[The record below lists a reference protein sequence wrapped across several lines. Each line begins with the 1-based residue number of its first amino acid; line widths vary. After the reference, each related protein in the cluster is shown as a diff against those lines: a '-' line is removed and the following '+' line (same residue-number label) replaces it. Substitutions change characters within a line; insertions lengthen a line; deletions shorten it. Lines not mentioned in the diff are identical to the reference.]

1 MKGRKIFA
9 YLLVL
14 VLLTTFLSESGLE
27 NVLAADKTVKSGSV
41 AEEEKAIGTETNGT
55 EEKQSSE
62 KATNSAKKSGEEVTP
77 DEESANDGEDKTRK
91 DKTREE
97 AVADEPTTSSEN
109 NATNEEAVTVS
120 EEAVNVEN
128 TENAENKNTSW
139 EKLCGKTDWS
149 TIDTENKT
157 ISIKEP
163 EALTLLSDC
172 PAENYKDYTI
182 SQDLSYTGKIMTIPA
197 TITLD
202 DTTYN
207 FNGLGTKECPFSG
220 KFQIKAVKI
229 PSALF
234 GGLSSTAVF
243 FNDKEK
249 EKESLS
255 ITVDSDSWKA
265 NSSVLAESYV
275 FQDAENNTDAFQ
287 INVSADANNNADK
300 IVTGSLVGEISGTN
314 GTNGTLQPE
323 LTYADGTTVA
333 IKKTKSIDAS
343 ADNAGLL
350 CNTLLSGTLDTSKV
364 SVPSPYTV
372 STDNGAAGGIVG
384 EMQAGTTLVLGNAA
398 ISADVTGT
406 TAAGGII
413 GNSNGATIKV
423 TDSFSIGEKDNPK
436 TIQAEDNAGGWIG
449 KAENTAFTFSDDKE
463 ITTKQ
468 VKVNAS
474 GENGNAGG
482 IVGFF
487 SCESEFTFD
496 DKIKMNGTATVEG
509 ITTGGLVGVLVN
521 NSADKKI
528 SIQGTS
534 GQAFLVTSVIEGQNM
549 GGLIGQYSQKNAP
562 ASLEISNV
570 NATSSITAKENATYG
585 GLIGLVQNRENQ
597 EAVSSAY
604 GYVKMDEAV
613 SNVSVTKNPD
623 KVINYGGIIGATGAD
638 GYFLDFGNVTVNAGT
653 YGLDAANANC
663 GGLVGNLESGV
674 LRLHGVTDLS
684 SAKIKNEGTTKGQL
698 VGARNNALIYA
709 LGDGSDANENTAD
722 DNTGWTLKRSAVVKV
737 SDIGSYGEVYR
748 QGDNLTLEGENGL
761 LTVDNKNH
769 TVTVSKV
776 SSAISSAK
784 DFAAIAVR
792 AQLTETGAVKFEKAD
807 GTDFDFYNAALKLSL
822 ADDIN
827 LTGTGITGFM
837 RDNGTNA
844 SNEAFADGNGFKG
857 KLDGAEKKITLSIGE
872 AYGQRGDSK
881 VNTNDEGSGQ
891 IYRHKNNGLF
901 AVTAGATI
909 NQLKTAG
916 TITVDSAE
924 TGKNY
929 CGAVV
934 AQNMSSSLT
943 VTDCF
948 TSVAIAYAGNYA
960 EKSVFYVGGLVG
972 EITADCATEGTL
984 IMTKNTV
991 SGSIELKNPANTAIS
1006 DVCMGGMIGS
1016 IYRNEDTKSGK
1027 TNCLIVSPKSFTLD
1041 LSDTTIDGLSMTG
1054 NAGTSMGG
1062 FLGYDWNNVAVTLKN
1077 VVVKNSSSLNSSGT
1091 ANFGGLVYKATGY
1104 WNVEKKEANKSG
1116 IDIQSAAFNG
1126 NSENKDNVDGLLVY
1140 SGRHSQESALYLEI
1154 KQDAY
1159 QIGQGVTVTEKNNTK
1174 FDELVGTS
1182 LSGNTNGQGVVSLA
1196 TTDASK
1202 DNPKFNQN
1210 DTCTTYRNVTKNGN
1224 QNWKANGNTR
1234 YYYNLDLI
1242 REYNPSYT
1250 ENPGKIADEKQ
1261 LLTWSVSRY
1270 AADNIKEYFGAY
1282 NGKGEESVHLT
1293 KDGRYDLTGYSYY
1306 PVSVGSEETLT
1317 FDGNGATIQFDN
1329 EGFDKKEEIK
1339 ENPATVMKSGE
1350 SSQHALMH
1358 FGLFRNYIASNPKEI
1373 KTYTLTVKNMTLTG
1387 SVGRTA
1393 TGLTSGALICET
1405 VEGAVTNNTT
1415 INTHSLS
1422 ISDITM
1428 SNLYV
1433 TGHKDGSYA
1442 PLLINKI
1449 GSYTSVSLN
1458 NVKANYTKST
1468 ENMPA
1473 LAASSL
1479 IGDAGGKKAQNI
1491 SLSFSSIALQDGAK
1505 ENESAM
1511 FSRAML
1517 LNSFRYPSG
1526 ASCAAVYNFD
1536 LADDWTDKE
1545 WTHHNTT
1552 YGNEISE
1559 SVEYEDEEH
1568 WYYDTRKAKTD
1579 IYVNKENSETS
1590 GTAEK
1595 APKFETYKPYVFEN
1609 STKNKSE
1616 EYHEIKVNVY
1626 VVDILNGCG
1635 TYGHPFQIDS
1645 ADELVAIAD
1654 YIKTGSAGTG
1664 WIIRSC
1670 EAFLNGEEEQP
1681 HYNNDSENCSEYTYS
1696 GSQWISGENKI
1707 EKEAMHEYMRN
1718 AYYQIVK
1725 DITLDSTFCGLGYDS
1740 TTAFRGVIVGKAK
1753 DNGTYPTITLKNSSL
1768 IAEYASHGL
1777 INNSYGSVVMN
1788 LTVKLSKDDS
1798 IELNETN
1805 KSEAT
1810 VNNYYGS
1817 VMGQILGGDN
1827 FIDNVKVEF
1836 DDDVMNLTGT
1846 YKHLIP
1852 VGGYVGIAQGGSL
1865 IFRNMESAGG
1875 LTGKKIKV
1883 NNREYDPATDEGKYF
1898 YINPYVGRVLDGCAF
1913 YEKSGSTTRVLE
1925 NTDKNYQIAT
1935 INPDDSNKI
1944 TTKVDYTPSGNNY
1957 PTKAENALF
1966 MTTTVQD
1973 AQNLLILSAIT
1984 NSGAAGGGIYSESG
1998 TYHSTPWYA
2007 SYAYYSLAG
2016 SYFGNT
2022 SFGKARNASYQDV
2035 GKQQETTSEDFIIAN
2050 RDDHKLVSYQ
2060 NASITKDSNTP
2071 YLIGKYTNDTND
2083 SRMTYFYA
2091 ANLTRVSLE
2100 FSGDAEKF
2108 DMSGYQS
2115 GYRGIGGR
2123 YKSASVQTEPDKYN
2137 ADRNT
2142 PFTRN
2147 FDGGDKQLQLAMNV
2161 KEYKDDNYHAIG
2173 VGGVFNVLQQDTQS
2187 ADEKKNIKN
2196 KIENITIS
2204 GSVQLSYYEFS
2215 QNTTKSEDKNVWTVG
2230 VGGLVGRSANRGIG
2244 NRGDGYYADVQKVQV
2259 SDLTVSAPYNA
2270 GGVIGLGGVNLY
2282 AVTKGLRHSDAVEN
2296 YFAAHF
2302 TKCGLKNV
2310 TITSTKNAGGLLGW
2324 GASNVKD
2331 ETSQILNPDNVAD
2344 SCNAEAVKVNGTE
2357 TGNGSDSAGV
2367 FFGKCD
2373 GSLTVTSS
2381 SVKNSSVKAN
2391 YAGMVSGQIRANSS
2405 RKFSAT
2411 DTNITG
2417 DNSDNS
2423 ILEATTCAGGLVG
2436 YSGVKST
2443 MERCTISNTSITA
2456 KTEGGLV
2463 GEVTQQSDIYGCK
2476 VSGVNFNNLSNS
2488 TSTLAGALVGK
2499 LSAGLTGGNLLWD
2512 TNTYKDGITTKG
2524 TWIGSLE
2531 KKENNKIQLAGV
2543 SRKDR
2548 QKSTSLSDVGSD
2560 EYDGYISY
2568 ADYSVENSVDG
2579 LPDVSV
2585 QNNYLEAN
2593 FDENQSLTL
2602 VKKEFI
2608 YLGEG
2613 NWSIDANPDSCVSVD
2628 SKTNLLTANKVGT
2641 ATIKNG
2647 DNNSYTIEVVDSL
2660 TRTDTLLENGGYT
2673 TDKKV
2678 KDESGKILNN
2688 WSIVNG
2694 ALLGDG
2700 SWASTGVASTLKI
2713 PMNSGHTYTITYG
2726 TKEKDGYPWGR
2737 MRLRVGTA
2745 EGGMEQGAANG
2756 WMSKLDKDYNEKRT
2770 AYTPFKENQV
2780 EIPGQEGKFIFFN
2793 YDNANDP
2800 TSKPSGPGYKFN
2812 SEEDKELFRSITVTD
2827 TYKALERSDSSL
2839 KLKLISM
2846 PKSNFTNGETIN
2858 TDKMQFVIYDSKTNI
2873 MRSVN
2878 SADVKLSTD
2887 KVTAETGKITATY
2900 DKLTYE
2906 IPVTVTSYGAADP
2919 VKVVYSPVG
2928 KYQDD
2933 QLFSGDFGTLYGDAV
2948 YNYDSSGAVKNNV
2961 DRICQEKEA
2970 NKVEENSGRV
2980 LYTTTGVK
2988 NFDSSHKMSTYQ
3000 IQQKKIEQT
3009 KMAGFSNDFRVL
3021 LVSGS
3026 SAQSDIEQ
3034 YLNLLTNGGYSKAV
3048 SQAGVTANSETYQWD
3063 GSTFKD
3069 TKTSSLTVSNSGKT
3083 SLSYALGRSYDNGN
3097 DQFTLL
3103 TVTFTSGTHTQVVYV
3118 PIIVRRIVE
3127 VNFKATLNEESIF
3140 RDKAYDDLKE
3150 HVLVEYGSNMTGYLT
3165 WTYNK
3170 SGKETTEYDWQSY
3183 MESGANL
3190 TRGFEKTIIFDCS
3203 DGYLPAGAR
3212 ITLIDTQNQDHTYYY
3227 TVTKDDKTD
3236 KKVEIALSAFCDASG
3251 KAYANT
3257 AVSKLYDATA
3267 KEDVAGRFVEAEPA
3281 EQATVAVSTS
3291 DGTKYYRLKKEED
3304 KEKQTFTIELNN
3316 KKAVEENFYMVVNVL
3331 EESAEKSNI
3340 SSINGAVNS
3349 NVTTSA
3355 PCSITKVRRGDES
3368 GDSGNNTESTFSILS
3383 SYTQNLVDQSE
3394 DYVLLLND
3402 TNKTVNISLLDTI
3415 TFDKSQAYGAEDKL
3429 YQDFM
3434 ITPYNNE
3441 QALTFLQDAG
3451 TKGTVSFQV
3460 YTEDGTVKHY
3470 YTYRNGALRQTTE
3483 GPLNCASYEWTSQ
3496 EGRMNLV
3503 LGTRNSKDAAIDL
3516 SKVRTDIMNAK
3527 GDPKIYVQLT
3537 MSLTL
3542 SDSSYN
3548 ELVPASSLDN
3558 GQPKN
3563 SLRLDYVSR
3572 LAKSADNLSE
3582 STWRGSCNGSSRYYK
3597 AESGCLNLNFEGDDI
3612 RQLGIN
3618 LNDLSNSKPQVIDA
3632 TASIDFNKWSG
3643 WKEAMEEAEKITFT
3657 FHLEQKD
3664 NEKKYKKVSIKDYL
3678 AYMKVGIWNQKDYEY
3693 KENLI
3698 QKDEQNNSW
3707 SFTQTKANGEFAN
3720 LKDGIFSLPVEYAV
3734 KISADQ
3740 KDFQYANYRL
3750 FVEVSMYDKSNKSLS
3765 IPNNPDNPNETVP
3778 SLSDYMTYT
3787 VARVLQ
3793 SF

>member
-27 NVLAADKTVKSGSV
+27 SVLAADKTVKSGSV

-62 KATNSAKKSGEEVTP
+62 KATNSAKKSGEEVTS
-77 DEESANDGEDKTRK
+77 DEESANAGEDKTRK
-91 DKTREE
+91 DKTKEE

-109 NATNEEAVTVS
+109 NAANEEAVTAS
-120 EEAVNVEN
+120 EEAVNAEN

-139 EKLCGKTDWS
+139 EKLCGKTDWAKINI
-149 TIDTENKT
+149 TNKT
-157 ISIKEP
+157 IIVKNP
-163 EALTLLSDC
+163 MALTLLSNC

-182 SQDLSYTGKIMTIPA
+182 SQDSSYTGDIMTIPA
-197 TITLD
+197 AITLD
-202 DTTYN
+202 GTTYN

-220 KFQIKAVKI
+220 KFQIKDVKI

-243 FNDKEK
+243 SEDKD
-249 EKESLS
+249 KESLS
-255 ITVDSDSWKA
+255 ITVDRDNWKA

-275 FQDAENNTDAFQ
+275 FQGTEDTPDAFQ
-287 INVSADANNNADK
+287 IKVSTDAKNDADK
-300 IVTGSLVGEISGTN
+300 IVTGSLIGEISGTN
-314 GTNGTLQPE
+314 STNSTLQPE
-323 LTYADGTTVA
+323 LTYAAGTTVA
-333 IKKTKSIDAS
+333 IKKTKSSDAS
-343 ADNAGLL
+343 VDNAGLL
-350 CNTLLSGTLDTSKV
+350 CNTLLSGTLDASKV
-364 SVPSPYTV
+364 SVPSSYTV
-372 STDNGAAGGIVG
+372 TTDNGAAGGIVG
-384 EMQAGTTLVLGNAA
+384 EMQADTTLILGNAA
-398 ISADVTGT
+398 ISADVVGT
-406 TAAGGII
+406 AAAGGII
-413 GNSNGATIKV
+413 GNSNGATVNVK
-423 TDSFSIGEKDNPK
+423 DSFSIGEKDALK
-436 TIQAEDNAGGWIG
+436 TIQAKDNAGGWIG
-449 KAENTAFTFSDDKE
+449 KAENTAFAFAADKG
-463 ITTKQ
+463 ITTEP
-468 VKVNAS
+468 VKVTAS

-482 IVGFF
+482 IFGFF
-487 SCESEFTFD
+487 SCESDFLFD

-534 GQAFLVTSVIEGQNM
+534 EQKFSVTSVIEGQNM
-549 GGLIGQYSQKNAP
+549 GGLIGQYSQKDAR

-585 GLIGLVQNRENQ
+585 GLIGLVQNQENP
-597 EAVSSAY
+597 EDASSVYGSY
-604 GYVKMDEAV
+604 GYVKMDGAV
-613 SNVSVTKNPD
+613 SNVSVTKNSD

-638 GYFLDFGNVTVNAGT
+638 GYFLDLGNVTVSAGND
-653 YGLDAANANC
+653 GLDAANANC

-674 LRLHGVTDLS
+674 LRLHGVTDLG

-709 LGDGSDANENTAD
+709 LGDGNNADENTAD
-722 DNTGWTLKRSAVVKV
+722 KNTGWTLKRSAVVKV

-748 QGDNLTLEGENGL
+748 QGANLTLEGEGGL
-761 LTVDNKNH
+761 LTVDNINH
-769 TVTVSKV
+769 TVTVSEVKNE
-776 SSAISSAK
+776 ISSAK

-792 AQLTETGAVKFEKAD
+792 AQLMETGAVKFEKAA
-807 GTDFDFYNAALKLSL
+807 GTDFDFYNAALSL
-822 ADDIN
+822 AADIN

-844 SNEAFADGNGFKG
+844 SNEAFEAGNGFQG
-857 KLDGAEKKITLSIGE
+857 TLAGAEKTIKLSIGE
-872 AYGQRGDSK
+872 VYGRRGDSK
-881 VNTNDEGSGQ
+881 VNTNAEGSGQ

-909 NQLKTAG
+909 DKLKTAG

-929 CGAVV
+929 CGAVA

-943 VTDCF
+943 VKNCS
-948 TSVAIAYAGNYA
+948 TSVEIKYAGNYA
-960 EKSVFYVGGLVG
+960 EESVFYVGGLVG
-972 EITADCATEGTL
+972 EITADCASEGTV
-984 IMTKNTV
+984 IMTGNTV

-1006 DVCMGGMIGS
+1006 DACMGGMIGS

-1027 TNCLIVSPKSFTLD
+1027 TNCLIVSPERFKLD
-1041 LSDTTIDGLSMTG
+1041 VSDTTIDALSMTG
-1054 NAGTSMGG
+1054 NASTSMGG

-1077 VVVKNSSSLNSSGT
+1077 IVVKNSSLNSEGT

-1104 WNVEKKEANKSG
+1104 WNVEKKESNPG
-1116 IDIQSAAFNG
+1116 IDIQSATFNG

-1154 KQDAY
+1154 KQGAY
-1159 QIGQGVTVTEKNNTK
+1159 QIGADVMVTEKTNTK

-1210 DTCTTYRNVTKNGN
+1210 NTCTTYRNVTKNDGK
-1224 QNWKANGNTR
+1224 NWEANGNTR

-1242 REYNPSYT
+1242 KEHKPSYK
-1250 ENPGKIADEKQ
+1250 ENTGTIEDEKQ

-1282 NGKGEESVHLT
+1282 NGKGEESVQLE
-1293 KDGRYDLTGYSYY
+1293 KGKKYDLTGYSYY

-1329 EGFDKKEEIK
+1329 EGFDKKEEKK

-1433 TGHKDGSYA
+1433 TGYEDSSYA

-1458 NVKANYTKST
+1458 NVKANYTKNTNT
-1468 ENMPA
+1468 EDMPVV
-1473 LAASSL
+1473 AASSL
-1479 IGDAGGKKAQNI
+1479 IGDAGGNKAQNI

-1505 ENESAM
+1505 DNESAM

-1536 LADDWTDKE
+1536 LADDWTGKT

-1559 SVEYEDEEH
+1559 SVEYKDEEH
-1568 WYYDTRKAKTD
+1568 WYYDTRKNKTD

-1590 GTAEK
+1590 EK
-1595 APKFETYKPYVFEN
+1595 APEFKEYKPYVFEN
-1609 STKNKSE
+1609 STKLNNP

-1664 WIIRSC
+1664 WVIRSC
-1670 EAFLNGEEEQP
+1670 EAFLKGEEEQP
-1681 HYNNDSENCSEYTYS
+1681 HYDNDLGNCSEYTYN
-1696 GSQWISGENKI
+1696 GSQWISSDNKKIENKD
-1707 EKEAMHEYMRN
+1707 MYEYMRN
-1718 AYYQIVK
+1718 AYYQIVR
-1725 DITLDSTFCGLGYDS
+1725 DITLDSTFCGLGYKN
-1740 TTAFRGVIVGKAK
+1740 TTAFRGVIVGKANA
-1753 DNGTYPTITLKNSSL
+1753 DGTYPTITLKNSSL

-1798 IELNETN
+1798 KTIELNETIKN
-1805 KSEAT
+1805 EAT
-1810 VNNYYGS
+1810 VYNYYGS

-1846 YKHLIP
+1846 YQHLIP

-1883 NNREYDPATDEGKYF
+1883 NNSEYDPATDEGKYF

-1925 NTDKNYQIAT
+1925 NTDKNYQIVT
-1935 INPDDSNKI
+1935 INPDDPNKI
-1944 TTKVDYTPSGNNY
+1944 TTEVDYNPSGDNY

-2035 GKQQETTSEDFIIAN
+2035 GKQQETTSGDFVIAN

-2060 NASITKDSNTP
+2060 NASITEDSNTP
-2071 YLIGKYTNDTND
+2071 YLIGKYTDD
-2083 SRMTYFYA
+2083 RKMTYFYA
-2091 ANLTRVSLE
+2091 ANLTRVSLK
-2100 FSGDAEKF
+2100 FSGDTEKF

-2147 FDGGDKQLQLAMNV
+2147 FDGRNKQLQLAMNV

-2173 VGGVFNVLQQDTQS
+2173 VGGVFNILQQDTQS
-2187 ADEKKNIKN
+2187 ADKEKNIKN

-2215 QNTTKSEDKNVWTVG
+2215 SNTTKSEDKNVWTVG
-2230 VGGLVGRSANRGIG
+2230 VGGVVGRSANRGISD
-2244 NRGDGYYADVQKVQV
+2244 RGDGYYADVQKVQA

-2270 GGVIGLGGVNLY
+2270 GGVIGLGGVSLY
-2282 AVTKGLRHSDAVEN
+2282 AVQNGLRHSGAVEN

-2302 TKCGLKNV
+2302 TECGLKNV

-2324 GASNVKD
+2324 GASNVSN
-2331 ETSQILNPDNVAD
+2331 ETSQTLNPDNVAD
-2344 SCNAEAVKVNGTE
+2344 LCTAEAVKVNGTE

-2381 SVKNSSVKAN
+2381 SVTNSSVKAN
-2391 YAGMVSGQIRANSS
+2391 YAGMVSGQIRANSD
-2405 RKFSAT
+2405 RTFSAT

-2417 DNSDNS
+2417 DNSNNS
-2423 ILEATTCAGGLVG
+2423 ILEATACAGGLVG

-2443 MERCTISNTSITA
+2443 MEKCTISNTSITA

-2463 GEVTQQSDIYGCK
+2463 GEVTQKSDIYGCK
-2476 VSGVNFNNLSNS
+2476 VSGVNFSNPSDS
-2488 TSTLAGALVGK
+2488 TGTLAGALLGK
-2499 LSAGLTGGNLLWD
+2499 LSAELTGGNLLWD
-2512 TNTYKDGITTKG
+2512 TNTYEDGITTKG

-2543 SRKDR
+2543 SRKDT

-2568 ADYSVENSVDG
+2568 ADYRVENNVDG

-2585 QNNYLEAN
+2585 QNDYPKAK

-2613 NWSIDANPDSCVSVD
+2613 SWSIDANPGSCVSLD
-2628 SKTNLLTANKVGT
+2628 SKTNLLTANKAGT

-2660 TRTDTLLENGGYT
+2660 TRTDTLLENGEYT
-2673 TDKKV
+2673 ANKKV
-2678 KDESGKILNN
+2678 KDESGKTLDN

-2700 SWASTGVASTLKI
+2700 SWVLTSAASTLKI
-2713 PMNSGHTYTITYG
+2713 PMKSGHRYTITYG
-2726 TKEKDGYPWGR
+2726 TKEEDRYLWGR

-2745 EGGMEQGAANG
+2745 EGSMEKGAANG
-2756 WMSKLDKDYNEKRT
+2756 WMSKLDKDYSDKRT
-2770 AYTPFKENQV
+2770 EYTPFKGNQV
-2780 EIPGQEGKFIFFN
+2780 KITGQEGKFIFFN

-2800 TSKPSGPGYKFN
+2800 KSNPSGLGYPFN
-2812 SEEDKELFRSITVTD
+2812 SDGDKKLFRSITVTD
-2827 TYKALERSDSSL
+2827 TYKAIERSDSSL

-2858 TDKMQFVIYDSKTNI
+2858 TDKMQFVICDSKTNI
-2873 MRSVN
+2873 MRSVK

-2887 KVTAETGKITATY
+2887 KVTAETEKITATY
-2900 DKLTYE
+2900 DNLTYE

-2961 DRICQEKEA
+2961 DLICQEKEA
-2970 NKVEENSGRV
+2970 DKVEEENSGRV

-2988 NFDSSHKMSTYQ
+2988 NFDVSHKMSTYQ

-3009 KMAGFSNDFRVL
+3009 KTAGFSSDFRVL

-3026 SAQSDIEQ
+3026 SAQSDIEE

-3048 SQAGVTANSETYQWD
+3048 SQAKVTAESETYKWD

-3069 TKTSSLTVSNSGKT
+3069 TKTSSLAVSNSGKT
-3083 SLSYALGRSYDNGN
+3083 SLSYAMGKSYDNGN

-3127 VNFKATLNEESIF
+3127 INFKATLNEESIF
-3140 RDKAYDDLKE
+3140 RDEAYADLKE

-3183 MESGANL
+3183 MESGADL

-3212 ITLIDTQNQDHTYYY
+3212 ITLIDTQDHTYYY
-3227 TVTKDDKTD
+3227 TVTKNDKTD
-3236 KKVEIALSAFCDASG
+3236 KKVDIALSAFCDASG

-3257 AVSKLYDATA
+3257 AVSKLYDAAA
-3267 KEDVAGRFVEAEPA
+3267 KADTAGRFVEAESA
-3281 EQATVAVSTS
+3281 ESATVEVSTL
-3291 DGTKYYRLKKEED
+3291 GVTKYYRLKKEED
-3304 KEKQTFTIELNN
+3304 TEKQTFTIELNN
-3316 KKAVEENFYMVVNVL
+3316 KKEVTENFYMIVNVP

-3355 PCSITKVRRGDES
+3355 PCSITKVRRMDES
-3368 GDSGNNTESTFSILS
+3368 KDSGNNTESTFSILS
-3383 SYTQNLVDQSE
+3383 SYTQNLE
-3394 DYVLLLND
+3394 DKSGDGVLLMKD
-3402 TNKTVNISLLDTI
+3402 TSKTVNISLLDTI

-3441 QALTFLQDAG
+3441 QALTFLQDFG

-3460 YTEDGTVKHY
+3460 YTEDDTGKHY
-3470 YTYRNGALRQTTE
+3470 YTYSNGKLGQTTE
-3483 GPLNCASYEWTSQ
+3483 EPSDCASYEWTSQ

-3503 LGTRNSKDAAIDL
+3503 LGTGNSKDAAIDL

-3542 SDSSYN
+3542 SDNSYN

-3582 STWRGSCNGSSRYYK
+3582 STWRGSRNGSSRYYK

-3664 NEKKYKKVSIKDYL
+3664 NEKIYKKVSIKDYL
-3678 AYMKVGIWNQKDYEY
+3678 DCMKVGIWNQKDYEY
-3693 KENLI
+3693 KEDLI
-3698 QKDEQNNSW
+3698 QKDDQSNSW

-3740 KDFQYANYRL
+3740 EDFQYANYRL
-3750 FVEVSMYDKSNKSLS
+3750 VVEVSMYDKSNNPLS
-3765 IPNNPDNPNETVP
+3765 IPSNPDNPNATVT

>member
-14 VLLTTFLSESGLE
+14 VLLTIFLSESGLE
-27 NVLAADKTVKSGSV
+27 NVLAADKTAKSGSV

-77 DEESANDGEDKTRK
+77 DEESANAGE

-97 AVADEPTTSSEN
+97 AVADESTTSSEN
-109 NATNEEAVTVS
+109 NAANEEAVTAS
-120 EEAVNVEN
+120 EEAVNAEN
-128 TENAENKNTSW
+128 TENAENAENKNTSW
-139 EKLCGKTDWS
+139 DKLCGQTDWA
-149 TIDTENKT
+149 TIDITNKT
-157 ISIKEP
+157 ISVIKP
-163 EALTLLSDC
+163 EALTLLSNC

-182 SQDLSYTGKIMTIPA
+182 SQDSSYTGRTMEIPA
-197 TITLD
+197 AITLE

-243 FNDKEK
+243 FEDND
-249 EKESLS
+249 KESLS
-255 ITVDSDSWKA
+255 ITVDSDNWKA

-275 FQDAENNTDAFQ
+275 FQDDGDTPDAFQ
-287 INVSADANNNADK
+287 IKVSADAGNNADK

-323 LTYADGTTVA
+323 LTYAKGTTVA
-333 IKKTKSIDAS
+333 IKKTKSSDAS
-343 ADNAGLL
+343 VDNAGLL
-350 CNTLLSGTLDTSKV
+350 CNTLLSGTLDASKV
-364 SVPSPYTV
+364 SVPSSYTV
-372 STDNGAAGGIVG
+372 NTDNGAAGGIVG
-384 EMQAGTTLVLGNAA
+384 EMQAGTTLILGNAA

-413 GNSNGATIKV
+413 GNSNGATVNV

-449 KAENTAFTFSDDKE
+449 KAENTAFTIADGKE
-463 ITTKQ
+463 ITTEQ

-521 NSADKKI
+521 DSDAKKI

-534 GQAFLVTSVIEGQNM
+534 AQPFSVTSVLEGQNM
-549 GGLIGQYSQKNAP
+549 GGLIGQYSQKDAR

-585 GLIGLVQNRENQ
+585 GLIGLVQNPENQ

-709 LGDGSDANENTAD
+709 LGDGSNADENTAD
-722 DNTGWTLKRSAVVKV
+722 KNTGWTLKRSAVVKV

-769 TVTVSKV
+769 TVTVSEVKNE
-776 SSAISSAK
+776 ISSAK
-784 DFAAIAVR
+784 DFAAIAIR
-792 AQLTETGAVKFEKAD
+792 AQLTETWAVKFEKAD
-807 GTDFDFYNAALKLSL
+807 GTDFDFYSAELKLSL
-822 ADDIN
+822 AADIN

-844 SNEAFADGNGFKG
+844 SNEAFADENGFKG
-857 KLDGAEKKITLSIGE
+857 TLNGAEKTITLSIGE
-872 AYGQRGDSK
+872 AYGQRGDSQ
-881 VNTNDEGSGQ
+881 VDTNSEGSGQ

-929 CGAVV
+929 CGVV
-934 AQNMSSSLT
+934 AAQNMSSSLT
-943 VTDCF
+943 VTNCS
-948 TSVAIAYAGNYA
+948 TSVAIKYAGNYA
-960 EKSVFYVGGLVG
+960 KKSVFYVGGLVG
-972 EITADCATEGTL
+972 EITADCATEGKLT
-984 IMTKNTV
+984 MTGNTV
-991 SGSIELKNPANTAIS
+991 SGSIELKNPANTTIS
-1006 DVCMGGMIGS
+1006 DACMGGMIGS

-1027 TNCLIVSPKSFTLD
+1027 INYLIVSPETFTLD

-1054 NAGTSMGG
+1054 NASTSMGG

-1104 WNVEKKEANKSG
+1104 WNVEKNENKPG
-1116 IDIQSAAFNG
+1116 IDIQSAKFNG

-1154 KQDAY
+1154 KQGAY

-1210 DTCTTYRNVTKNGN
+1210 NTCTTYRNVTKNGN

-1242 REYNPSYT
+1242 REPKPSYA
-1250 ENPGKIADEKQ
+1250 ENAGTIADEKQ

-1282 NGKGEESVHLT
+1282 NGKGEECVQLKENKT
-1293 KDGRYDLTGYSYY
+1293 YDLTGYSYY

-1329 EGFDKKEEIK
+1329 EGFDKKEEKK

-1358 FGLFRNYIASNPKEI
+1358 FGLFRNYIASDPKEI

-1387 SVGRTA
+1387 SVGQTA

-1428 SNLYV
+1428 NNLYV
-1433 TGHKDGSYA
+1433 TGHKDSSYA

-1458 NVKANYTKST
+1458 NVKAGYTKST
-1468 ENMPA
+1468 GMPDF
-1473 LAASSL
+1473 AASSL
-1479 IGDAGGKKAQNI
+1479 IGDAGGVKAQNI

-1505 ENESAM
+1505 EKESAM

-1536 LADDWTDKE
+1536 LADDWTDKT

-1559 SVEYEDEEH
+1559 SVEYKDEEH

-1579 IYVNKENSETS
+1579 IYVNKNNSETS
-1590 GTAEK
+1590 GTAEN
-1595 APKFETYKPYVFEN
+1595 APTFKGYKPYVFEN
-1609 STKNKSE
+1609 RTKLENT

-1670 EAFLNGEEEQP
+1670 EAFLNGNENDP
-1681 HYNNDSENCSEYTYS
+1681 HYENNSGKCSEYTY
-1696 GSQWISGENKI
+1696 GGNQWISGENKI
-1707 EKEAMHEYMRN
+1707 EKEAMREYMRN
-1718 AYYQIVK
+1718 AYYQIVN

-1798 IELNETN
+1798 IELNET
-1805 KSEAT
+1805 KKKEAT

-1836 DDDVMNLTGT
+1836 DEDVMNLTGT

-1865 IFRNMESAGG
+1865 IFRNMESASG
-1875 LTGKKIKV
+1875 LTDKKIKV
-1883 NNREYDPATDEGKYF
+1883 NNNEYDPATDEGKYF

-1925 NTDKNYQIAT
+1925 NTDKNYQIVT
-1935 INPDDSNKI
+1935 INPDHSNKI
-1944 TTKVDYTPSGNNY
+1944 TTKVDYSPSGNNY

-1973 AQNLLILSAIT
+1973 AQDLLILSAIT
-1984 NSGAAGGGIYSESG
+1984 NSGAAGGGIYSKSG

-2035 GKQQETTSEDFIIAN
+2035 GKQQETTSRDFVIAN
-2050 RDDHKLVSYQ
+2050 RDDHNLVSYQ
-2060 NASITKDSNTP
+2060 NASITEDSNTP
-2071 YLIGKYTNDTND
+2071 YLIGKYTGG
-2083 SRMTYFYA
+2083 SKMTYFYA

-2147 FDGGDKQLQLAMNV
+2147 FNGGNKQLQLAMNV

-2187 ADEKKNIKN
+2187 ADENKNIKN

-2204 GSVQLSYYEFS
+2204 GSVQLSYYELS
-2215 QNTTKSEDKNVWTVG
+2215 ANTIKSEDKNVWTVG
-2230 VGGLVGRSANRGIG
+2230 VGGLIGRSANRGIG
-2244 NRGDGYYADVQKVQV
+2244 NRGDGYYVDVQKVQV

-2270 GGVIGLGGVNLY
+2270 GGVIGLGGVSLY
-2282 AVTKGLRHSDAVEN
+2282 AVTKGLRHSDAVDN

-2310 TITSTKNAGGLLGW
+2310 TIISTKNAGGLLGW
-2324 GASNVKD
+2324 GASNVSN
-2331 ETSQILNPDNVAD
+2331 ETSQTLNPDNVAD

-2381 SVKNSSVKAN
+2381 SVTNSSVKAN

-2436 YSGVKST
+2436 YSGVESN

-2488 TSTLAGALVGK
+2488 TSTLAGALLGK

-2512 TNTYKDGITTKG
+2512 TNTYEDGITTKG

-2531 KKENNKIQLAGV
+2531 EKENNKIQLAGV
-2543 SRKDR
+2543 SRKDT

-2568 ADYSVENSVDG
+2568 ADYSVENNVDR

-2585 QNNYLEAN
+2585 QNDYPKAK
-2593 FDENQSLTL
+2593 FDENQPLTL

-2613 NWSIDANPDSCVSVD
+2613 SWSIDANPDSCVSVD

-2647 DNNSYTIEVVDSL
+2647 DNSYTIEVVDSL
-2660 TRTDTLLENGGYT
+2660 TRTDTLLENGEYT

-2678 KDESGKILNN
+2678 KNESGKILDK

-2700 SWASTGVASTLKI
+2700 SWTLTGAASTLKI
-2713 PMNSGHTYTITYG
+2713 PMESGHRYTITYG
-2726 TKEKDGYPWGR
+2726 TKEEGYPWGR

-2745 EGGMEQGAANG
+2745 EGSMEKGAANG
-2756 WMSKLDKDYNEKRT
+2756 WMSKSDKDNNKGRT
-2770 AYTPFKENQV
+2770 AYTLFEGNQV

-2800 TSKPSGPGYKFN
+2800 MSTPSGLGYPFN
-2812 SEEDKELFRSITVTD
+2812 SKEDRKLFRSITVTD
-2827 TYKALERSDSSL
+2827 TYKASERSDSSL
-2839 KLKLISM
+2839 ELKLISM
-2846 PKSNFTNGETIN
+2846 PKSNFTNGEPIS
-2858 TDKMQFVIYDSKTNI
+2858 TDKMQFVICDSETNI
-2873 MRSVN
+2873 MRSVK
-2878 SADVKLSTD
+2878 STDVKLSTD
-2887 KVTAETGKITATY
+2887 KVTAETKKITATY

-2919 VKVVYSPVG
+2919 VKVVYSPAG
-2928 KYQDD
+2928 QYQNKE
-2933 QLFSGDFGTLYGDAV
+2933 LFSGDFGTLYGDAV
-2948 YNYDSSGAVKNNV
+2948 YNYDSSGTVKNNV
-2961 DRICQEKEA
+2961 DLICQEKEA
-2970 NKVEENSGRV
+2970 NKVEPNSGRV

-3009 KMAGFSNDFRVL
+3009 KMAGFSSDFRVL

-3048 SQAGVTANSETYQWD
+3048 SQEGVTAKSETYQWD

-3083 SLSYALGRSYDNGN
+3083 SLSYALGKSYDNGN

-3183 MESGANL
+3183 MESGADL

-3212 ITLIDTQNQDHTYYY
+3212 ITLIDTQNQEHTYYY

-3251 KAYANT
+3251 KAYTNT

-3267 KEDVAGRFVEAEPA
+3267 KEDAAGRFVEAESA
-3281 EQATVAVSTS
+3281 ESATVEVSTL
-3291 DGTKYYRLKKEED
+3291 GVTKYYRLKKEED
-3304 KEKQTFTIELNN
+3304 KEKQTFTIKLNN
-3316 KKAVEENFYMVVNVL
+3316 KKAVEENFYMVVNVP
-3331 EESAEKSNI
+3331 EESAEKSKI

-3355 PCSITKVRRGDES
+3355 PCSITKVRRMDES

-3394 DYVLLLND
+3394 DRVSLMKD
-3402 TNKTVNISLLDTI
+3402 TSKTVNISLLDTI

-3441 QALTFLQDAG
+3441 QALTFLHDAG
-3451 TKGTVSFQV
+3451 TKGTVSFEV
-3460 YTEDGTVKHY
+3460 YTMKDNKKQY
-3470 YTYRNGALRQTTE
+3470 YTYESGE
-3483 GPLNCASYEWTSQ
+3483 LNAATAQVKCASYEWISQ

-3503 LGTRNSKDAAIDL
+3503 LGTGNSKDAAIDL

-3548 ELVPASSLDN
+3548 ELVPASSLDSSN

-3664 NEKKYKKVSIKDYL
+3664 NAKKYNKVSIKDYL

-3693 KENLI
+3693 EEGSI
-3698 QKDEQNNSW
+3698 QKDDQSNSW

-3750 FVEVSMYDKSNKSLS
+3750 VVEVSMYDKSNKPLS
-3765 IPNNPDNPNETVP
+3765 IPNNPDNPNAIVT

>member
-14 VLLTTFLSESGLE
+14 VLLTTFLSESELE

-55 EEKQSSE
+55 EEKESSE
-62 KATNSAKKSGEEVTP
+62 KATDSAKKSGEEVTP
-77 DEESANDGEDKTRK
+77 DEESANAGEDETRK

-109 NATNEEAVTVS
+109 NAANEEAVTAS
-120 EEAVNVEN
+120 GEAVNVEN

-139 EKLCGKTDWS
+139 EKLCGKTDWAKINI
-149 TIDTENKT
+149 TNKT
-157 ISIKEP
+157 IIVKNP
-163 EALTLLSDC
+163 MALTLLSNC

-182 SQDLSYTGKIMTIPA
+182 SQDSSYTGDIMTIPA
-197 TITLD
+197 AITLD
-202 DTTYN
+202 GTTYN
-207 FNGLGTKECPFSG
+207 FNGLGTKECPFFG
-220 KFQIKAVKI
+220 KFQIKDVKI

-243 FNDKEK
+243 SKDKDK
-249 EKESLS
+249 NKESLS
-255 ITVDSDSWKA
+255 ITVDSDNWKA
-265 NSSVLAESYV
+265 DSSVLAESYV
-275 FQDAENNTDAFQ
+275 FQVTEDTPDAFQ
-287 INVSADANNNADK
+287 IKVSADAENNADK

-314 GTNGTLQPE
+314 GILQPE

-333 IKKTKSIDAS
+333 IKKTKSSGAS

-350 CNTLLSGTLDTSKV
+350 CNTLLSGTLDASKV
-364 SVPSPYTV
+364 SVPSSYIV
-372 STDNGAAGGIVG
+372 NTDNGAAGGIVG
-384 EMQAGTTLVLGNAA
+384 EMQLGTTLVLGKAA

-413 GNSNGATIKV
+413 GNSNGATVKV
-423 TDSFSIGEKDNPK
+423 TDSFRIGEKDNSK

-449 KAENTAFTFSDDKE
+449 KAENTAFTIAGDKE
-463 ITTKQ
+463 ITTEQ
-468 VKVNAS
+468 VKVTAS

-482 IVGFF
+482 IFGFF

-496 DKIKMNGTATVEG
+496 DKIKMNEKAAVEG

-528 SIQGTS
+528 FIQGTS
-534 GQAFLVTSVIEGQNM
+534 AQPFSVTSAIAGQNM
-549 GGLIGQYSQKNAP
+549 GGLIGQYSQKNAR

-585 GLIGLVQNRENQ
+585 GLIGLVQNQENQ
-597 EAVSSAY
+597 EAASSAY
-604 GYVKMDEAV
+604 GYVKMDGAV
-613 SNVSVTKNPD
+613 SNVSVTKNSD

-638 GYFLDFGNVTVNAGT
+638 GYFLDLGNVTVSAVTDGM
-653 YGLDAANANC
+653 DAANANC

-674 LRLHGVTDLS
+674 LRLHGVTDLG
-684 SAKIKNEGTTKGQL
+684 SAKIKNEGITKGQL

-709 LGDGSDANENTAD
+709 LGDGSNADENTAD
-722 DNTGWTLKRSAVVKV
+722 KNTGWTLKRSAVVKV

-748 QGDNLTLEGENGL
+748 QGDNLKLEGENGL
-761 LTVDNKNH
+761 LTVDNINH
-769 TVTVSKV
+769 TVTISEVKNE
-776 SSAISSAK
+776 ISSAK

-792 AQLTETGAVKFEKAD
+792 AQLMETGAVKFEKAA
-807 GTDFDFYNAALKLSL
+807 GTDFDFYNAALSL
-822 ADDIN
+822 AADIN

-837 RDNGTNA
+837 RDNGTNV
-844 SNEAFADGNGFKG
+844 SNEAFEAGNGFKG
-857 KLDGAEKKITLSIGE
+857 TLAGAEKTIKLSIGE
-872 AYGQRGDSK
+872 VYGRRGDSK
-881 VNTNDEGSGQ
+881 VNTNAEGSGQ

-909 NQLKTAG
+909 DKLKTAG

-929 CGAVV
+929 CGAVA

-943 VTDCF
+943 VKNCS
-948 TSVAIAYAGNYA
+948 TSVAIEYAGNYA
-960 EKSVFYVGGLVG
+960 EESVFYVGGLVG

-984 IMTKNTV
+984 IMTGNTV
-991 SGSIELKNPANTAIS
+991 SGSIELKNPANTAIT
-1006 DVCMGGMIGS
+1006 DACMGGMIGS

-1027 TNCLIVSPKSFTLD
+1027 INCRIVSPETFTLD
-1041 LSDTTIDGLSMTG
+1041 LSDTTIDGLSMAG
-1054 NAGTSMGG
+1054 NASTSMGG

-1077 VVVKNSSSLNSSGT
+1077 VVVKNSSLNSSGT

-1104 WNVEKKEANKSG
+1104 WNVEKNKDNKPG
-1116 IDIQSAAFNG
+1116 IDIQSAKLNG

-1154 KQDAY
+1154 KQGAY
-1159 QIGQGVTVTEKNNTK
+1159 RIGAVVTVAEKTNTK

-1196 TTDASK
+1196 TTDASE

-1210 DTCTTYRNVTKNGN
+1210 NICTTYRNVTKNGTGD

-1242 REYNPSYT
+1242 REHKPSYT
-1250 ENPGKIADEKQ
+1250 ENAGTIVDEEQ

-1270 AADNIKEYFGAY
+1270 AADNIKGYFDAY
-1282 NGKGEESVHLT
+1282 NGKGEESVQL
-1293 KDGRYDLTGYSYY
+1293 KNSKKYDLTGYSYY

-1329 EGFDKKEEIK
+1329 EEFDKKEEKK
-1339 ENPATVMKSGE
+1339 ENSTTVMKSGE

-1433 TGHKDGSYA
+1433 TGYEDSSYA

-1458 NVKANYTKST
+1458 KVKANYTKNT
-1468 ENMPA
+1468 EDMPD

-1479 IGDAGGKKAQNI
+1479 IGDAGGNKAQNI

-1505 ENESAM
+1505 DNESAM

-1536 LADDWTDKE
+1536 LADDWKGKT

-1559 SVEYEDEEH
+1559 SVEYKDEEH
-1568 WYYDTRKAKTD
+1568 WYYDTRKKKTN
-1579 IYVNKENSETS
+1579 IYVNKTDSGKS
-1590 GTAEK
+1590 GTAND
-1595 APKFETYKPYVFEN
+1595 APKFNGYKPYVFEN

-1626 VVDILNGCG
+1626 VVDILHGCG

-1654 YIKTGSAGTG
+1654 YIRTGTAGSG
-1664 WIIRSC
+1664 WVIRSC
-1670 EAFLNGEEEQP
+1670 EAFLNGNENDS
-1681 HYNNDSENCSEYTYS
+1681 HYDNGSENCSEYTYS
-1696 GSQWISGENKI
+1696 GSQWISGKKEITN
-1707 EKEAMHEYMRN
+1707 EAMHEYMRN
-1718 AYYQIVK
+1718 AYYQIVN
-1725 DITLDSTFCGLGYDS
+1725 DITLDSTFCGLGYDNK
-1740 TTAFRGVIVGKAK
+1740 TAFRGVIVGKAK

-1798 IELNETN
+1798 KTIALNETK
-1805 KSEAT
+1805 KSEAA

-1852 VGGYVGIAQGGSL
+1852 VGGYVGIVQGGSL

-1875 LTGKKIKV
+1875 LTDKKIKV
-1883 NNREYDPATDEGKYF
+1883 NNNEYDPTTDDGKYF

-1913 YEKSGSTTRVLE
+1913 YE
-1925 NTDKNYQIAT
+1925 NTDQSKKLDNTNKNYQIAT
-1935 INPDDSNKI
+1935 IDPGNEKKI
-1944 TTKVDYTPSGNNY
+1944 QTKIRKKDKQYFLNTEFS
-1957 PTKAENALF
+1957 
-1966 MTTTVQD
+1966 D
-1973 AQNLLILSAIT
+1973 AQSLLILSAII
-1984 NSGAAGGGIYSESG
+1984 NSGAAGGGKISDSEEDYGSF
-1998 TYHSTPWYA
+1998 
-2007 SYAYYSLAG
+2007 AYYGGKSVSL
-2016 SYFGNT
+2016 FGNKDY
-2022 SFGKARNASYQDV
+2022 GKARNASYTYV
-2035 GKQQETTSEDFIIAN
+2035 GSNREEAEEDFNTSIV
-2050 RDDHKLVSYQ
+2050 DDHKLVTY
-2060 NASITKDSNTP
+2060 NDSNNTIDNNSNVP
-2071 YLIGKYTNDTND
+2071 YLVTKYTD
-2083 SRMTYFYA
+2083 SSQLTYFCSA
-2091 ANLTRVSLE
+2091 RDTRVSLKSTE
-2100 FSGDAEKF
+2100 QNKTI
-2108 DMSGYQS
+2108 DMRQYQS
-2115 GYRGIGGR
+2115 GYRGIAGR
-2123 YKSASVQTEPDKYN
+2123 YKSASIQTTPEKYN

-2142 PFTRN
+2142 PFISS
-2147 FDGGDKQLQLAMNV
+2147 FDGSKMNLSLDMSV
-2161 KEYKDDNYHAIG
+2161 KEYSDDNYHAIG
-2173 VGGVFNVLQQDTQS
+2173 VGGFFNILQQDNNDST
-2187 ADEKKNIKN
+2187 KNITN
-2196 KIENITIS
+2196 ELQNISITGTI
-2204 GSVQLSYYEFS
+2204 GLSYHDKEGQQVDTS
-2215 QNTTKSEDKNVWTVG
+2215 DKNTFSVG
-2230 VGGLVGRSANRGIG
+2230 VGALAGRSANRS
-2244 NRGDGYYADVQKVQV
+2244 RDDKYYADVKNVT
-2259 SDLTVSAPYNA
+2259 LENLKVSAPYNA
-2270 GGVIGLGGVNLY
+2270 GGIFGLGGVNSY
-2282 AVTKGLRHSDAVEN
+2282 AVD
-2296 YFAAHF
+2296 
-2302 TKCGLKNV
+2302 GLKHSNVGINVFDAHYLNCNLNNV
-2310 TITSTKNAGGLLGW
+2310 TIVSEKNAGALLGW
-2324 GASNVKD
+2324 GAANANNTTD
-2331 ETSQILNPDNVAD
+2331 TTSSPNNNPTYSVD
-2344 SCNAEAVKVNGTE
+2344 SCQAANVTVKSREEKSCPEA
-2357 TGNGSDSAGV
+2357 AAV
-2367 FFGKCD
+2367 FIGKCD

-2381 SVKNSSVKAN
+2381 SVTNSSVKAN

-2417 DNSDNS
+2417 ITGENSDNS
-2423 ILEATTCAGGLVG
+2423 ILEATACAGGLVG

-2476 VSGVNFNNLSNS
+2476 VSGVNFNNPSNS
-2488 TSTLAGALVGK
+2488 TGTLAGALVGK

-2512 TNTYKDGITTKG
+2512 TNTYEDGITTKG

-2543 SRKDR
+2543 SRKDTK
-2548 QKSTSLSDVGSD
+2548 KSTSLSDVGSD

-2568 ADYSVENSVDG
+2568 TDYSVENNVDG

-2593 FDENQSLTL
+2593 FDKNQSLTL

-2613 NWSIDANPDSCVSVD
+2613 SWSIDANPDSCVSVD
-2628 SKTNLLTANKVGT
+2628 SKTNLLTANKAGT

-2647 DNNSYTIEVVDSL
+2647 NNKYTIKVVDSP
-2660 TRTDTLLENGGYT
+2660 TVTDTLLENGTYENGG
-2673 TDKKV
+2673 KV
-2678 KDESGKILNN
+2678 KNKRGNTLDNWCILKGYF
-2688 WSIVNG
+2688 SSS
-2694 ALLGDG
+2694 G
-2700 SWASTGVASTLKI
+2700 SWNETWNGVATTLKI
-2713 PMNSGHTYTITYG
+2713 PTEAEHKYTITYG
-2726 TKEKDGYPWGR
+2726 TIGEDGKYPWMR
-2737 MRLRVGTA
+2737 MRLRMGTDVKRSGSNSN
-2745 EGGMEQGAANG
+2745 ENG
-2756 WMSKLDKDYNEKRT
+2756 WMSEQDKDKNSN
-2770 AYTPFKENQV
+2770 AYQKFEGNTV
-2780 EIPGQEGKFIFFN
+2780 TIPGKQGQNIYFN
-2793 YDNANDP
+2793 YDN
-2800 TSKPSGPGYKFN
+2800 SGDNNNNKDYKFN
-2812 SEEDKELFRSITVTD
+2812 ESKDKELFGSITVTD
-2827 TYKALERSDSSL
+2827 TYKVIKRSNFLE
-2839 KLKLISM
+2839 LISM

-2858 TDKMQFVIYDSKTNI
+2858 TDKMQFVICDSETHI
-2873 MRSVN
+2873 MCSVN

-2900 DKLTYE
+2900 DNLTYD
-2906 IPVTVTSYGAADP
+2906 IPVTVTSYGADDP

-2948 YNYDSSGAVKNNV
+2948 YNYDSSGTVKNNV
-2961 DRICQEKEA
+2961 DLICQEKEA
-2970 NKVEENSGRV
+2970 NKVEEHSGRV

-3009 KMAGFSNDFRVL
+3009 KTAGFSSDFRVL

-3026 SAQSDIEQ
+3026 SAQSDIEE

-3048 SQAGVTANSETYQWD
+3048 SQAKVTAKSETYKWD

-3083 SLSYALGRSYDNGN
+3083 SLSYAMGKSYDNGN

-3127 VNFKATLNEESIF
+3127 INFKATLNEESIF
-3140 RDKAYDDLKE
+3140 RDEAYADLRE

-3183 MESGANL
+3183 MESGADL

-3227 TVTKDDKTD
+3227 TVTENDKTD

-3267 KEDVAGRFVEAEPA
+3267 KEDAAGRFVEAESESA
-3281 EQATVAVSTS
+3281 EQATVAVSTL
-3291 DGTKYYRLKKEED
+3291 GVTKYYRLKKEED
-3304 KEKQTFTIELNN
+3304 TEKQTFTIELNN
-3316 KKAVEENFYMVVNVL
+3316 KKEVTENFYMIVNVP
-3331 EESAEKSNI
+3331 EESAKESNI

-3355 PCSITKVRRGDES
+3355 PCSITKVRRVDES

-3383 SYTQNLVDQSE
+3383 SYTQKLVDESE
-3394 DYVLLLND
+3394 DGVLLLKD
-3402 TNKTVNISLLDTI
+3402 TSKTVNISLLDTI

-3441 QALTFLQDAG
+3441 QALTFLQDSG

-3460 YTEDGTVKHY
+3460 YTEDDTGKHY
-3470 YTYRNGALRQTTE
+3470 YTYSNGKLGQTTE
-3483 GPLNCASYEWTSQ
+3483 EPSECASYEWTSQ

-3503 LGTRNSKDAAIDL
+3503 LGTGNSKDAAIDL
-3516 SKVRTDIMNAK
+3516 SKVRTDIMNAE
-3527 GDPKIYVQLT
+3527 GAPKIYVQLT
-3537 MSLTL
+3537 MRLTL

-3548 ELVPASSLDN
+3548 ELVPASSLDSSN
-3558 GQPKN
+3558 NQPKN

-3618 LNDLSNSKPQVIDA
+3618 LNDLSNSKSQVIDA

-3664 NEKKYKKVSIKDYL
+3664 NEKEYKKVSINDYL
-3678 AYMKVGIWNQKDYEY
+3678 DYMKVGIWNQKDYEY
-3693 KENLI
+3693 KEDLI
-3698 QKDEQNNSW
+3698 QKDDQSNSW

-3734 KISADQ
+3734 KISAAQ
-3740 KDFQYANYRL
+3740 EDFQYANYRL
-3750 FVEVSMYDKSNKSLS
+3750 VVEVSMYDKSNNLLG

-3778 SLSDYMTYT
+3778 SLLDYMTYT

>member
-41 AEEEKAIGTETNGT
+41 AEEEKASGTEINGT

-62 KATNSAKKSGEEVTP
+62 KATNSAKKSGEEVTS
-77 DEESANDGEDKTRK
+77 DEESANAGE

-97 AVADEPTTSSEN
+97 AVADESTTSSED
-109 NATNEEAVTVS
+109 NAANEEAVTAS
-120 EEAVNVEN
+120 EEAVSAEN
-128 TENAENKNTSW
+128 TENAENAENKNTSW
-139 EKLCGKTDWS
+139 DKLCGQKSWA
-149 TIDTENKT
+149 TIDITNKK
-157 ISIKEP
+157 ISVIKP
-163 EALTLLSDC
+163 EALTLLSNC

-182 SQDLSYTGKIMTIPA
+182 SQDSSYTGSTMEIPA
-197 TITLD
+197 EITLEGM
-202 DTTYN
+202 TYN

-243 FNDKEK
+243 FEDND
-249 EKESLS
+249 KESLS
-255 ITVDSDSWKA
+255 ITVDSDNWKA

-287 INVSADANNNADK
+287 INVSAAAKNNADK

-314 GTNGTLQPE
+314 GTLQPE
-323 LTYADGTTVA
+323 LTYAAGTTVA
-333 IKKTKSIDAS
+333 IKKTKSSDAS

-350 CNTLLSGTLDTSKV
+350 CNTLLSGTLDASKV
-364 SVPSPYTV
+364 NVPSSYTV
-372 STDNGAAGGIVG
+372 TTDNGAAGGIVG
-384 EMQAGTTLVLGNAA
+384 EMQVDTTLILGNAT

-413 GNSNGATIKV
+413 GNSNGATVNV
-423 TDSFSIGEKDNPK
+423 TDSFTIGEKGALK
-436 TIQAEDNAGGWIG
+436 TIQAKDNAGGWIG
-449 KAENTAFTFSDDKE
+449 KAENTAFTIADKE
-463 ITTKQ
+463 ITTEQ
-468 VKVNAS
+468 VKVTAS
-474 GENGNAGG
+474 GENGNSGG
-482 IVGFF
+482 IFGFF
-487 SCESEFTFD
+487 SCESDFLFD
-496 DKIKMNGTATVEG
+496 DKIKMNEKATVEG

-528 SIQGTS
+528 FIQGTS
-534 GQAFLVTSVIEGQNM
+534 AQPFSVTSAIDGQNM
-549 GGLIGQYSQKNAP
+549 GGLIGQYSQKDAR

-585 GLIGLVQNRENQ
+585 GLIGLVQNQENQ
-597 EAVSSAY
+597 EAASSAY
-604 GYVKMDEAV
+604 GYVKMDGAV

-638 GYFLDFGNVTVNAGT
+638 GYFLDLGNVTVSAGN
-653 YGLDAANANC
+653 GGMDAANANC

-674 LRLHGVTDLS
+674 LRLHGVTDLG
-684 SAKIKNEGTTKGQL
+684 SAKIKNEGITKGQL
-698 VGARNNALIYA
+698 IGARNNALIYA
-709 LGDGSDANENTAD
+709 LGDGNDADE
-722 DNTGWTLKRSAVVKV
+722 NTGWTLKRSAVVKV

-748 QGDNLTLEGENGL
+748 QGDNLKLEGENGL
-761 LTVDNKNH
+761 GLLTVDNTNH

-776 SSAISSAK
+776 SSSISSAK

-792 AQLTETGAVKFEKAD
+792 AQLMETGAVKFEKAD
-807 GTDFDFYNAALKLSL
+807 GTDFDFYNAALSL
-822 ADDIN
+822 AADIN

-844 SNEAFADGNGFKG
+844 SNEAFEAGNGFKG
-857 KLDGAEKKITLSIGE
+857 TLAGAEKTIKLSIGE
-872 AYGQRGDSK
+872 VYGRRGDSK
-881 VNTNDEGSGQ
+881 VNTNAEGSGQ

-909 NQLKTAG
+909 DKLKTAG

-929 CGAVV
+929 CGAVA

-943 VTDCF
+943 VKNCSA
-948 TSVAIAYAGNYA
+948 SVAIKYAGNYA
-960 EKSVFYVGGLVG
+960 EESVFYVGGLVG
-972 EITADCATEGTL
+972 EITADCASEGTL
-984 IMTKNTV
+984 IMTGNTV
-991 SGSIELKNPANTAIS
+991 YGSIELKNPANTAIR
-1006 DVCMGGMIGS
+1006 DACMGGMIGS

-1027 TNCLIVSPKSFTLD
+1027 TNCLIVSPETFKLD
-1041 LSDTTIDGLSMTG
+1041 LSDTTIDGLSMAG

-1077 VVVKNSSSLNSSGT
+1077 VVVKNSSLNSSGT

-1104 WNVEKKEANKSG
+1104 WNVEKKENTPG
-1116 IDIQSAAFNG
+1116 IDIQSAKFNG
-1126 NSENKDNVDGLLVY
+1126 NSENKDKVDGLLVY
-1140 SGRHSQESALYLEI
+1140 SGRHLQESALYLEI
-1154 KQDAY
+1154 KQGAY
-1159 QIGQGVTVTEKNNTK
+1159 QIGKSVTVTEKTNTK

-1196 TTDASK
+1196 TTDASET
-1202 DNPKFNQN
+1202 NPKFNQN
-1210 DTCTTYRNVTKNGN
+1210 DTCTTYRNVTKNDGK
-1224 QNWKANGNTR
+1224 NWEANGNTR

-1242 REYNPSYT
+1242 RKCKPSYT
-1250 ENPGKIADEKQ
+1250 ENARTIADEKQ
-1261 LLTWSVSRY
+1261 LLIWSVSRY
-1270 AADNIKEYFGAY
+1270 AADNIKGYFGAY
-1282 NGKGEESVHLT
+1282 NGKGEESVQLE
-1293 KDGRYDLTGYSYY
+1293 KGKKYDLTGYSYY

-1329 EGFDKKEEIK
+1329 KGFDKKEEKK
-1339 ENPATVMKSGE
+1339 ENSTTVMKSGE

-1373 KTYTLTVKNMTLTG
+1373 KTYTLTVNNMTLTG

-1433 TGHKDGSYA
+1433 TGYEDSSYA

-1458 NVKANYTKST
+1458 KVKANYTKNT
-1468 ENMPA
+1468 EDMPD

-1479 IGDAGGKKAQNI
+1479 IGDAGGNKAQNI

-1505 ENESAM
+1505 DNESAM

-1526 ASCAAVYNFD
+1526 ASCAAIYNFD
-1536 LADDWTDKE
+1536 LADDWTGKT

-1559 SVEYEDEEH
+1559 SVEYKDEEH
-1568 WYYDTRKAKTD
+1568 WYYDTRKKKTN
-1579 IYVNKENSETS
+1579 IYVNKTDSGKS
-1590 GTAEK
+1590 GTAND
-1595 APKFETYKPYVFEN
+1595 APKFNGYKPYVFEN

-1626 VVDILNGCG
+1626 VVDILHGCG

-1654 YIKTGSAGTG
+1654 YIRTGTAGSG
-1664 WIIRSC
+1664 WVIRSC
-1670 EAFLNGEEEQP
+1670 EAFLKGEEKQSHSE
-1681 HYNNDSENCSEYTYS
+1681 NDPENCSEYTYS

-1707 EKEAMHEYMRN
+1707 ENEAMREYMRN

-1725 DITLDSTFCGLGYDS
+1725 DITLDSTFCGLGYKN
-1740 TTAFRGVIVGKAK
+1740 TTAFRGVIVGKANA
-1753 DNGTYPTITLKNSSL
+1753 NGTYPTITLKNSSL
-1768 IAEYASHGL
+1768 TAKYASHGL

-1788 LTVKLSKDDS
+1788 LTVKLSKDDLEP
-1798 IELNETN
+1798 IELNETE
-1805 KSEAT
+1805 KKEAT

-1836 DDDVMNLTGT
+1836 DDDVMNLKGT

-1875 LTGKKIKV
+1875 LTDKKIKV
-1883 NNREYDPATDEGKYF
+1883 NNNEYDPATDEGKYF

-1935 INPDDSNKI
+1935 INPNDPNKI
-1944 TTKVDYTPSGNNY
+1944 TTEVDYNPSENNY

-2035 GKQQETTSEDFIIAN
+2035 GKQQETTSGDFIIAN

-2071 YLIGKYTNDTND
+2071 YLIGKYTND
-2083 SRMTYFYA
+2083 SKMTYFYA

-2147 FDGGDKQLQLAMNV
+2147 FDGGNKQLQLAMNV

-2173 VGGVFNVLQQDTQS
+2173 VGGVFNILQQDTQS

-2215 QNTTKSEDKNVWTVG
+2215 PNTTKPEDKNVWTVG
-2230 VGGLVGRSANRGIG
+2230 VGGLVGRSANRGISD
-2244 NRGDGYYADVQKVQV
+2244 RGDGYYADVQKVQA

-2270 GGVIGLGGVNLY
+2270 GGVIGLGGVSLY
-2282 AVTKGLRHSDAVEN
+2282 AVQNGLRHSGAVEN

-2324 GASNVKD
+2324 GASNVSN
-2331 ETSQILNPDNVAD
+2331 ETSQTLNPDNVAD
-2344 SCNAEAVKVNGTE
+2344 LCKAEAVKVNGTE
-2357 TGNGSDSAGV
+2357 TGNGSDSAGA

-2381 SVKNSSVKAN
+2381 SVTNSSVKAN

-2423 ILEATTCAGGLVG
+2423 ILEATSWAGGLVG
-2436 YSGVKST
+2436 YSGVKSN
-2443 MERCTISNTSITA
+2443 MERCTISNTLITA

-2476 VSGVNFNNLSNS
+2476 VSGVKFNNPSNS
-2488 TSTLAGALVGK
+2488 TSTLAGALLGK

-2512 TNTYKDGITTKG
+2512 TNTYEDGITTKG

-2543 SRKDR
+2543 SRKGM
-2548 QKSTSLSDVGSD
+2548 QKSTSLSDVGSS

-2568 ADYSVENSVDG
+2568 ADYTVKNESAP
-2579 LPDVSV
+2579 LPDYTV
-2585 QNNYLEAN
+2585 NNPYPEAI
-2593 FDENQSLTL
+2593 FDTKKSLTL
-2602 VKKEFI
+2602 VKGEFI

-2613 NWSIDANPDSCVSVD
+2613 KWTIDADSESYVQID
-2628 SKTNLLTANKVGT
+2628 NKNLLTAKEVGT
-2641 ATIKNG
+2641 AKITKENVT
-2647 DNNSYTIEVVDSL
+2647 YTINVVESL
-2660 TRTDTLLENGGYT
+2660 VRTETLLQNGTYNSNT
-2673 TDKKV
+2673 RMV
-2678 KDESGKILNN
+2678 EYNGKTLPK
-2688 WSIVNG
+2688 WSIIING
-2694 ALLGDG
+2694 YFSSSGLWG
-2700 SWASTGVASTLKI
+2700 SAGNKISSVLKI
-2713 PMNSGHTYTITYG
+2713 PMEDGYTYKITYG
-2726 TKEKDGYPWGR
+2726 EKNDGSENYPWGR
-2737 MRLRVGTA
+2737 MRLRVGESEKSA
-2745 EGGMEQGAANG
+2745 GDGKKENG
-2756 WMSKLDKDYNEKRT
+2756 WMSKKDKDADKAKK
-2770 AYTPFKENQV
+2770 AYTIYDENEV
-2780 EIPGQEGKFIFFN
+2780 EIPGRKNQFIFLN
-2793 YDNANDP
+2793 YDNFSDK
-2800 TSKPSGPGYKFN
+2800 SDDFPGYQFDTK
-2812 SEEDKELFRSITVTD
+2812 EDRELFKSITVTC
-2827 TYKALERSDSSL
+2827 TSKISERSGYNFL
-2839 KLKLISM
+2839 QLISM
-2846 PKSNFTNGETIN
+2846 PKLTFTNGEEI
-2858 TDKMQFVIYDSKTNI
+2858 DKSQMKFVLYESATGI
-2873 MRSVN
+2873 MRAVDSSEV
-2878 SADVKLSTD
+2878 ALSTS
-2887 KVTAETGKITATY
+2887 KVTAENTKITANC
-2900 DKLTYE
+2900 KGQSCE
-2906 IPVTVTSYGAADP
+2906 IVVKVMPYGAADP
-2919 VKVVYSPVG
+2919 VKVVYSPAG
-2928 KYQDD
+2928 QYQDKK
-2933 QLFSGDFGTLYGDAV
+2933 LFSGDFGTLYGDAV
-2948 YNYDSSGAVKNNV
+2948 YNYDSSGTVKNNV
-2961 DRICQEKEA
+2961 DLICQEKEA
-2970 NKVEENSGRV
+2970 DKVEENSGRV

-2988 NFDSSHKMSTYQ
+2988 NFDASHKMSTYKT
-3000 IQQKKIEQT
+3000 QQVKIEQT
-3009 KMAGFSNDFRVL
+3009 KTAGFSSDFRVL

-3026 SAQSDIEQ
+3026 SAQSDIEE

-3048 SQAGVTANSETYQWD
+3048 SQAKVTAESETYKWD

-3069 TKTSSLTVSNSGKT
+3069 TKTSSLAVSNSGKT
-3083 SLSYALGRSYDNGN
+3083 SLSYAMGKSYDNGN

-3127 VNFKATLNEESIF
+3127 INFKATLNEESIF
-3140 RDKAYDDLKE
+3140 RDEAYDALKE

-3165 WTYNK
+3165 WSYNK
-3170 SGKETTEYDWQSY
+3170 SGKEKTEYDWQSY
-3183 MESGANL
+3183 MESGADL

-3227 TVTKDDKTD
+3227 TVTENDKTD

-3257 AVSKLYDATA
+3257 AVSKLYDAAA
-3267 KEDVAGRFVEAEPA
+3267 KEDAAGRFVEAESA
-3281 EQATVAVSTS
+3281 ESATVEVSTL
-3291 DGTKYYRLKKEED
+3291 GVTKYYRLKKEED
-3304 KEKQTFTIELNN
+3304 TEKQTFTIELNN
-3316 KKAVEENFYMVVNVL
+3316 KKEVTENFYMIVNVP
-3331 EESAEKSNI
+3331 EESAKESNI

-3355 PCSITKVRRGDES
+3355 PCSITKVRRMDES
-3368 GDSGNNTESTFSILS
+3368 KDSGNNTESTFSILS
-3383 SYTQNLVDQSE
+3383 SYTQNLADQSK
-3394 DYVLLLND
+3394 DDVLLMKD
-3402 TNKTVNISLLDTI
+3402 TSKTVNISLLDTI

-3460 YTEDGTVKHY
+3460 YTEDSTGKHY
-3470 YTYRNGALRQTTE
+3470 YTCSNGKLEQTTKE
-3483 GPLNCASYEWTSQ
+3483 PSECASYEWTSQ

-3503 LGTRNSKDAAIDL
+3503 LGTGNSKDAAIDL

-3527 GDPKIYVQLT
+3527 GDPEIYVQLT

-3542 SDSSYN
+3542 SDNSYN

-3618 LNDLSNSKPQVIDA
+3618 LNDLSNNKPQVIDA

-3678 AYMKVGIWNQKDYEY
+3678 DCMKVGIWNQKDYEY
-3693 KENLI
+3693 KEDLI
-3698 QKDEQNNSW
+3698 QKDDQSNSW

-3734 KISADQ
+3734 KISAAQ
-3740 KDFQYANYRL
+3740 EDFQYANYRL
-3750 FVEVSMYDKSNKSLS
+3750 VVEVSMYDKSNNPLS

-3778 SLSDYMTYT
+3778 SLLDYMTYT

>member
-14 VLLTTFLSESGLE
+14 VLLTTFLSESGIE
-27 NVLAADKTVKSGSV
+27 NVLAADKTVKSASV
-41 AEEEKAIGTETNGT
+41 AEEEKAIGTETDGT

-77 DEESANDGEDKTRK
+77 DEESANAGE

-97 AVADEPTTSSEN
+97 AVADEPTTSSED
-109 NATNEEAVTVS
+109 NAANEEAVTAS
-120 EEAVNVEN
+120 EEAVSAEN

-139 EKLCGKTDWS
+139 DKLCGQTSWA
-149 TIDTENKT
+149 TINITNKT
-157 ISIKEP
+157 ISVIKP
-163 EALTLLSDC
+163 QALTLLSNC

-182 SQDLSYTGKIMTIPA
+182 SQDWSYTGSTMEIPA
-197 TITLD
+197 AITLD

-220 KFQIKAVKI
+220 KFQIKNVKI

-243 FNDKEK
+243 SKDK

-255 ITVDSDSWKA
+255 ITVDSDNWKA

-275 FQDAENNTDAFQ
+275 FQDAENTPDAFQ
-287 INVSADANNNADK
+287 IEVSADAKNNADK

-314 GTNGTLQPE
+314 GTLQPE

-333 IKKTKSIDAS
+333 INKTKSSDAS

-350 CNTLLSGTLDTSKV
+350 CNTLLSGTLDASKV
-364 SVPSPYTV
+364 SVPSSYIVNTN
-372 STDNGAAGGIVG
+372 NGAAGGIVG
-384 EMQAGTTLVLGNAA
+384 EMQVGTTLVLGSAA

-413 GNSNGATIKV
+413 GNSNGATITVK
-423 TDSFSIGEKDNPK
+423 DFFSIRGKDNPK

-449 KAENTAFTFSDDKE
+449 KAENTTFTFADDKK
-463 ITTKQ
+463 ITTEQ
-468 VKVNAS
+468 VKVTAS

-482 IVGFF
+482 IFGFF

-534 GQAFLVTSVIEGQNM
+534 GQVFSVTSAIDGQNM
-549 GGLIGQYSQKNAP
+549 GGLIGQYSQKNAR

-585 GLIGLVQNRENQ
+585 GLIGLVQNQENQ
-597 EAVSSAY
+597 EAASSAY
-604 GYVKMDEAV
+604 GYVKMDGAV
-613 SNVSVTKNPD
+613 SNVSVTKNSD

-638 GYFLDFGNVTVNAGT
+638 GYFLDLGNVTVSAKNAE
-653 YGLDAANANC
+653 LDAANANC

-674 LRLHGVTDLS
+674 LRLHGVTDLG
-684 SAKIKNEGTTKGQL
+684 SAKIKNEGTTKGQI

-709 LGDGSDANENTAD
+709 LGDGSNADENTAD
-722 DNTGWTLKRSAVVKV
+722 KNTGWTLKRSAVVKV

-748 QGDNLTLEGENGL
+748 QGDNLKLEGENGL
-761 LTVDNKNH
+761 LTVDNINH

-776 SSAISSAK
+776 SNAISSAK

-792 AQLTETGAVKFEKAD
+792 AQLTETGAVKFEKAA
-807 GTDFDFYNAALKLSL
+807 GTDFDFYNAALNL
-822 ADDIN
+822 ADNIDLI
-827 LTGTGITGFM
+827 GTGITGFM

-844 SNEAFADGNGFKG
+844 SNEAFEAGNGFRG
-857 KLDGAEKKITLSIGE
+857 TLDGAGNKITLSIGE
-872 AYGQRGDSK
+872 DYGKRENLN

-909 NQLKTAG
+909 KKLKTAG

-924 TGKNY
+924 IGKNY
-929 CGAVV
+929 CSAVV

-943 VTDCF
+943 VKNCS
-948 TSVAIAYAGNYA
+948 TSVAIKYAGNYA
-960 EKSVFYVGGLVG
+960 EESVFYVGGLVG
-972 EITADCATEGTL
+972 EITADCATEGKL
-984 IMTKNTV
+984 IMTGNTV

-1006 DVCMGGMIGS
+1006 DACMGGMIGS

-1041 LSDTTIDGLSMTG
+1041 LSDTTIDGLSMAG

-1077 VVVKNSSSLNSSGT
+1077 VVVKNSSLNSSGT
-1091 ANFGGLVYKATGY
+1091 ANFGGLVYEATGY
-1104 WNVEKKEANKSG
+1104 WNVEKKEDNKPG
-1116 IDIQSAAFNG
+1116 IDIQSATFNG

-1154 KQDAY
+1154 KQGAY
-1159 QIGQGVTVTEKNNTK
+1159 QIGQGVAVTEKTNTK
-1174 FDELVGTS
+1174 FDELVGAS

-1210 DTCTTYRNVTKNGN
+1210 NTCTTYRNVTKNDGK
-1224 QNWKANGNTR
+1224 NWEANGNTR

-1242 REYNPSYT
+1242 REHKPSYT
-1250 ENPGKIADEKQ
+1250 ENAGTIADEKQ

-1270 AADNIKEYFGAY
+1270 AADNIKGYFDAY
-1282 NGKGEESVHLT
+1282 NGKGEESVQL
-1293 KDGRYDLTGYSYY
+1293 KNEKIYDLTGYSYY

-1317 FDGNGATIQFDN
+1317 FDGKGATIQFDN
-1329 EGFDKKEEIK
+1329 EGFDKKEATK

-1433 TGHKDGSYA
+1433 TGHKESFYA

-1458 NVKANYTKST
+1458 KVKAAYTK
-1468 ENMPA
+1468 NAGMPDF
-1473 LAASSL
+1473 AASSL
-1479 IGDAGGKKAQNI
+1479 IGDAGGNKAQNI

-1536 LADDWTDKE
+1536 LADDWTGKE

-1552 YGNEISE
+1552 YGQEISE
-1559 SVEYEDEEH
+1559 SVEYKDEEH
-1568 WYYDTRKAKTD
+1568 WYYDTRKKKTN
-1579 IYVNKENSETS
+1579 IYVNKTDSGKS
-1590 GTAEK
+1590 GTAND
-1595 APKFETYKPYVFEN
+1595 APKFNGYKPYVFEN

-1626 VVDILNGCG
+1626 VVDILHGCG

-1654 YIKTGSAGTG
+1654 YIRTGTAGSG
-1664 WIIRSC
+1664 WVIRSC
-1670 EAFLNGEEEQP
+1670 EAFLKGEEKQSHSE
-1681 HYNNDSENCSEYTYS
+1681 NDPENCSEYTYD
-1696 GSQWISGENKI
+1696 GSQWSSNDKKDITQDE
-1707 EKEAMHEYMRN
+1707 MCEYMRN
-1718 AYYQIVK
+1718 AYYQIVD
-1725 DITLDSTFCGLGYDS
+1725 DIILDSTFCGLGYKN
-1740 TTAFRGVIVGKAK
+1740 TTAFRGVIVGKANA
-1753 DNGTYPTITLKNSSL
+1753 NGTYPTITLKNSSL
-1768 IAEYASHGL
+1768 TAKYASHGL

-1798 IELNETN
+1798 EPIELNETK

-1810 VNNYYGS
+1810 VYNYYGS

-1836 DDDVMNLTGT
+1836 DEDVMNLTGT

-1852 VGGYVGIAQGGSL
+1852 VGGYVGIVQGGSL

-1875 LTGKKIKV
+1875 LTDKKIKV
-1883 NNREYDPATDEGKYF
+1883 NNNEYDPATNEGKYF

-1913 YEKSGSTTRVLE
+1913 YE
-1925 NTDKNYQIAT
+1925 NTDQSKKLDNTNKNYQIAT
-1935 INPDDSNKI
+1935 IDPGNEKNI
-1944 TTKVDYTPSGNNY
+1944 QTTIEKKDKQYFLNTEFS
-1957 PTKAENALF
+1957 
-1966 MTTTVQD
+1966 D
-1973 AQNLLILSAIT
+1973 AQSLLILSAII
-1984 NSGAAGGGIYSESG
+1984 NSGAAGGGKISDSEEDYGSF
-1998 TYHSTPWYA
+1998 
-2007 SYAYYSLAG
+2007 AYYGGKSVSL
-2016 SYFGNT
+2016 FGNKDY
-2022 SFGKARNASYQDV
+2022 GKARNASYTYV
-2035 GKQQETTSEDFIIAN
+2035 GSNREEAEEDFNTSIV
-2050 RDDHKLVSYQ
+2050 DDHKLVTY
-2060 NASITKDSNTP
+2060 NDSNNTIDNNSNVP
-2071 YLIGKYTNDTND
+2071 YLVTKYTKYTDL
-2083 SRMTYFYA
+2083 SQLTYFCSA
-2091 ANLTRVSLE
+2091 RDTRVSL
-2100 FSGDAEKF
+2100 KF
-2108 DMSGYQS
+2108 TEQNKTIDMRQYQS
-2115 GYRGIGGR
+2115 GYRGIAGR
-2123 YKSASVQTEPDKYN
+2123 YKSASIQTTPEKYN

-2142 PFTRN
+2142 PFISS
-2147 FDGGDKQLQLAMNV
+2147 FDGNGMNLLLDMSV
-2161 KEYKDDNYHAIG
+2161 KEYSDDNYHAIG
-2173 VGGVFNVLQQDTQS
+2173 VGGFFNILQQDNNNSNITN
-2187 ADEKKNIKN
+2187 ELKNIS
-2196 KIENITIS
+2196 IT
-2204 GSVQLSYYEFS
+2204 GTVGLSYHDKEGQQVDTNDVFS
-2215 QNTTKSEDKNVWTVG
+2215 VG
-2230 VGGLVGRSANRGIG
+2230 VGALAGRSANRS
-2244 NRGDGYYADVQKVQV
+2244 RDDKYYADVKNVI
-2259 SDLTVSAPYNA
+2259 LEKLEVSAPYNA
-2270 GGVIGLGGVNLY
+2270 GGIFGLGGVNSY
-2282 AVTKGLRHSDAVEN
+2282 AVDGLKHSNVGTN
-2296 YFAAHF
+2296 VFAAHYSNC
-2302 TKCGLKNV
+2302 KLNNV
-2310 TITSTKNAGGLLGW
+2310 TIVSEKNAGALLGW
-2324 GASNVKD
+2324 GAANANKTTDTTFSPNN
-2331 ETSQILNPDNVAD
+2331 NPTYSVD
-2344 SCNAEAVKVNGTE
+2344 SCQAANVTVKSREEKSCPEA
-2357 TGNGSDSAGV
+2357 AAV
-2367 FFGKCD
+2367 FIGKCD

-2381 SVKNSSVKAN
+2381 SVTNSSVKAN

-2417 DNSDNS
+2417 DNSNNS
-2423 ILEATTCAGGLVG
+2423 ILEATACAGGLVG

-2456 KTEGGLV
+2456 KVEGGLV

-2476 VSGVNFNNLSNS
+2476 VSGVKFNNPSNS
-2488 TSTLAGALVGK
+2488 TSTLAGALLGK

-2512 TNTYKDGITTKG
+2512 TNTYKDEITTKG

-2543 SRKDR
+2543 SRKDM
-2548 QKSTSLSDVGSD
+2548 QKDTSLSDVGSG

-2568 ADYSVENSVDG
+2568 ADYSVENNVDR

-2585 QNNYLEAN
+2585 QNDYPEAK

-2602 VKKEFI
+2602 VKEEFI

-2613 NWSIDANPDSCVSVD
+2613 SWSIDANPDSCVSLD
-2628 SKTNLLTANKVGT
+2628 SKTNLLTANKAGT

-2647 DNNSYTIEVVDSL
+2647 NNKYTIKVVDSP
-2660 TRTDTLLENGGYT
+2660 TVTDILLENGTYIYS
-2673 TDKKV
+2673 TDTKWSEV
-2678 KDESGKILNN
+2678 KDKNDEILADWKILDGAFLSDGT
-2688 WSIVNG
+2688 WSPT
-2694 ALLGDG
+2694 
-2700 SWASTGVASTLKI
+2700 STRTASTLQI
-2713 PMNSGHTYTITYG
+2713 PTQADHTYTITYG
-2726 TKEKDGYPWGR
+2726 TEWKGEYPWKR
-2737 MRLRVGTA
+2737 MRLRMGKNVESSVFKANG
-2745 EGGMEQGAANG
+2745 NG
-2756 WMSKLDKDYNEKRT
+2756 WMSDHDKDSPRD
-2770 AYTPFKENQV
+2770 AYQKF
-2780 EIPGQEGKFIFFN
+2780 EGNMAIIQGKQGEYIYFN
-2793 YDNANDP
+2793 YDNSNDYNSDKNAYKING
-2800 TSKPSGPGYKFN
+2800 SK
-2812 SEEDKELFRSITVTD
+2812 DIELFRSITVKD
-2827 TYKALERSDSSL
+2827 TYKVIKRSNSLE
-2839 KLKLISM
+2839 LISM

-2858 TDKMQFVIYDSKTNI
+2858 TDKMQFVICDSDTHI
-2873 MRSVN
+2873 MCSVN

-2900 DKLTYE
+2900 DNLTCE

-2928 KYQDD
+2928 KYQDN

-2961 DRICQEKEA
+2961 DLICQEKEA
-2970 NKVEENSGRV
+2970 DKVEENSGRV

-2988 NFDSSHKMSTYQ
+2988 NFDASHKMSTYKT
-3000 IQQKKIEQT
+3000 QQVKIEQT
-3009 KMAGFSNDFRVL
+3009 KTAGFSSDFRVL

-3026 SAQSDIEQ
+3026 SAQSDIEE

-3048 SQAGVTANSETYQWD
+3048 SQAKVTAESETYKWD

-3069 TKTSSLTVSNSGKT
+3069 TKTSSLAVSNSGKT
-3083 SLSYALGRSYDNGN
+3083 SLSYAMGKSYDNGN

-3127 VNFKATLNEESIF
+3127 INFKATLNEESIF
-3140 RDKAYDDLKE
+3140 RDEAYDALKE

-3165 WTYNK
+3165 WSYNK
-3170 SGKETTEYDWQSY
+3170 SSKEKTEYDWQSY
-3183 MESGANL
+3183 MESGADL

-3227 TVTKDDKTD
+3227 TVTENDKTD
-3236 KKVEIALSAFCDASG
+3236 KKVEIALSAFRDASG
-3251 KAYANT
+3251 KAYTNT

-3267 KEDVAGRFVEAEPA
+3267 EASTAGRFVEAESA
-3281 EQATVAVSTS
+3281 ESATVEVSTL
-3291 DGTKYYRLKKEED
+3291 GVTKYYRLKKEED
-3304 KEKQTFTIELNN
+3304 TEKQTFTIELNN
-3316 KKAVEENFYMVVNVL
+3316 KKEVTENFYMIVNVP
-3331 EESAEKSNI
+3331 EESAKESNI

-3355 PCSITKVRRGDES
+3355 PCSITKVRRMDES
-3368 GDSGNNTESTFSILS
+3368 KDSGNNTESTFSILS
-3383 SYTQNLVDQSE
+3383 SYTQNLADQSK
-3394 DYVLLLND
+3394 DGVLLMKD
-3402 TNKTVNISLLDTI
+3402 TSKTVNISLLDTI

-3441 QALTFLQDAG
+3441 QALTFLQDFG

-3460 YTEDGTVKHY
+3460 YTEDDTGKHY
-3470 YTYRNGALRQTTE
+3470 YTYSNGKLGQTTE
-3483 GPLNCASYEWTSQ
+3483 EPSDCASYEWTSQ

-3503 LGTRNSKDAAIDL
+3503 LGTGNSKDAAIDL
-3516 SKVRTDIMNAK
+3516 SKVRTDIMNAN

-3548 ELVPASSLDN
+3548 ELVPASSLDSSN
-3558 GQPKN
+3558 NQPKN

-3582 STWRGSCNGSSRYYK
+3582 STWRGSRNGSSRYYK

-3618 LNDLSNSKPQVIDA
+3618 LNELSNSKPQVIDA

-3664 NEKKYKKVSIKDYL
+3664 NEKKYNKVSINDYL
-3678 AYMKVGIWNQKDYEY
+3678 TYMKVGIWNQKDYEY
-3693 KENLI
+3693 KEDSI
-3698 QKDEQNNSW
+3698 QKDEQSNSW

-3740 KDFQYANYRL
+3740 EGFQYANYRL
-3750 FVEVSMYDKSNKSLS
+3750 VVEVSMYDKSNEPLS
-3765 IPNNPDNPNETVP
+3765 IPNNPDNPNETVI

>member
-77 DEESANDGEDKTRK
+77 DEESANAGEDKTRE
-91 DKTREE
+91 DKTREK

-109 NATNEEAVTVS
+109 NATNEEAVTAS

-139 EKLCGKTDWS
+139 EKLCRQTSWAM
-149 TIDTENKT
+149 IDTENKT
-157 ISIKEP
+157 ISVKYP
-163 EALTLLSDC
+163 EALTLLSNC

-182 SQDLSYTGKIMTIPA
+182 SQESSYTGKIMTIPA

-220 KFQIKAVKI
+220 KFEIKTVKI

-243 FNDKEK
+243 FKDKEK

-275 FQDAENNTDAFQ
+275 FQDTGNTPDAFQ
-287 INVSADANNNADK
+287 INVSAATKNNADK

-333 IKKTKSIDAS
+333 IKKTKSSDAS

-364 SVPSPYTV
+364 KVPSSYTV

-449 KAENTAFTFSDDKE
+449 KAENTAFTIADGKE
-463 ITTKQ
+463 ITTEQ

-521 NSADKKI
+521 DSDAKKI

-534 GQAFLVTSVIEGQNM
+534 AQPFSVTSVLEGQNM
-549 GGLIGQYSQKNAP
+549 GGLIGQYSQKDAG

-585 GLIGLVQNRENQ
+585 GLIGLVQNQ
-597 EAVSSAY
+597 EAATSVY

-653 YGLDAANANC
+653 DELDAANANC

-748 QGDNLTLEGENGL
+748 QGDNLTLEGEDGL

-776 SSAISSAK
+776 KNEISSAK

-807 GTDFDFYNAALKLSL
+807 GTDFDFYNAALSL
-822 ADDIN
+822 AGNID

-844 SNEAFADGNGFKG
+844 SNKAFADGNGFKG
-857 KLDGAEKKITLSIGE
+857 TLDGAEKKITLSIGE
-872 AYGQRGDSK
+872 AYGRRGDSK

-916 TITVDSAE
+916 TITVDSSE

-943 VTDCF
+943 VKNCS

-960 EKSVFYVGGLVG
+960 EESVFYVGGLVG

-984 IMTKNTV
+984 TMTGNTV

-1006 DVCMGGMIGS
+1006 DACMGGMIGS

-1027 TNCLIVSPKSFTLD
+1027 INCLIVSPKTFKLN
-1041 LSDTTIDGLSMTG
+1041 LSDTTIDGLRMAG
-1054 NAGTSMGG
+1054 NASTRMGG
-1062 FLGYDWNNVAVTLKN
+1062 FLGYDWNNVKVTLKN

-1104 WNVEKKEANKSG
+1104 WNVEKNEDNKPG

-1159 QIGQGVTVTEKNNTK
+1159 QIGQGVTVTEKTNTK

-1210 DTCTTYRNVTKNGN
+1210 NTCTTYRNVTKNGTG
-1224 QNWKANGNTR
+1224 NWEANGNTR

-1242 REYNPSYT
+1242 REYKPSYT
-1250 ENPGKIADEKQ
+1250 ENAGEIADEKQ

-1282 NGKGEESVHLT
+1282 NGKGEEIVQLKENKT
-1293 KDGRYDLTGYSYY
+1293 YDLTGYSYY

-1329 EGFDKKEEIK
+1329 EGFDKKEEKK

-1387 SVGRTA
+1387 SVGQTA

-1428 SNLYV
+1428 NNLYV
-1433 TGHKDGSYA
+1433 TGHKDSSYA

-1458 NVKANYTKST
+1458 KVKANYTKST

-1505 ENESAM
+1505 ENKSAM

-1568 WYYDTRKAKTD
+1568 WYYDTRKKKTD

-1609 STKNKSE
+1609 SIKNKSA

-1654 YIKTGSAGTG
+1654 YIKTGSAGSG
-1664 WIIRSC
+1664 WVIRSC

-1707 EKEAMHEYMRN
+1707 EKEAMREYMRN

-1725 DITLDSTFCGLGYDS
+1725 DITLDSTFCGLGYDNK
-1740 TTAFRGVIVGKAK
+1740 TAFRGVIVGKAK

-1788 LTVKLSKDDS
+1788 LTVKLSKNDS

-1836 DDDVMNLTGT
+1836 DDDVMKLTGN
-1846 YKHLIP
+1846 YSHLIP

-1875 LTGKKIKV
+1875 LTDKKIKV
-1883 NNREYDPATDEGKYF
+1883 NNNEYDPATNEGKYF

-1913 YEKSGSTTRVLE
+1913 YE
-1925 NTDKNYQIAT
+1925 NTDQSKKLDNTNKNYQIAT
-1935 INPDDSNKI
+1935 INPEYKNEI
-1944 TTKVDYTPSGNNY
+1944 RTTIEKKNQQYFLNTEFS
-1957 PTKAENALF
+1957 
-1966 MTTTVQD
+1966 D
-1973 AQNLLILSAIT
+1973 AQNLLILSAII
-1984 NSGAAGGGIYSESG
+1984 NSGAAGGGKISNTKEDHGSF
-1998 TYHSTPWYA
+1998 
-2007 SYAYYSLAG
+2007 AYYGGKSVSL
-2016 SYFGNT
+2016 FGNKDY
-2022 SFGKARNASYQDV
+2022 GKARNASYTYV
-2035 GKQQETTSEDFIIAN
+2035 GSNSKEAKIDFKTSIV
-2050 RDDHKLVSYQ
+2050 DDHKLVTY
-2060 NASITKDSNTP
+2060 NDSNNTIDNNSNVP
-2071 YLIGKYTNDTND
+2071 YLVTKYTD
-2083 SRMTYFYA
+2083 SSRLTYFCSA
-2091 ANLTRVSLE
+2091 RDTRVSL
-2100 FSGDAEKF
+2100 KF
-2108 DMSGYQS
+2108 TEQDKTIDMGQYQS
-2115 GYRGIGGR
+2115 GYRGIAGR
-2123 YKSASVQTEPDKYN
+2123 YKSESIQTAPGEYN

-2142 PFTRN
+2142 PFIN
-2147 FDGGDKQLQLAMNV
+2147 SLDGNGMNLLLDMSV
-2161 KEYKDDNYHAIG
+2161 KEYSDDNYHAIG
-2173 VGGVFNVLQQDTQS
+2173 VGGFFNILQQDNNDST
-2187 ADEKKNIKN
+2187 KNITN
-2196 KIENITIS
+2196 ELQNISITGTI
-2204 GSVQLSYYEFS
+2204 GLSYHDKEG
-2215 QNTTKSEDKNVWTVG
+2215 QQVDTRDKNAFSVG
-2230 VGGLVGRSANRGIG
+2230 VGALAGRSANR
-2244 NRGDGYYADVQKVQV
+2244 NRDDKYYADVKNVK
-2259 SDLTVSAPYNA
+2259 LEKLKVSAPYNA
-2270 GGVIGLGGVNLY
+2270 GGIFGLGGVNSY
-2282 AVTKGLRHSDAVEN
+2282 AVNGLKHSNVGTN
-2296 YFAAHF
+2296 VFAAHYSS
-2302 TKCGLKNV
+2302 CNLNNV
-2310 TITSTKNAGGLLGW
+2310 TIVSEKNAGALLGW
-2324 GASNVKD
+2324 GAADANNTND
-2331 ETSQILNPDNVAD
+2331 TSTSSQNNNPTYSVD
-2344 SCNAEAVKVNGTE
+2344 SCHATKVTVKSRSEASRPE
-2357 TGNGSDSAGV
+2357 AAAV
-2367 FFGKCD
+2367 FIGKCD

-2381 SVKNSSVKAN
+2381 SVTNSSVKAN

-2423 ILEATTCAGGLVG
+2423 ILEATACAGGLVG

-2443 MERCTISNTSITA
+2443 MEKCTISNTSITA

-2476 VSGVNFNNLSNS
+2476 VSGVNFNNPSNS
-2488 TSTLAGALVGK
+2488 TGTLAGALLGK

-2512 TNTYKDGITTKG
+2512 TNTYENGITTKE

-2543 SRKDR
+2543 SRKDM

-2568 ADYSVENSVDG
+2568 ADYSVENNVDR

-2585 QNNYLEAN
+2585 QNDYPKAK

-2602 VKKEFI
+2602 VKEEFI

-2613 NWSIDANPDSCVSVD
+2613 KWTVEAD
-2628 SKTNLLTANKVGT
+2628 SKSYVKIDNKNLLTAKEVGT
-2641 ATIKNG
+2641 ARITK
-2647 DNNSYTIEVVDSL
+2647 
-2660 TRTDTLLENGGYT
+2660 EN
-2673 TDKKV
+2673 V
-2678 KDESGKILNN
+2678 
-2688 WSIVNG
+2688 
-2694 ALLGDG
+2694 
-2700 SWASTGVASTLKI
+2700 
-2713 PMNSGHTYTITYG
+2713 TYTINVVESLVGTETLLQNGTYNSKREVEYNGKTLPKWSIIINGYFSSSGSWRSAGNNISSVLQIPMEDGYTYKITYG
-2726 TKEKDGYPWGR
+2726 EKNDGSENYPWGR
-2737 MRLRVGTA
+2737 MRLRVGESKESA
-2745 EGGMEQGAANG
+2745 GDEKKENG
-2756 WMSKLDKDYNEKRT
+2756 WMSNKDKDANKELAKKAYTIYNEN
-2770 AYTPFKENQV
+2770 EV
-2780 EIPGQEGKFIFFN
+2780 EIPGRKNQFIFLN
-2793 YDNANDP
+2793 YDNSSDSSDNY
-2800 TSKPSGPGYKFN
+2800 PGYEFN
-2812 SEEDKELFRSITVTD
+2812 TTGDKELFKSITVTR
-2827 TYKALERSDSSL
+2827 TGKISERSGYDFL
-2839 KLKLISM
+2839 QLISM
-2846 PKSNFTNGETIN
+2846 PKLTFTNGEEI
-2858 TDKMQFVIYDSKTNI
+2858 DKSQMKFVLYESATGI
-2873 MRSVN
+2873 MRAVDSSKV
-2878 SADVKLSTD
+2878 ALSTS
-2887 KVTAETGKITATY
+2887 KVTAENHKITANY
-2900 DKLTYE
+2900 KGQSCE
-2906 IPVTVTSYGAADP
+2906 IVVKVMPYGENDP

-2948 YNYDSSGAVKNNV
+2948 YNYDSSGTVKNNV

-3000 IQQKKIEQT
+3000 TQQKKIEQT
-3009 KMAGFSNDFRVL
+3009 KMAGFSSDFRVL

-3048 SQAGVTANSETYQWD
+3048 SQAKVTATSETYQWD

-3083 SLSYALGRSYDNGN
+3083 SLSYALGKSYDNGN

-3103 TVTFTSGTHTQVVYV
+3103 TVTFKSGTHTQVVYV

-3140 RDKAYDDLKE
+3140 RDKAYADLTE

-3183 MESGANL
+3183 MESGADL

-3251 KAYANT
+3251 KAYTNT

-3267 KEDVAGRFVEAEPA
+3267 KEDAAGRFVEAESA

-3304 KEKQTFTIELNN
+3304 KEKPTFTIKLNN
-3316 KKAVEENFYMVVNVL
+3316 KKAVEENFYMVVNVP

-3355 PCSITKVRRGDES
+3355 PCSITKVRRVDES
-3368 GDSGNNTESTFSILS
+3368 SDSGNNTESTFSILS
-3383 SYTQNLVDQSE
+3383 SYTQNLVDQSR
-3394 DYVLLLND
+3394 DDVLLLND
-3402 TNKTVNISLLDTI
+3402 TKKTVNISLLDTI

-3470 YTYRNGALRQTTE
+3470 YTYSNGTLGQATE
-3483 GPLNCASYEWTSQ
+3483 KPSDCASYEWTSQ

-3503 LGTRNSKDAAIDL
+3503 LGTDNSKDAAIDL

-3542 SDSSYN
+3542 SDNSYN
-3548 ELVPASSLDN
+3548 ELVPASSLDSSN
-3558 GQPKN
+3558 SQPKN

-3582 STWRGSCNGSSRYYK
+3582 STWRGSCNGLSRYYK

-3657 FHLEQKD
+3657 FHLKQKD

-3678 AYMKVGIWNQKDYEY
+3678 DYMKVGIWNQKDYEY
-3693 KENLI
+3693 KEDLI

-3740 KDFQYANYRL
+3740 EDFQYANYRL
-3750 FVEVSMYDKSNKSLS
+3750 VVEVSMYDKSNNSLS
-3765 IPNNPDNPNETVP
+3765 IPNNPDNPNETVTL
-3778 SLSDYMTYT
+3778 LSDYMTYT

>member
-109 NATNEEAVTVS
+109 NATNEEAVTAS
-120 EEAVNVEN
+120 EEAVNAEN

-139 EKLCGKTDWS
+139 EKLCGKTDWA
-149 TIDTENKT
+149 TIDTTKKT
-157 ISIKEP
+157 IIVKHS
-163 EALTLLSDC
+163 EALTLLSNC

-182 SQDLSYTGKIMTIPA
+182 SQDLSYTGKIMTISA
-197 TITLD
+197 TITLE

-220 KFQIKAVKI
+220 KFEIKAVKI

-243 FNDKEK
+243 FKDK

-275 FQDAENNTDAFQ
+275 FQDVENNTDAFQ

-323 LTYADGTTVA
+323 LTYAAGTTVA
-333 IKKTKSIDAS
+333 IKKTKSSDAS
-343 ADNAGLL
+343 VNNAGLL

-364 SVPSPYTV
+364 KVPSSYTV

-384 EMQAGTTLVLGNAA
+384 EMQAGTTLVLENAA

-449 KAENTAFTFSDDKE
+449 KAENTAFTIADGKE
-463 ITTKQ
+463 ITTEQ

-521 NSADKKI
+521 DSDAKKI

-534 GQAFLVTSVIEGQNM
+534 AQPFSVTSAIEGQNM

-674 LRLHGVTDLS
+674 LRLHGVTDLG

-722 DNTGWTLKRSAVVKV
+722 KNTGWTLKRSDVVKV

-748 QGDNLTLEGENGL
+748 QGDNLTFEGENGL

-776 SSAISSAK
+776 SRAISSAK
-784 DFAAIAVR
+784 DFAAIAIR

-807 GTDFDFYNAALKLSL
+807 GTDFDFYSAALSL
-822 ADDIN
+822 ADDIK

-844 SNEAFADGNGFKG
+844 SNEAFADENGFKG
-857 KLDGAEKKITLSIGE
+857 TLDGAEKKITLSIGE

-881 VNTNDEGSGQ
+881 VDTNSEGSGQ

-909 NQLKTAG
+909 KKLKTAG

-934 AQNMSSSLT
+934 AQNMSSSLA
-943 VTDCF
+943 VTDCS

-960 EKSVFYVGGLVG
+960 EESVFYVGGLVG
-972 EITADCATEGTL
+972 EITADCATGGTL
-984 IMTKNTV
+984 TMTGNTV

-1006 DVCMGGMIGS
+1006 DACMGGMIGS
-1016 IYRNEDTKSGK
+1016 IYRNKDTKSGK
-1027 TNCLIVSPKSFTLD
+1027 TNCLIVSPETFKLD

-1054 NAGTSMGG
+1054 NASTSMGG

-1077 VVVKNSSSLNSSGT
+1077 VVVKNSSLNSKGT

-1104 WNVEKKEANKSG
+1104 WNVEKNEDNKPG
-1116 IDIQSAAFNG
+1116 IDIQSATFNG

-1154 KQDAY
+1154 KQGAY
-1159 QIGQGVTVTEKNNTK
+1159 QIGQGVTVTEKTNTK

-1196 TTDASK
+1196 TMDASK
-1202 DNPKFNQN
+1202 DNPKFNRN
-1210 DTCTTYRNVTKNGN
+1210 DTCTTYRNVTKNGTG
-1224 QNWKANGNTR
+1224 NWEANGNTR

-1242 REYNPSYT
+1242 REHKPSYT

-1428 SNLYV
+1428 NNLYV
-1433 TGHKDGSYA
+1433 TGYKESSYA

-1458 NVKANYTKST
+1458 NVKANYTKNT
-1468 ENMPA
+1468 GMPDF
-1473 LAASSL
+1473 AASSL
-1479 IGDAGGKKAQNI
+1479 IGDAGGVKAQNI

-1505 ENESAM
+1505 KNESAM

-1526 ASCAAVYNFD
+1526 ASCAAIYNFD
-1536 LADDWTDKE
+1536 LADDWTDKT

-1559 SVEYEDEEH
+1559 SVEYKDEEH
-1568 WYYDTRKAKTD
+1568 WYYDTRKKKTD

-1590 GTAEK
+1590 GTAEN

-1609 STKNKSE
+1609 SIKNKSA

-1681 HYNNDSENCSEYTYS
+1681 HYDNDSENCSEYTYS

-1707 EKEAMHEYMRN
+1707 ENKAMCEYMRN
-1718 AYYQIVK
+1718 AYYQIVN
-1725 DITLDSTFCGLGYDS
+1725 DITLDSTFCGLGYNN

-1875 LTGKKIKV
+1875 LTDKKIKV
-1883 NNREYDPATDEGKYF
+1883 NNNEYDPATDEGKYF

-1935 INPDDSNKI
+1935 INPDAFNKI
-1944 TTKVDYTPSGNNY
+1944 KTEVDYNPSENNY

-1984 NSGAAGGGIYSESG
+1984 NSGAAGGGIYSKSG

-2007 SYAYYSLAG
+2007 SRAYYSLAG

-2035 GKQQETTSEDFIIAN
+2035 GKQQETTSGDFVIAN
-2050 RDDHKLVSYQ
+2050 RDDHNLVSYQ

-2071 YLIGKYTNDTND
+2071 YLIGKYTDG
-2083 SRMTYFYA
+2083 SKMTYFYA

-2147 FDGGDKQLQLAMNV
+2147 FNGGNKQLQLAMNV

-2187 ADEKKNIKN
+2187 ADENKNIKN

-2215 QNTTKSEDKNVWTVG
+2215 SNTTKSEDKNVWTVG
-2230 VGGLVGRSANRGIG
+2230 VGGLVGRSANRGIIG
-2244 NRGDGYYADVQKVQV
+2244 GRGDGYYADVQEVQV

-2270 GGVIGLGGVNLY
+2270 GGVIGLGGVSLY
-2282 AVTKGLRHSDAVEN
+2282 AVTNGLRHSDAVEN

-2324 GASNVKD
+2324 GASNVRD
-2331 ETSQILNPDNVAD
+2331 ETSQTLNPDNVAD
-2344 SCNAEAVKVNGTE
+2344 SCTAEAVKVNGTE

-2373 GSLTVTSS
+2373 GSLTVTSG
-2381 SVKNSSVKAN
+2381 SVTNSSVKAN

-2417 DNSDNS
+2417 DNSNNS
-2423 ILEATTCAGGLVG
+2423 ILEATACAGGLVG
-2436 YSGVKST
+2436 YSGVESN

-2463 GEVTQQSDIYGCK
+2463 GEETRQSDIYGCK
-2476 VSGVNFNNLSNS
+2476 VSGVNFNNPSNS
-2488 TSTLAGALVGK
+2488 TSTLAGALLGK
-2499 LSAGLTGGNLLWD
+2499 LSAELTGGNLLWD
-2512 TNTYKDGITTKG
+2512 TNTYEDGITTKG

-2543 SRKDR
+2543 SRKDTK
-2548 QKSTSLSDVGSD
+2548 KSTSLSDVGSD

-2568 ADYSVENSVDG
+2568 ADYSVENNVDR

-2585 QNNYLEAN
+2585 QNDYPKAK

-2602 VKKEFI
+2602 VKEEFI

-2613 NWSIDANPDSCVSVD
+2613 KWTVEAD
-2628 SKTNLLTANKVGT
+2628 SKSYVKIDNKNLLTAKEVGT
-2641 ATIKNG
+2641 ARITK
-2647 DNNSYTIEVVDSL
+2647 
-2660 TRTDTLLENGGYT
+2660 EN
-2673 TDKKV
+2673 V
-2678 KDESGKILNN
+2678 
-2688 WSIVNG
+2688 
-2694 ALLGDG
+2694 
-2700 SWASTGVASTLKI
+2700 
-2713 PMNSGHTYTITYG
+2713 TYTINVVESLVGTETLLQNGTYNSKREVEYNGKTLPKWSIIINGYFSSSGSWRSAGNKISSVLQIPMEDGYTYKITYG
-2726 TKEKDGYPWGR
+2726 EKNDGSENYPWGR
-2737 MRLRVGTA
+2737 MRLRVGESKESA
-2745 EGGMEQGAANG
+2745 GDEKKENG
-2756 WMSKLDKDYNEKRT
+2756 WMSNKDKDANKELAKKAYTIYNEN
-2770 AYTPFKENQV
+2770 EV
-2780 EIPGQEGKFIFFN
+2780 EIPGRKNQFIFLN
-2793 YDNANDP
+2793 YDNYSD
-2800 TSKPSGPGYKFN
+2800 SLEKPQRPGYKFN
-2812 SEEDKELFRSITVTD
+2812 TNEDRELFKSITVTR
-2827 TYKALERSDSSL
+2827 TSKISERSGYNFL
-2839 KLKLISM
+2839 QLISM
-2846 PKSNFTNGETIN
+2846 PKLTFTNGEEI
-2858 TDKMQFVIYDSKTNI
+2858 DKSQMKFVLYESATGI
-2873 MRSVN
+2873 MRAVDSSKV
-2878 SADVKLSTD
+2878 ALSTS
-2887 KVTAETGKITATY
+2887 KVTAENPKITANY
-2900 DKLTYE
+2900 NGQSCE
-2906 IPVTVTSYGAADP
+2906 IVVKVMPYGENDP

-3009 KMAGFSNDFRVL
+3009 KMAGFSSDFRVL

-3083 SLSYALGRSYDNGN
+3083 SLSYALGKSYDNGN

-3183 MESGANL
+3183 MESGADL

-3251 KAYANT
+3251 KAYTNT

-3267 KEDVAGRFVEAEPA
+3267 KEDIAGRFVEAESA

-3316 KKAVEENFYMVVNVL
+3316 KKAVEENFYMVVNVP

-3355 PCSITKVRRGDES
+3355 PCSITKVRRVGES

-3383 SYTQNLVDQSE
+3383 SYRQNLVDKSK
-3394 DYVLLLND
+3394 DDVLLLND

-3460 YTEDGTVKHY
+3460 YTADSTGKHY
-3470 YTYRNGALRQTTE
+3470 YTYSNGTLEQATKE
-3483 GPLNCASYEWTSQ
+3483 PLNCASYEWTSQ

-3572 LAKSADNLSE
+3572 LAKSSDNLSE

-3657 FHLEQKD
+3657 FHLKQKD

-3678 AYMKVGIWNQKDYEY
+3678 DYMKVGIWNQKDYEY
-3693 KENLI
+3693 KEDLI

-3740 KDFQYANYRL
+3740 EGFQYANYRL
-3750 FVEVSMYDKSNKSLS
+3750 VVEVSMYDKSNNSLR
-3765 IPNNPDNPNETVP
+3765 IPNNPDNPNKTVTL
-3778 SLSDYMTYT
+3778 LSDYMTYT

>member
-41 AEEEKAIGTETNGT
+41 AEEEKASGTEINGT

-62 KATNSAKKSGEEVTP
+62 KATNSAKKSGEEVTS
-77 DEESANDGEDKTRK
+77 DEESANAGE

-97 AVADEPTTSSEN
+97 AGADEPTTSSEN
-109 NATNEEAVTVS
+109 NAANEETVTAS
-120 EEAVNVEN
+120 EEAVNAKNTEN

-139 EKLCGKTDWS
+139 DKLCGQTDWAKIN
-149 TIDTENKT
+149 TTNKT
-157 ISIKEP
+157 ISVIKP
-163 EALTLLSDC
+163 EALTLLSNC
-172 PAENYKDYTI
+172 PAEYYKDYTI
-182 SQDLSYTGKIMTIPA
+182 SKDLSYTGSTMEIPA
-197 TITLD
+197 TITLED
-202 DTTYN
+202 GTTYN
-207 FNGLGTKECPFSG
+207 FNGLGTKKCPFSG
-220 KFQIKAVKI
+220 EFQIKTVKI

-234 GGLSSTAVF
+234 GGLSSKAVF
-243 FNDKEK
+243 SKDKD
-249 EKESLS
+249 KESLS
-255 ITVDSDSWKA
+255 ITVDRDNWKA

-275 FQDAENNTDAFQ
+275 FQGTEDTPDAFQ
-287 INVSADANNNADK
+287 IKVSADAKNDADK
-300 IVTGSLVGEISGTN
+300 IVTGSLIGEIS

-333 IKKTKSIDAS
+333 IKKTKSSDAS
-343 ADNAGLL
+343 VDNAGLL
-350 CNTLLSGTLDTSKV
+350 CNTLSSGTLDVSKV
-364 SVPSPYTV
+364 SVPSSYTV
-372 STDNGAAGGIVG
+372 TTNNGAAGGIVG
-384 EMQAGTTLVLGNAA
+384 EMQTGTTLILGNAA

-449 KAENTAFTFSDDKE
+449 KAENTAFTIADGKE
-463 ITTKQ
+463 ITTEQ

-487 SCESEFTFD
+487 SCESDFLFN

-509 ITTGGLVGVLVN
+509 ITSGGLVGVLVN

-534 GQAFLVTSVIEGQNM
+534 AQPFLVTSAIEGQNM

-585 GLIGLVQNRENQ
+585 GLIGLVQNQENQ
-597 EAVSSAY
+597 EAATSAY
-604 GYVKMDEAV
+604 GYVKLDEAV

-638 GYFLDFGNVTVNAGT
+638 GYFLDFGNVTVSAGND
-653 YGLDAANANC
+653 GLDAANANC
-663 GGLVGNLESGV
+663 GGLVGNLESGI

-709 LGDGSDANENTAD
+709 LGDGSDADENTAD
-722 DNTGWTLKRSAVVKV
+722 KNTGWTLKRSAVVKV

-769 TVTVSKV
+769 TVTVSEVKNK
-776 SSAISSAK
+776 ISSAK
-784 DFAAIAVR
+784 DFATIAVR

-807 GTDFDFYNAALKLSL
+807 GTDFDFYNAALSL
-822 ADDIN
+822 AGNIA

-844 SNEAFADGNGFKG
+844 SNEAFADGKGFKG
-857 KLDGAEKKITLSIGE
+857 TLDGAEKKITLSIGE

-881 VNTNDEGSGQ
+881 VDTNSEGSGQ

-916 TITVDSAE
+916 TITVDSSE

-934 AQNMSSSLT
+934 AQNMSSSLK
-943 VTDCF
+943 VTNCS
-948 TSVAIAYAGNYA
+948 TSVAIKYAGNYA
-960 EKSVFYVGGLVG
+960 EESVFYVGGLVG
-972 EITADCATEGTL
+972 EITADCASEGTV
-984 IMTKNTV
+984 IMTGNTV

-1006 DVCMGGMIGS
+1006 DACMGGMIGS

-1041 LSDTTIDGLSMTG
+1041 LSDTTIDGLSMAG

-1077 VVVKNSSSLNSSGT
+1077 VVVKNSSLNSSGT
-1091 ANFGGLVYKATGY
+1091 ANFGGLVYEATGY
-1104 WNVEKKEANKSG
+1104 WNVEKKENNPG
-1116 IDIQSAAFNG
+1116 IDIQSATFNG

-1154 KQDAY
+1154 KQGAY
-1159 QIGQGVTVTEKNNTK
+1159 RIGADVTVTEKTNTK

-1210 DTCTTYRNVTKNGN
+1210 NTCTTYRNVTKNGTG
-1224 QNWKANGNTR
+1224 NWEANGNTR

-1242 REYNPSYT
+1242 KERKPSYK
-1250 ENPGKIADEKQ
+1250 ENTGIEDEKQ

-1270 AADNIKEYFGAY
+1270 AADNIKGYFGAY
-1282 NGKGEESVHLT
+1282 NGKGEESVQLE
-1293 KDGRYDLTGYSYY
+1293 KGKKYDLTGYSYY

-1329 EGFDKKEEIK
+1329 EGFDKKEETK

-1373 KTYTLTVKNMTLTG
+1373 KTYTLTVNNMTLTG

-1433 TGHKDGSYA
+1433 TGYEDSSYA

-1449 GSYTSVSLN
+1449 GFYTSVSLN
-1458 NVKANYTKST
+1458 KVKANYTKNT
-1468 ENMPA
+1468 EDMPD

-1479 IGDAGGKKAQNI
+1479 IGDAGGNKAQNI

-1505 ENESAM
+1505 DNESAM

-1526 ASCAAVYNFD
+1526 ASCAAIYNFD
-1536 LADDWTDKE
+1536 LADDWTDKN

-1559 SVEYEDEEH
+1559 SVEYKDEEH
-1568 WYYDTRKAKTD
+1568 WYYDTRKKKTN
-1579 IYVNKENSETS
+1579 IYVNKTDSGKS

-1595 APKFETYKPYVFEN
+1595 APKFETHKPYVFEN
-1609 STKNKSE
+1609 STKLNNP

-1635 TYGHPFQIDS
+1635 TYGHPFQINS

-1654 YIKTGSAGTG
+1654 YIRTGTAGSG
-1664 WIIRSC
+1664 WVIRSC
-1670 EAFLNGEEEQP
+1670 EAFLKGEEKQSHSE
-1681 HYNNDSENCSEYTYS
+1681 NDPENCSEYTYD
-1696 GSQWISGENKI
+1696 GSQWSSNGKKDITQDE
-1707 EKEAMHEYMRN
+1707 MCEYMRN
-1718 AYYQIVK
+1718 AYYQIVD
-1725 DITLDSTFCGLGYDS
+1725 DIILDSTFCGLGYKN
-1740 TTAFRGVIVGKAK
+1740 TTAFRGVIVGKANA
-1753 DNGTYPTITLKNSSL
+1753 NGTYPTITLKNSSL
-1768 IAEYASHGL
+1768 TAEYASHGL

-1798 IELNETN
+1798 KTIELDEAN
-1805 KSEAT
+1805 KKEAT

-1836 DDDVMNLTGT
+1836 DDDVMNLKGT

-1875 LTGKKIKV
+1875 LTDKKIKV
-1883 NNREYDPATDEGKYF
+1883 NNNEYDPATNEEKYF

-1913 YEKSGSTTRVLE
+1913 YE
-1925 NTDKNYQIAT
+1925 NTDQSKKLDNTNKNYQIAT
-1935 INPDDSNKI
+1935 IDPGNEKKI
-1944 TTKVDYTPSGNNY
+1944 QTTIEKKDKQYFLNTEFS
-1957 PTKAENALF
+1957 
-1966 MTTTVQD
+1966 D
-1973 AQNLLILSAIT
+1973 AQSLLILSAII
-1984 NSGAAGGGIYSESG
+1984 NSGAAGGGKISKDVADYGSF
-1998 TYHSTPWYA
+1998 
-2007 SYAYYSLAG
+2007 AYYSGESVSL
-2016 SYFGNT
+2016 FGNKNY
-2022 SFGKARNASYQDV
+2022 GKARNASYTYV
-2035 GKQQETTSEDFIIAN
+2035 GSNREEAEKDFKTSIV
-2050 RDDHKLVSYQ
+2050 DDHKLVTYDDK
-2060 NASITKDSNTP
+2060 ASKIVENSNVP
-2071 YLIGKYTNDTND
+2071 YLVTKYTN
-2083 SRMTYFYA
+2083 SSGLTYFCSA
-2091 ANLTRVSLE
+2091 RDTRVSL
-2100 FSGDAEKF
+2100 KF
-2108 DMSGYQS
+2108 TEQDKTIDMGQYQS
-2115 GYRGIGGR
+2115 GYRGIAGR
-2123 YKSASVQTEPDKYN
+2123 YKSASIQTTPEKYN

-2142 PFTRN
+2142 PFISS
-2147 FDGGDKQLQLAMNV
+2147 FDGSKMNLSLDMSV
-2161 KEYKDDNYHAIG
+2161 KEYSDDNYHAIG
-2173 VGGVFNVLQQDTQS
+2173 VGGFFNILQQDNNDST
-2187 ADEKKNIKN
+2187 KNITN
-2196 KIENITIS
+2196 ELQNISITGTI
-2204 GSVQLSYYEFS
+2204 GLSYHDKEGQQVDTS
-2215 QNTTKSEDKNVWTVG
+2215 DKNTFSVG
-2230 VGGLVGRSANRGIG
+2230 VGALAGRSANRS
-2244 NRGDGYYADVQKVQV
+2244 RDDKYYADVKNVT
-2259 SDLTVSAPYNA
+2259 LENLKVSAPYNA
-2270 GGVIGLGGVNLY
+2270 GGIFGLGGVNSY
-2282 AVTKGLRHSDAVEN
+2282 AVDGLKHSNVGIN
-2296 YFAAHF
+2296 VFAAHYLN
-2302 TKCGLKNV
+2302 CNLNNV
-2310 TITSTKNAGGLLGW
+2310 TIVSEKNAGALLGW
-2324 GASNVKD
+2324 GAANANNTTD
-2331 ETSQILNPDNVAD
+2331 TTSSPNNNPTYSVD
-2344 SCNAEAVKVNGTE
+2344 SCQAANVTVKSREEKSCPEA
-2357 TGNGSDSAGV
+2357 AAV
-2367 FFGKCD
+2367 FIGKCD

-2381 SVKNSSVKAN
+2381 SVTNSSVKAN
-2391 YAGMVSGQIRANSS
+2391 YAGMVSGQIRANSD

-2411 DTNITG
+2411 DTNIMG

-2423 ILEATTCAGGLVG
+2423 ILEATACAGELVG

-2476 VSGVNFNNLSNS
+2476 VSGVKFNNPSNS
-2488 TSTLAGALVGK
+2488 TGTLAGALLGK
-2499 LSAGLTGGNLLWD
+2499 LSAWLTGGNLLWD
-2512 TNTYKDGITTKG
+2512 TNTYEDGITTKG

-2543 SRKDR
+2543 SRKDTK
-2548 QKSTSLSDVGSD
+2548 KSTSLSDVGSD

-2568 ADYSVENSVDG
+2568 ADYSVENNVDG

-2593 FDENQSLTL
+2593 FDKNQSLTL

-2613 NWSIDANPDSCVSVD
+2613 SWSIDANPDSCVSVD
-2628 SKTNLLTANKVGT
+2628 SKTNLLTANKAGT

-2647 DNNSYTIEVVDSL
+2647 NNKYTIKVVDSP
-2660 TRTDTLLENGGYT
+2660 TVTDTLLENGTYENGG
-2673 TDKKV
+2673 KV
-2678 KDESGKILNN
+2678 KNKRGNTLDNWCILKGYF
-2688 WSIVNG
+2688 SSR
-2694 ALLGDG
+2694 G
-2700 SWASTGVASTLKI
+2700 SWNETWNEVATTLKI
-2713 PMNSGHTYTITYG
+2713 PTEAEHKYTITYG
-2726 TKEKDGYPWGR
+2726 TIGEDGKYPWMR
-2737 MRLRVGTA
+2737 MRLRMGTDVKRSGSNSN
-2745 EGGMEQGAANG
+2745 ENG
-2756 WMSKLDKDYNEKRT
+2756 WMSEQDKDKNSN
-2770 AYTPFKENQV
+2770 AYQKFEGNTV
-2780 EIPGQEGKFIFFN
+2780 TIPGKQGQNIYFN
-2793 YDNANDP
+2793 YDN
-2800 TSKPSGPGYKFN
+2800 SGDNNNNKDYKFN
-2812 SEEDKELFRSITVTD
+2812 GSKDKELFGSITVTD
-2827 TYKALERSDSSL
+2827 TYKMIKRSNFLE
-2839 KLKLISM
+2839 LISM

-2858 TDKMQFVIYDSKTNI
+2858 TDKMQFVICDSETHI
-2873 MRSVN
+2873 MCSVN

-2900 DKLTYE
+2900 DNLTYD
-2906 IPVTVTSYGAADP
+2906 IPVTVTSYGADDP

-2961 DRICQEKEA
+2961 DLICQEKEA
-2970 NKVEENSGRV
+2970 DKVEEHSGRV

-2988 NFDSSHKMSTYQ
+2988 NFDSSHKMSTYKT
-3000 IQQKKIEQT
+3000 QQVKIEQT
-3009 KMAGFSNDFRVL
+3009 KTAGFSSDFRVL

-3026 SAQSDIEQ
+3026 SAQSDIEE

-3048 SQAGVTANSETYQWD
+3048 SQAKVTAESETYKWD

-3069 TKTSSLTVSNSGKT
+3069 TKTSSLAVSNSGKT
-3083 SLSYALGRSYDNGN
+3083 SLSYAMGKSYDNGN

-3127 VNFKATLNEESIF
+3127 INFKATLNEESIF
-3140 RDKAYDDLKE
+3140 RDEAYADLRE

-3183 MESGANL
+3183 MESGAAL

-3227 TVTKDDKTD
+3227 TVTEKDKTD

-3257 AVSKLYDATA
+3257 AVSKLYDATS
-3267 KEDVAGRFVEAEPA
+3267 KEDAAGRFVEAESA

-3304 KEKQTFTIELNN
+3304 TEKQTFSIKLDN
-3316 KKAVEENFYMVVNVL
+3316 KKVVEENFYMVVNVP

-3355 PCSITKVRRGDES
+3355 PCSITKVRRVDES
-3368 GDSGNNTESTFSILS
+3368 SDSGNNTESTFSILS
-3383 SYTQNLVDQSE
+3383 SYRQKLVDQSK
-3394 DYVLLLND
+3394 DGVLLLND

-3441 QALTFLQDAG
+3441 QALTFLQDSG

-3460 YTEDGTVKHY
+3460 YTEDDTGKHY
-3470 YTYRNGALRQTTE
+3470 YTCSNGTLGQTTE
-3483 GPLNCASYEWTSQ
+3483 EPSECASYEWTSQ

-3503 LGTRNSKDAAIDL
+3503 LGTGNSKDAAIDL
-3516 SKVRTDIMNAK
+3516 SKVRTDIMNAE
-3527 GDPKIYVQLT
+3527 GAPKIYVQLT
-3537 MSLTL
+3537 MRLTL

-3548 ELVPASSLDN
+3548 ELVPASSLDSSN
-3558 GQPKN
+3558 NQPKN

-3582 STWRGSCNGSSRYYK
+3582 STWRGSRNGSSRYYK

-3618 LNDLSNSKPQVIDA
+3618 LNDLSNNKPQVIDA

-3643 WKEAMEEAEKITFT
+3643 WKEAMEETEKITFT

-3664 NEKKYKKVSIKDYL
+3664 NEKEYKKVSIKDYL
-3678 AYMKVGIWNQKDYEY
+3678 DYMKVGIWNQKDYEY
-3693 KENLI
+3693 EEGSI
-3698 QKDEQNNSW
+3698 QKDDQSNSW

-3734 KISADQ
+3734 KISAAQ
-3740 KDFQYANYRL
+3740 EDFQYANYRL
-3750 FVEVSMYDKSNKSLS
+3750 VVEVSMYDKSNNLLG
-3765 IPNNPDNPNETVP
+3765 IPNNPDNPNETKT

>member
-27 NVLAADKTVKSGSV
+27 DVLAADKTVKSGSV

-55 EEKQSSE
+55 EEKESSE
-62 KATNSAKKSGEEVTP
+62 KATDSAKKSGEEVTP
-77 DEESANDGEDKTRK
+77 DEESANAGE

-109 NATNEEAVTVS
+109 NVANEEAVTAS

-139 EKLCGKTDWS
+139 EKLCGKTDWAK
-149 TIDTENKT
+149 IDTTNKT
-157 ISIKEP
+157 IIVKDP
-163 EALTLLSDC
+163 MALTLLSNC

-182 SQDLSYTGKIMTIPA
+182 SQDSSYTGDIMTIPA
-197 TITLD
+197 AITPD
-202 DTTYN
+202 GTTYN

-243 FNDKEK
+243 SKDKDK

-255 ITVDSDSWKA
+255 ITVDSDNWKA
-265 NSSVLAESYV
+265 DSSVLAESYV

-287 INVSADANNNADK
+287 IDVSAAATNKADK

-323 LTYADGTTVA
+323 LTYAEGTTVA
-333 IKKTKSIDAS
+333 IKKTKSSDAS
-343 ADNAGLL
+343 VDNAGLL
-350 CNTLLSGTLDTSKV
+350 CNTLLSGTLDASKV
-364 SVPSPYTV
+364 IVPSSYTV
-372 STDNGAAGGIVG
+372 NTNNGAAGGIVG
-384 EMQAGTTLVLGNAA
+384 EMQVGTTLVLGSAA

-413 GNSNGATIKV
+413 GNSNGATITVK
-423 TDSFSIGEKDNPK
+423 DFFSIRGKDNPK

-449 KAENTAFTFSDDKE
+449 KAENTTFTFADDKK
-463 ITTKQ
+463 ITTEQ
-468 VKVNAS
+468 VKVTAS

-482 IVGFF
+482 IFGFF

-534 GQAFLVTSVIEGQNM
+534 RQVFSVTSAIDGQNM
-549 GGLIGQYSQKNAP
+549 GGLIGQYSQKNAR

-585 GLIGLVQNRENQ
+585 GLIGLVQNQENQ
-597 EAVSSAY
+597 EAASSAY
-604 GYVKMDEAV
+604 GYVKMDGAV
-613 SNVSVTKNPD
+613 SNVSVTKNSD

-638 GYFLDFGNVTVNAGT
+638 GYFLDLGNVTVSAVTDGM
-653 YGLDAANANC
+653 DAANANC

-674 LRLHGVTDLS
+674 LRLHGVTDLG
-684 SAKIKNEGTTKGQL
+684 SAKIKNEGITKGQL

-709 LGDGSDANENTAD
+709 LGDGSNADKNTAD
-722 DNTGWTLKRSAVVKV
+722 DNTGWILKRSAVVKV

-761 LTVDNKNH
+761 LTVNNTNH

-792 AQLTETGAVKFEKAD
+792 AQLMETGAVKFEKAA
-807 GTDFDFYNAALKLSL
+807 GTDFDFYSAALKLSL
-822 ADDIN
+822 AADIN

-844 SNEAFADGNGFKG
+844 SNEAFEDGKGFQG
-857 KLDGAEKKITLSIGE
+857 KLEGAEKTITLSIGE
-872 AYGQRGDSK
+872 AYGLRGDSK
-881 VNTNDEGSGQ
+881 VDTDNEGSGQ

-909 NQLKTAG
+909 DKLKTAG
-916 TITVDSAE
+916 TIMVDSAE

-929 CGAVV
+929 CGAVA

-943 VTDCF
+943 VTNCF
-948 TSVAIAYAGNYA
+948 TSVAIKYAGNYA
-960 EKSVFYVGGLVG
+960 EKSVFSVFYVGGLVG
-972 EITADCATEGTL
+972 EITADCASEGTL
-984 IMTKNTV
+984 IMTGNTV
-991 SGSIELKNPANTAIS
+991 YGSIELKNPANTAIS
-1006 DVCMGGMIGS
+1006 DACMGGMIGS

-1027 TNCLIVSPKSFTLD
+1027 TNCLIVSPKTFKLD
-1041 LSDTTIDGLSMTG
+1041 LSDTTIDGLSMAG

-1077 VVVKNSSSLNSSGT
+1077 VVVKNSSLNSSGT

-1104 WNVEKKEANKSG
+1104 WNVEKKENNPG
-1116 IDIQSAAFNG
+1116 IDIQSATFNG

-1154 KQDAY
+1154 KQGAY
-1159 QIGQGVTVTEKNNTK
+1159 QIGQGVTVTEKTNTK

-1210 DTCTTYRNVTKNGN
+1210 NTCTTYRNVTKNGTG
-1224 QNWKANGNTR
+1224 NWEANGNTR

-1242 REYNPSYT
+1242 REHKPSYT
-1250 ENPGKIADEKQ
+1250 DTENAGTIEDEKQ

-1270 AADNIKEYFGAY
+1270 AADNIKRYFGAY
-1282 NGKGEESVHLT
+1282 NGKGEESVQLE
-1293 KDGRYDLTGYSYY
+1293 KGKKYDLTGYSYY

-1329 EGFDKKEEIK
+1329 EGFDKKEEKK

-1433 TGHKDGSYA
+1433 TGYEDSSYA

-1458 NVKANYTKST
+1458 KVKANYTKNT
-1468 ENMPA
+1468 DMPDF
-1473 LAASSL
+1473 AASSL

-1505 ENESAM
+1505 KSESVM

-1517 LNSFRYPSG
+1517 LNSFCYPSG

-1536 LADDWTDKE
+1536 LADDWTDKN

-1559 SVEYEDEEH
+1559 SVEYKDEEH
-1568 WYYDTRKAKTD
+1568 WYYDTRKNTTN
-1579 IYVNKENSETS
+1579 IYVNKTDSGKS
-1590 GTAEK
+1590 GTAK
-1595 APKFETYKPYVFEN
+1595 DAPEFNGYKPYVFEN
-1609 STKNKSE
+1609 STKNKSA

-1664 WIIRSC
+1664 WVIRSC
-1670 EAFLNGEEEQP
+1670 EAFLNGNENDP
-1681 HYNNDSENCSEYTYS
+1681 HYDNDSRNCSEYTYN
-1696 GSQWISGENKI
+1696 GSQWSSNGKKDITQDE
-1707 EKEAMHEYMRN
+1707 MREYMRN
-1718 AYYQIVK
+1718 AYYQIVD
-1725 DITLDSTFCGLGYDS
+1725 DITLDSTFCGLGYANTS
-1740 TTAFRGVIVGKAK
+1740 AFRGVIVGKANA
-1753 DNGTYPTITLKNSSL
+1753 NGTYPTITLKNSSL

-1798 IELNETN
+1798 IELNET
-1805 KSEAT
+1805 KKKEAT

-1875 LTGKKIKV
+1875 LTDKKIKV
-1883 NNREYDPATDEGKYF
+1883 NNSEYDPATDEGKYF

-1913 YEKSGSTTRVLE
+1913 YE
-1925 NTDKNYQIAT
+1925 NTDQSKKLDNTNKNYQIAT
-1935 INPDDSNKI
+1935 IDPKDKDKI
-1944 TTKVDYTPSGNNY
+1944 KTTIGKKDKQYFLNTEFS
-1957 PTKAENALF
+1957 
-1966 MTTTVQD
+1966 D
-1973 AQNLLILSAIT
+1973 AQSLLILSTII
-1984 NSGAAGGGIYSESG
+1984 NSGAAGGGKISNTKEDHGSF
-1998 TYHSTPWYA
+1998 
-2007 SYAYYSLAG
+2007 AYYGGNSVSL
-2016 SYFGNT
+2016 FGNKDY
-2022 SFGKARNASYQDV
+2022 GKARNASYTYV
-2035 GKQQETTSEDFIIAN
+2035 GRNSEEAEKDFKTSIV
-2050 RDDHKLVSYQ
+2050 DDHKLVTYDDK
-2060 NASITKDSNTP
+2060 ASKIVENSNVP
-2071 YLIGKYTNDTND
+2071 YLVTKYTD
-2083 SRMTYFYA
+2083 SSGLTYFCSA
-2091 ANLTRVSLE
+2091 RDTRVSLE
-2100 FSGDAEKF
+2100 FTGQDKTI
-2108 DMSGYQS
+2108 DMGQYQS
-2115 GYRGIGGR
+2115 GYRGIAGR
-2123 YKSASVQTEPDKYN
+2123 YKSASIQTTPEQYN

-2142 PFTRN
+2142 PFISS
-2147 FDGGDKQLQLAMNV
+2147 FDGDEMNLSLDMSV
-2161 KEYKDDNYHAIG
+2161 KEYSDDNYHAIG
-2173 VGGVFNVLQQDTQS
+2173 VGGFFNILQQDNNDST
-2187 ADEKKNIKN
+2187 KNITN
-2196 KIENITIS
+2196 ELQNISIT
-2204 GSVQLSYYEFS
+2204 GTVGLSYHDNGGQQVDTS
-2215 QNTTKSEDKNVWTVG
+2215 DKNAFFVG
-2230 VGGLVGRSANRGIG
+2230 VGALAGRSANRS
-2244 NRGDGYYADVQKVQV
+2244 RTDKYYADVKNVT
-2259 SDLTVSAPYNA
+2259 LEKLEVSAPYNA
-2270 GGVIGLGGVNLY
+2270 GGIFGLGGVNRY
-2282 AVTKGLRHSDAVEN
+2282 AVDGLKHSNIETNV
-2296 YFAAHF
+2296 FAAHYSN
-2302 TKCGLKNV
+2302 CNLNNV
-2310 TITSTKNAGGLLGW
+2310 TIVSEKNAGALLGW
-2324 GASNVKD
+2324 GAANAKD
-2331 ETSQILNPDNVAD
+2331 TNDTSTSSQNNNPTYSVD
-2344 SCNAEAVKVNGTE
+2344 SCHAANVTVKSREEKSCPEA
-2357 TGNGSDSAGV
+2357 AAA
-2367 FFGKCD
+2367 FIGKCD
-2373 GSLTVTSS
+2373 GSLTVTFS
-2381 SVKNSSVKAN
+2381 SVRNSSVKAN
-2391 YAGMVSGQIRANSS
+2391 YAGMVSGQIRANSD
-2405 RKFSAT
+2405 RTFSAT

-2417 DNSDNS
+2417 DNSNNS
-2423 ILEATTCAGGLVG
+2423 ILEATACAGGLVG

-2443 MERCTISNTSITA
+2443 MEKCTISNTSITA

-2476 VSGVNFNNLSNS
+2476 VSGVNFNNPSNS
-2488 TSTLAGALVGK
+2488 TGTLAGALLGK
-2499 LSAGLTGGNLLWD
+2499 LSAWLTGGNLLWD
-2512 TNTYKDGITTKG
+2512 TNTYEDGITTKG

-2543 SRKDR
+2543 SRKDTK
-2548 QKSTSLSDVGSD
+2548 KSTSLSDVGSD

-2568 ADYSVENSVDG
+2568 ADYSVENNVDG

-2593 FDENQSLTL
+2593 FDKNQSLTL

-2613 NWSIDANPDSCVSVD
+2613 SWSIDANPDSCVSVD
-2628 SKTNLLTANKVGT
+2628 SKTNLLTANKAGT

-2647 DNNSYTIEVVDSL
+2647 NNKYTIKVVDSP
-2660 TRTDTLLENGGYT
+2660 TVTDTLLENGTYENGG
-2673 TDKKV
+2673 KV
-2678 KDESGKILNN
+2678 KNKRGNTLDNWCILKGYF
-2688 WSIVNG
+2688 SSS
-2694 ALLGDG
+2694 G
-2700 SWASTGVASTLKI
+2700 SWNETLKGVATTLKI
-2713 PMNSGHTYTITYG
+2713 PTEAEHKYTITYG
-2726 TKEKDGYPWGR
+2726 TIGEDGKYPWMR
-2737 MRLRVGTA
+2737 MRLRMGTDVKRSGSNSN
-2745 EGGMEQGAANG
+2745 ENG
-2756 WMSKLDKDYNEKRT
+2756 WMSEQDKDKNSN
-2770 AYTPFKENQV
+2770 AYQKFEGNTV
-2780 EIPGQEGKFIFFN
+2780 TIPGKQGQNIYFN
-2793 YDNANDP
+2793 YDN
-2800 TSKPSGPGYKFN
+2800 SGDNNNNKDYKFN
-2812 SEEDKELFRSITVTD
+2812 GSKDKELFGSITVTD
-2827 TYKALERSDSSL
+2827 TYKVIKRSNFLE
-2839 KLKLISM
+2839 LISM

-2858 TDKMQFVIYDSKTNI
+2858 TDKMQFVICDSETHI
-2873 MRSVN
+2873 MCSVN

-2900 DKLTYE
+2900 ANLTYD
-2906 IPVTVTSYGAADP
+2906 IPVTVTSYGADDP

-2948 YNYDSSGAVKNNV
+2948 YNYDSSGTVKNNV

-2970 NKVEENSGRV
+2970 DKVEEENSGRV

-2988 NFDSSHKMSTYQ
+2988 NFDASHKMSTYQ

-3009 KMAGFSNDFRVL
+3009 KTAGFSSDFRVL

-3026 SAQSDIEQ
+3026 SAQSDIEE

-3048 SQAGVTANSETYQWD
+3048 SQAKVTAESETYKWD

-3069 TKTSSLTVSNSGKT
+3069 TKTSSLAVSNSGKT
-3083 SLSYALGRSYDNGN
+3083 SLSYAMGKSYDNGN

-3127 VNFKATLNEESIF
+3127 INFKATLNEESIF
-3140 RDKAYDDLKE
+3140 RDEAYADLRE

-3183 MESGANL
+3183 MESGADL

-3227 TVTKDDKTD
+3227 TVTENDKTD

-3251 KAYANT
+3251 KAYTNT

-3267 KEDVAGRFVEAEPA
+3267 KEDAAGRFVEAESA
-3281 EQATVAVSTS
+3281 ESATVEVSTL
-3291 DGTKYYRLKKEED
+3291 GVTKYYRLKKEED
-3304 KEKQTFTIELNN
+3304 KGKQTFTIELNN
-3316 KKAVEENFYMVVNVL
+3316 KKAVEENFYMVVNVP

-3355 PCSITKVRRGDES
+3355 PCSITKVRRVDES

-3383 SYTQNLVDQSE
+3383 SYTQKLVDQSK
-3394 DYVLLLND
+3394 DGVLLLND

-3441 QALTFLQDAG
+3441 QALTFLQDSG

-3460 YTEDGTVKHY
+3460 YTEDDTGKHY
-3470 YTYRNGALRQTTE
+3470 YTCSNGTLGQTTE
-3483 GPLNCASYEWTSQ
+3483 EPSECASYEWTSQ

-3503 LGTRNSKDAAIDL
+3503 LGTGNSKDAAIDL
-3516 SKVRTDIMNAK
+3516 SKVRTDIMNAE
-3527 GDPKIYVQLT
+3527 GAPKIYVQLT
-3537 MSLTL
+3537 MRLTL

-3548 ELVPASSLDN
+3548 ELVPASSLDSSN
-3558 GQPKN
+3558 NQPKN

-3678 AYMKVGIWNQKDYEY
+3678 DYMKVGIWNQKDYEY

-3698 QKDEQNNSW
+3698 QKDDQSNSW

-3734 KISADQ
+3734 KISAAQ
-3740 KDFQYANYRL
+3740 EDFQYANYRL
-3750 FVEVSMYDKSNKSLS
+3750 VVEVSMYDKSNNLLG

-3778 SLSDYMTYT
+3778 SLLDYMTYT

>member
-27 NVLAADKTVKSGSV
+27 NVLAADKTAKSGSV

-109 NATNEEAVTVS
+109 NATNEEAVTAS
-120 EEAVNVEN
+120 EEAVNAEN

-139 EKLCGKTDWS
+139 EKLCGKTDWA
-149 TIDTENKT
+149 TIDTTKKT
-157 ISIKEP
+157 ISVKHS
-163 EALTLLSDC
+163 EALTLLSNC

-182 SQDLSYTGKIMTIPA
+182 SQDWSYTGKIMTIPA

-243 FNDKEK
+243 FYDKEK

-333 IKKTKSIDAS
+333 IKKTKSSDAS

-364 SVPSPYTV
+364 KVPSSYTV

-449 KAENTAFTFSDDKE
+449 KAEKTAFTIADGKE
-463 ITTKQ
+463 ITTEQ

-521 NSADKKI
+521 DSDAKKI

-534 GQAFLVTSVIEGQNM
+534 AQPFSVTSAIEGQNM

-653 YGLDAANANC
+653 DELDAANANC

-709 LGDGSDANENTAD
+709 LGDGSDAN

-748 QGDNLTLEGENGL
+748 QGDNLTLEGEDGL

-776 SSAISSAK
+776 KNEISSAK

-807 GTDFDFYNAALKLSL
+807 GTDFDFYNAALSL
-822 ADDIN
+822 AGNID

-844 SNEAFADGNGFKG
+844 SNKAFEDGEGFKG
-857 KLDGAEKKITLSIGE
+857 TLAGAEKTIKLSIGE
-872 AYGQRGDSK
+872 AYGRRGDSK
-881 VNTNDEGSGQ
+881 VNTNAEGSGQ

-916 TITVDSAE
+916 TIMVDSAE

-934 AQNMSSSLT
+934 AQNMSSSLK
-943 VTDCF
+943 VTNCS
-948 TSVAIAYAGNYA
+948 TSVAIEYAGNYA
-960 EKSVFYVGGLVG
+960 EESVFYVGGLVG

-984 IMTKNTV
+984 IMTGNTV
-991 SGSIELKNPANTAIS
+991 SGSIELKNPANTAIR
-1006 DVCMGGMIGS
+1006 DACMGGMIGS

-1027 TNCLIVSPKSFTLD
+1027 INCLIVSPETFTLN
-1041 LSDTTIDGLSMTG
+1041 LSDTTIDGLSMIG
-1054 NAGTSMGG
+1054 NASTRMGG
-1062 FLGYDWNNVAVTLKN
+1062 FFGYDWNNVAVTLRN

-1104 WNVEKKEANKSG
+1104 WNVEKNEDNKPG

-1140 SGRHSQESALYLEI
+1140 CGRHSQESALYLEI
-1154 KQDAY
+1154 KQGAY
-1159 QIGQGVTVTEKNNTK
+1159 QIGQGVTVTEKTNTK

-1210 DTCTTYRNVTKNGN
+1210 NTCTTYRNVTKKDD

-1242 REYNPSYT
+1242 REHNPSYT

-1282 NGKGEESVHLT
+1282 NGKGEESVQLKENKT
-1293 KDGRYDLTGYSYY
+1293 YDLTGYSYY

-1329 EGFDKKEEIK
+1329 EEFDKKEETK
-1339 ENPATVMKSGE
+1339 ENSTTVMKSGE

-1358 FGLFRNYIASNPKEI
+1358 FGLFRNYIASDPKEI

-1428 SNLYV
+1428 DNLYV
-1433 TGHKDGSYA
+1433 TGHKDSSYA

-1458 NVKANYTKST
+1458 KVKANYTKST

-1505 ENESAM
+1505 KNESAM

-1536 LADDWTDKE
+1536 LADDWTDKA

-1559 SVEYEDEEH
+1559 SVEYKDEEH

-1590 GTAEK
+1590 GTAEN

-1609 STKNKSE
+1609 SIKNKSA

-1654 YIKTGSAGTG
+1654 YIKTGSAGSG
-1664 WIIRSC
+1664 WVIRSC
-1670 EAFLNGEEEQP
+1670 KDFLKGEEEQP
-1681 HYNNDSENCSEYTYS
+1681 HYDNNSENCSEYTYD
-1696 GSQWISGENKI
+1696 GSQWNSNGKPYITQDE
-1707 EKEAMHEYMRN
+1707 MREYMRN

-1725 DITLDSTFCGLGYDS
+1725 DITLDSTFCGLGYDNK
-1740 TTAFRGVIVGKAK
+1740 TAFRGVIVGKAK

-1798 IELNETN
+1798 EPIKLNETE
-1805 KSEAT
+1805 KKEAT
-1810 VNNYYGS
+1810 VKNYYGS

-1836 DDDVMNLTGT
+1836 DDDVMNLIGT

-1865 IFRNMESAGG
+1865 IFRNMGSAGG
-1875 LTGKKIKV
+1875 LTDKKIKV
-1883 NNREYDPATDEGKYF
+1883 NNNEYDPATDEGKYF

-1913 YEKSGSTTRVLE
+1913 YE
-1925 NTDKNYQIAT
+1925 NTDQSKKLDNTNKNYQIAT
-1935 INPDDSNKI
+1935 INPEYKNEI
-1944 TTKVDYTPSGNNY
+1944 RTTIEKKNQQYFLNTEFS
-1957 PTKAENALF
+1957 
-1966 MTTTVQD
+1966 D
-1973 AQNLLILSAIT
+1973 AQNLLILSAII
-1984 NSGAAGGGIYSESG
+1984 NSGAAGGGKISNTKEDHGSF
-1998 TYHSTPWYA
+1998 
-2007 SYAYYSLAG
+2007 AYYGGKSVSL
-2016 SYFGNT
+2016 FGNKDY
-2022 SFGKARNASYQDV
+2022 GKARNASYTYV
-2035 GKQQETTSEDFIIAN
+2035 GSNSKEAKIDFKTSIV
-2050 RDDHKLVSYQ
+2050 DDHKLVTY
-2060 NASITKDSNTP
+2060 NDSNNTIDNNSNVP
-2071 YLIGKYTNDTND
+2071 YLVTKYTD
-2083 SRMTYFYA
+2083 SSRLTYFCSA
-2091 ANLTRVSLE
+2091 RDTRVSL
-2100 FSGDAEKF
+2100 KF
-2108 DMSGYQS
+2108 TEQDKTIDMGQYQS
-2115 GYRGIGGR
+2115 GYRGIAGR
-2123 YKSASVQTEPDKYN
+2123 YKSESIQTAPGEYN

-2142 PFTRN
+2142 PFIN
-2147 FDGGDKQLQLAMNV
+2147 SLDGNGMNLLLDMSV
-2161 KEYKDDNYHAIG
+2161 KEYSDDNYHAIG
-2173 VGGVFNVLQQDTQS
+2173 VGGFFNILQQDNNDST
-2187 ADEKKNIKN
+2187 KNITNELKN
-2196 KIENITIS
+2196 ISITGTI
-2204 GSVQLSYYEFS
+2204 GLSYHDKEG
-2215 QNTTKSEDKNVWTVG
+2215 QQVDTRDKNAFSVG
-2230 VGGLVGRSANRGIG
+2230 VGALAGRSANRS
-2244 NRGDGYYADVQKVQV
+2244 RDDKYYADVKNVT
-2259 SDLTVSAPYNA
+2259 LENLKVSAPYNA
-2270 GGVIGLGGVNLY
+2270 GGIFGLGGVSSY
-2282 AVTKGLRHSDAVEN
+2282 AVDGLRHSNVRTN
-2296 YFAAHF
+2296 VFAAHYSSF
-2302 TKCGLKNV
+2302 KLNNV
-2310 TITSTKNAGGLLGW
+2310 TIVSEKNAGALLGW
-2324 GASNVKD
+2324 GAADAKNTD
-2331 ETSQILNPDNVAD
+2331 DTSTSSQNNNPTYSVD
-2344 SCNAEAVKVNGTE
+2344 SCQAANVTVKSREEKSCPEA
-2357 TGNGSDSAGV
+2357 AAV
-2367 FFGKCD
+2367 FIGKCD

-2381 SVKNSSVKAN
+2381 SVTNSSVKAN

-2423 ILEATTCAGGLVG
+2423 ILEATACAGGFVG

-2463 GEVTQQSDIYGCK
+2463 GEVTQKSDIYGCK
-2476 VSGVNFNNLSNS
+2476 VSGVNFNNPSNS
-2488 TSTLAGALVGK
+2488 TSILAGALLGK

-2512 TNTYKDGITTKG
+2512 TNIYEDGITTKG

-2543 SRKDR
+2543 SRKDTK
-2548 QKSTSLSDVGSD
+2548 KSTSLSDVGSD

-2568 ADYSVENSVDG
+2568 ADYSVENNVDR

-2585 QNNYLEAN
+2585 QNDYPKAK

-2602 VKKEFI
+2602 VKEEFI

-2613 NWSIDANPDSCVSVD
+2613 KWTVEAD
-2628 SKTNLLTANKVGT
+2628 SKSYVKIDNKNLLTAKEVGT
-2641 ATIKNG
+2641 ARITK
-2647 DNNSYTIEVVDSL
+2647 
-2660 TRTDTLLENGGYT
+2660 EN
-2673 TDKKV
+2673 V
-2678 KDESGKILNN
+2678 
-2688 WSIVNG
+2688 
-2694 ALLGDG
+2694 
-2700 SWASTGVASTLKI
+2700 
-2713 PMNSGHTYTITYG
+2713 TYTINVVESLVGTETLLQNGTYNSKREVEYNGKTLPKWSIIINGYFSSSGSWRAAGNNISSVLQIPMEDGYTYKITYG
-2726 TKEKDGYPWGR
+2726 EKNDGSENYPWGR
-2737 MRLRVGTA
+2737 MRLRVGESKESA
-2745 EGGMEQGAANG
+2745 GDEKKENG
-2756 WMSKLDKDYNEKRT
+2756 WMSNKDKDANKELAKKAYTIYNEN
-2770 AYTPFKENQV
+2770 EV
-2780 EIPGQEGKFIFFN
+2780 EIPGRKNQFIFLN
-2793 YDNANDP
+2793 YDNYSDSLERP
-2800 TSKPSGPGYKFN
+2800 QRPGYRFN
-2812 SEEDKELFRSITVTD
+2812 TNEDRELFKSITVTR
-2827 TYKALERSDSSL
+2827 TSKISERSGYNFL
-2839 KLKLISM
+2839 QLISM
-2846 PKSNFTNGETIN
+2846 PKLTFTNGEEI
-2858 TDKMQFVIYDSKTNI
+2858 DKSQMKFVLYESATGI
-2873 MRSVN
+2873 MRAVDSSKV
-2878 SADVKLSTD
+2878 ALSTS
-2887 KVTAETGKITATY
+2887 KVTAENPKITANY
-2900 DKLTYE
+2900 NGQSCE
-2906 IPVTVTSYGAADP
+2906 IVVKVMPYGENDP

-2970 NKVEENSGRV
+2970 DKVEENSGRV

-2988 NFDSSHKMSTYQ
+2988 NFDASHKMSTYQ
-3000 IQQKKIEQT
+3000 IQQKEIEQT
-3009 KMAGFSNDFRVL
+3009 KTAGFSSDFRVL

-3048 SQAGVTANSETYQWD
+3048 SQAKVTAESETYKWD

-3069 TKTSSLTVSNSGKT
+3069 TKTSSLAVSNSGKT

-3127 VNFKATLNEESIF
+3127 INFKATLNEESIF
-3140 RDKAYDDLKE
+3140 RDEAYADMRE

-3183 MESGANL
+3183 MESGADL

-3227 TVTKDDKTD
+3227 TVTEKDKTD

-3267 KEDVAGRFVEAEPA
+3267 KEDAAGRFVEAEPA

-3316 KKAVEENFYMVVNVL
+3316 KKAVEENFYMVVNVP
-3331 EESAEKSNI
+3331 EEGAEKSNI

-3383 SYTQNLVDQSE
+3383 SYTQNLVDRSE

-3451 TKGTVSFQV
+3451 TKGTVYFQV
-3460 YTEDGTVKHY
+3460 YTEDGTGKHY
-3470 YTYRNGALRQTTE
+3470 YTYSNGALEQTTE

-3503 LGTRNSKDAAIDL
+3503 LGIDNSKDAAIDL

-3582 STWRGSCNGSSRYYK
+3582 STWRGSRNGSSRYYK

-3643 WKEAMEEAEKITFT
+3643 WKAAMEEAEKITFT

-3664 NEKKYKKVSIKDYL
+3664 NKKIYNKVLIKDYL
-3678 AYMKVGIWNQKDYEY
+3678 DYMKVGIWNQKDYEY
-3693 KENLI
+3693 KEDLI

-3740 KDFQYANYRL
+3740 EGFQYANYRL
-3750 FVEVSMYDKSNKSLS
+3750 VVKVSMYDKSNNSLS
-3765 IPNNPDNPNETVP
+3765 IPNNPNNPNETVP

>member
-1 MKGRKIFA
+1 MEGRKIFA

-41 AEEEKAIGTETNGT
+41 AEEEKAIDTETNGT

-77 DEESANDGEDKTRK
+77 DEESVNAGEDKTRK

-97 AVADEPTTSSEN
+97 AGADEPTTSSEN
-109 NATNEEAVTVS
+109 NAANEETVTAS
-120 EEAVNVEN
+120 EEAVNAEN

-139 EKLCGKTDWS
+139 DKLCGQTDWA
-149 TIDTENKT
+149 TINTTNKT
-157 ISIKEP
+157 ISVKKQ
-163 EALTLLSDC
+163 EALTLLSNC
-172 PAENYKDYTI
+172 PAEKYKDYTI
-182 SQDLSYTGKIMTIPA
+182 SQVSSYTGSIMVIPA
-197 TITLD
+197 AITLEG
-202 DTTYN
+202 TTYT

-220 KFQIKAVKI
+220 KFQIKDVKI

-243 FNDKEK
+243 SEDKD
-249 EKESLS
+249 KESLS
-255 ITVDSDSWKA
+255 ITVDRDNWKA

-275 FQDAENNTDAFQ
+275 FQGTEDTPDAFQ
-287 INVSADANNNADK
+287 IKVSADAKNDADK
-300 IVTGSLVGEISGTN
+300 IVTGSLIGEISGTN
-314 GTNGTLQPE
+314 STNSTLQPE
-323 LTYADGTTVA
+323 LTYSVGTTVA
-333 IKKTKSIDAS
+333 IKKTKSSDAS
-343 ADNAGLL
+343 VDNAGLL
-350 CNTLLSGTLDTSKV
+350 CNTLLSGTLDASKV
-364 SVPSPYTV
+364 SVPSSYTV
-372 STDNGAAGGIVG
+372 NTDNGAAGGIVG
-384 EMQAGTTLVLGNAA
+384 EMQAGTTLILGNAA

-413 GNSNGATIKV
+413 GNSNGATVNV
-423 TDSFSIGEKDNPK
+423 TDSFTIGEKGALK
-436 TIQAEDNAGGWIG
+436 TIQAKDNAGGWIG
-449 KAENTAFTFSDDKE
+449 KAENTAFTIADKE
-463 ITTKQ
+463 ITTEP
-468 VKVNAS
+468 VKVTAS

-482 IVGFF
+482 IFGFF

-534 GQAFLVTSVIEGQNM
+534 GQTFSVTSAIEGQNM
-549 GGLIGQYSQKNAP
+549 GGLIGQYSQKDAR

-570 NATSSITAKENATYG
+570 NAKSSITAKENATYG
-585 GLIGLVQNRENQ
+585 GLIGLVQNQENS
-597 EAVSSAY
+597 EAASSAY
-604 GYVKMDEAV
+604 GYVKLDGAV
-613 SNVSVTKNPD
+613 SNVSVTKNSD

-638 GYFLDFGNVTVNAGT
+638 GYFLDLGNVMVSAENDGM
-653 YGLDAANANC
+653 DATNANC

-674 LRLHGVTDLS
+674 LRLHGVTDLG
-684 SAKIKNEGTTKGQL
+684 SAKIKNEGITKGQL

-709 LGDGSDANENTAD
+709 LGNGNNADENTAD
-722 DNTGWTLKRSAVVKV
+722 KNTGWTLKRSAVVKV

-748 QGDNLTLEGENGL
+748 QGNNLTLEGENGL
-761 LTVDNKNH
+761 GLLTVDNTNH

-792 AQLTETGAVKFEKAD
+792 AQFMETGAVKFEKAD
-807 GTDFDFYNAALKLSL
+807 GTDFDFYNAALSL
-822 ADDIN
+822 DADIN

-844 SNEAFADGNGFKG
+844 SNEAFEDGKGFQG
-857 KLDGAEKKITLSIGE
+857 KLEGAEKTITLSIGE
-872 AYGQRGDSK
+872 AYGQRGDSN
-881 VNTNDEGSGQ
+881 VDTDAEGSGQ

-909 NQLKTAG
+909 DKLKTAG

-929 CGAVV
+929 CGAVA

-943 VTDCF
+943 VKNCS
-948 TSVAIAYAGNYA
+948 TSVAIKYAGNYA
-960 EKSVFYVGGLVG
+960 EESVFYVGGLVG
-972 EITADCATEGTL
+972 EITADCALNGILT
-984 IMTKNTV
+984 MTGNTV
-991 SGSIELKNPANTAIS
+991 SGSIVLKNPANTAIS
-1006 DVCMGGMIGS
+1006 DACMGGMIGS

-1027 TNCLIVSPKSFTLD
+1027 TNCLIVSPERFKLD
-1041 LSDTTIDGLSMTG
+1041 VSDTTIDALSMTG
-1054 NAGTSMGG
+1054 NVGTSMGG

-1077 VVVKNSSSLNSSGT
+1077 VVVKSKSSLSSEGT

-1104 WNVEKKEANKSG
+1104 WNVEKKESNPG
-1116 IDIQSAAFNG
+1116 IDIQSATFNG

-1154 KQDAY
+1154 KQGAY
-1159 QIGQGVTVTEKNNTK
+1159 QIGADVMVTEKTNTK

-1196 TTDASK
+1196 TTDASE

-1210 DTCTTYRNVTKNGN
+1210 NICTTYRNVTKNGTGD

-1242 REYNPSYT
+1242 REHKPSYT
-1250 ENPGKIADEKQ
+1250 ENAGTIVDEEQ

-1270 AADNIKEYFGAY
+1270 AADNIKGYFDDY
-1282 NGKGEESVHLT
+1282 NGKGEESVKLDNSKT
-1293 KDGRYDLTGYSYY
+1293 YDLTGYSYY

-1329 EGFDKKEEIK
+1329 EGFDKKEATK

-1433 TGHKDGSYA
+1433 TGHKESFYA

-1458 NVKANYTKST
+1458 KVKAAYTK
-1468 ENMPA
+1468 NAGMPDF
-1473 LAASSL
+1473 AASSL
-1479 IGDAGGKKAQNI
+1479 IGDAGGNKAQNI

-1505 ENESAM
+1505 DGESAM

-1536 LADDWTDKE
+1536 LADDWTGKE

-1552 YGNEISE
+1552 YGKEISE

-1568 WYYDTRKAKTD
+1568 WYYDTRKNTKN
-1579 IYVNKENSETS
+1579 IYVNKTNSETS

-1595 APKFETYKPYVFEN
+1595 APKFEKYKPYVFEN

-1654 YIKTGSAGTG
+1654 YIKTGSAGSG
-1664 WIIRSC
+1664 WVIRSC
-1670 EAFLNGEEEQP
+1670 KDFLKGEEEQP
-1681 HYNNDSENCSEYTYS
+1681 HYDNNSENCSEYTYD
-1696 GSQWISGENKI
+1696 GSQWNSNGKPYITQDE
-1707 EKEAMHEYMRN
+1707 MREYMRN

-1725 DITLDSTFCGLGYDS
+1725 DITLDSTFCGLGYDNK
-1740 TTAFRGVIVGKAK
+1740 TAFRGVIVGKAK
-1753 DNGTYPTITLKNSSL
+1753 DNGTYPIITLKNSSL

-1798 IELNETN
+1798 IELKETN
-1805 KSEAT
+1805 KEEAT
-1810 VNNYYGS
+1810 VYNYYGS

-1836 DDDVMNLTGT
+1836 DDDVMNLTET

-1875 LTGKKIKV
+1875 LTDKKIKV
-1883 NNREYDPATDEGKYF
+1883 NNSEYDPATDEGKYF

-1913 YEKSGSTTRVLE
+1913 YE
-1925 NTDKNYQIAT
+1925 NTDQSKKLDNTNKNYQIAT
-1935 INPDDSNKI
+1935 INPEDKDKI
-1944 TTKVDYTPSGNNY
+1944 KTTIGKKDKQYFLNTEFS
-1957 PTKAENALF
+1957 
-1966 MTTTVQD
+1966 D
-1973 AQNLLILSAIT
+1973 AQSLLILSTII
-1984 NSGAAGGGIYSESG
+1984 NSGAAGGGKISNTEEDHGSF
-1998 TYHSTPWYA
+1998 
-2007 SYAYYSLAG
+2007 AYYGGKNESL
-2016 SYFGNT
+2016 FGNKDY
-2022 SFGKARNASYQDV
+2022 GKARNASYTYV
-2035 GKQQETTSEDFIIAN
+2035 GSNREEAEKDFNISIV
-2050 RDDHKLVSYQ
+2050 DDHKLVTYEDKTSKIGD
-2060 NASITKDSNTP
+2060 NSNVP
-2071 YLIGKYTNDTND
+2071 YLVTKYTDL
-2083 SRMTYFYA
+2083 SHLTYFCSA
-2091 ANLTRVSLE
+2091 RDTRVSL
-2100 FSGDAEKF
+2100 KF
-2108 DMSGYQS
+2108 TGQDKTIDMGQYQS
-2115 GYRGIGGR
+2115 GYRGIAGR
-2123 YKSASVQTEPDKYN
+2123 YKSASIQTTPEKYN

-2142 PFTRN
+2142 PFIRS
-2147 FDGGDKQLQLAMNV
+2147 FDGDGMNLLLDMSV
-2161 KEYKDDNYHAIG
+2161 KEYSDDNYHAIG
-2173 VGGVFNVLQQDTQS
+2173 VGGFFNILQQDNNDST
-2187 ADEKKNIKN
+2187 KNITN
-2196 KIENITIS
+2196 ELQNISITGTI
-2204 GSVQLSYYEFS
+2204 GLSYHDKEG
-2215 QNTTKSEDKNVWTVG
+2215 QQVDTRDKNAFSVG
-2230 VGGLVGRSANRGIG
+2230 VGALAGRSANR
-2244 NRGDGYYADVQKVQV
+2244 NRDDKYYADVKNVK
-2259 SDLTVSAPYNA
+2259 LEKLKVSAPYNA
-2270 GGVIGLGGVNLY
+2270 GGIFGLGGVNSY
-2282 AVTKGLRHSDAVEN
+2282 AVNGLKHSNVGTN
-2296 YFAAHF
+2296 VFAAHYSS
-2302 TKCGLKNV
+2302 CNLNNV
-2310 TITSTKNAGGLLGW
+2310 TIVSEKNAGALLGW
-2324 GASNVKD
+2324 GAADANNTND
-2331 ETSQILNPDNVAD
+2331 TSTSSQNNNPTYSVD
-2344 SCNAEAVKVNGTE
+2344 SCHATKVTVKSRSEASRPE
-2357 TGNGSDSAGV
+2357 AAAV
-2367 FFGKCD
+2367 FIGKCD
-2373 GSLTVTSS
+2373 GSLIVTSS
-2381 SVKNSSVKAN
+2381 SVTNSSVKAN

-2423 ILEATTCAGGLVG
+2423 ILEATACAGGLVG

-2443 MERCTISNTSITA
+2443 MEKCTISNTSITA

-2476 VSGVNFNNLSNS
+2476 VSGVNFNNPSNS
-2488 TSTLAGALVGK
+2488 TGTLAGALLGK

-2512 TNTYKDGITTKG
+2512 TNTYENGITTKG

-2543 SRKDR
+2543 SRKDM

-2568 ADYSVENSVDG
+2568 ADYSVENNVDR

-2585 QNNYLEAN
+2585 QNDYPKAK

-2602 VKKEFI
+2602 VKEEFI

-2613 NWSIDANPDSCVSVD
+2613 KWTVEAD
-2628 SKTNLLTANKVGT
+2628 SKSYVKIDNKNLLTAKEVGT
-2641 ATIKNG
+2641 ARITK
-2647 DNNSYTIEVVDSL
+2647 
-2660 TRTDTLLENGGYT
+2660 EN
-2673 TDKKV
+2673 V
-2678 KDESGKILNN
+2678 
-2688 WSIVNG
+2688 
-2694 ALLGDG
+2694 
-2700 SWASTGVASTLKI
+2700 
-2713 PMNSGHTYTITYG
+2713 TYTINVVESLVGTETLLQNGTYNSKREVEYNGKTLPKWSIIINGYFSSSGSWRSAGNNISSVLQIPMEDGYTYKITYG
-2726 TKEKDGYPWGR
+2726 EKNDGSENYPWGR
-2737 MRLRVGTA
+2737 MRLRVGESKESA
-2745 EGGMEQGAANG
+2745 GDEKKENG
-2756 WMSKLDKDYNEKRT
+2756 WMSNKDKDANKELAKKAYTIYNEN
-2770 AYTPFKENQV
+2770 EV
-2780 EIPGQEGKFIFFN
+2780 EIPGRKNQFIFLN
-2793 YDNANDP
+2793 YDNSSDSSDNY
-2800 TSKPSGPGYKFN
+2800 PGYEFN
-2812 SEEDKELFRSITVTD
+2812 TTGDKELFKSITVTR
-2827 TYKALERSDSSL
+2827 TGKISERSGYDFL
-2839 KLKLISM
+2839 QLISM
-2846 PKSNFTNGETIN
+2846 PKLTFTNGEEI
-2858 TDKMQFVIYDSKTNI
+2858 DKSQMKFVLYESATGI
-2873 MRSVN
+2873 MRAVDSSKV
-2878 SADVKLSTD
+2878 ALSTS
-2887 KVTAETGKITATY
+2887 KVTAENHKITANY
-2900 DKLTYE
+2900 KGQSCE
-2906 IPVTVTSYGAADP
+2906 IVVKVMPYGENDP

-2948 YNYDSSGAVKNNV
+2948 YNYDSSGTVKNNV

-3000 IQQKKIEQT
+3000 TQQKKIEQT
-3009 KMAGFSNDFRVL
+3009 KMAGFSSDFRVL

-3048 SQAGVTANSETYQWD
+3048 SQAKVTATSETYQWD

-3083 SLSYALGRSYDNGN
+3083 SLSYALGKSYDNGN

-3103 TVTFTSGTHTQVVYV
+3103 TVTFKSGTHTQVVYV

-3140 RDKAYDDLKE
+3140 RDKAYADLTE

-3183 MESGANL
+3183 MESGADL

-3227 TVTKDDKTD
+3227 TVTENDKTD

-3251 KAYANT
+3251 KAYTNT

-3267 KEDVAGRFVEAEPA
+3267 KEDAAGRFVEAESA

-3304 KEKQTFTIELNN
+3304 KEKPTFTIKLNN
-3316 KKAVEENFYMVVNVL
+3316 KKAVEENFYMVVNVP

-3355 PCSITKVRRGDES
+3355 PCSITKVRRVDES
-3368 GDSGNNTESTFSILS
+3368 SDSGNNTESTFSILS
-3383 SYTQNLVDQSE
+3383 SYTQNLVDQSR
-3394 DYVLLLND
+3394 DDVLLLND
-3402 TNKTVNISLLDTI
+3402 TKKTVNISLLDTI

-3451 TKGTVSFQV
+3451 TKGIVSFQV
-3460 YTEDGTVKHY
+3460 YTKDSTEKHY
-3470 YTYRNGALRQTTE
+3470 YTYSNGTLGQATE
-3483 GPLNCASYEWTSQ
+3483 NPSDCASYEWTSQ

-3503 LGTRNSKDAAIDL
+3503 LGTGNSKDAAIDL

-3657 FHLEQKD
+3657 FHLKQKD

-3678 AYMKVGIWNQKDYEY
+3678 DYMKVGIWNQKDYEY
-3693 KENLI
+3693 KEDLI

-3740 KDFQYANYRL
+3740 EDFQYANYRL
-3750 FVEVSMYDKSNKSLS
+3750 VVEVSMYDKSNNSLR
-3765 IPNNPDNPNETVP
+3765 IPNNPDNPNKTVTL
-3778 SLSDYMTYT
+3778 LSDYMTYT

>member
-27 NVLAADKTVKSGSV
+27 NVLAADKTVKSASV
-41 AEEEKAIGTETNGT
+41 AEEEKAIGTETDGT

-62 KATNSAKKSGEEVTP
+62 KATNSAKKSGEEVTS
-77 DEESANDGEDKTRK
+77 DEESANAGE

-97 AVADEPTTSSEN
+97 AGADESTTSSEN
-109 NATNEEAVTVS
+109 NAANEEAVTAS
-120 EEAVNVEN
+120 EEAVNVQN

-139 EKLCGKTDWS
+139 DKLCGQTDWAK
-149 TIDTENKT
+149 IDTTNKT
-157 ISIKEP
+157 IHVKDP
-163 EALTLLSDC
+163 KALTLLSNC
-172 PAENYKDYTI
+172 PAEKYKDYTI
-182 SQDLSYTGKIMTIPA
+182 SQVSSYTGSIMVIPA
-197 TITLD
+197 AITLEG
-202 DTTYN
+202 TTYT

-220 KFQIKAVKI
+220 KFQIKDVKI

-243 FNDKEK
+243 SEDKD
-249 EKESLS
+249 KESLS
-255 ITVDSDSWKA
+255 ITVDRDNWKA

-275 FQDAENNTDAFQ
+275 FQGTEDTPDAFQ
-287 INVSADANNNADK
+287 IKVSADAKNDADK
-300 IVTGSLVGEISGTN
+300 IVTGSLIGEIS

-323 LTYADGTTVA
+323 LTYAEGTTVA
-333 IKKTKSIDAS
+333 IKKTKSSDAS
-343 ADNAGLL
+343 VDNAGLL
-350 CNTLLSGTLDTSKV
+350 CNTLLSGTLDASKV
-364 SVPSPYTV
+364 NVPSSYTV
-372 STDNGAAGGIVG
+372 TTDNGAAGGIVG
-384 EMQAGTTLVLGNAA
+384 EMQTGTTLILGNAV

-413 GNSNGATIKV
+413 GNSNGATVNV
-423 TDSFSIGEKDNPK
+423 TDSFSIGENDNTK

-449 KAENTAFTFSDDKE
+449 KAENTAFTIADKG
-463 ITTKQ
+463 ITTEQ
-468 VKVNAS
+468 VKVTAS

-482 IVGFF
+482 IFGFF
-487 SCESEFTFD
+487 SCEREFTFD

-534 GQAFLVTSVIEGQNM
+534 GQTFSVTSAIEGQNM
-549 GGLIGQYSQKNAP
+549 GGLIGQYSQKDAR

-570 NATSSITAKENATYG
+570 NAKSSITAKENATYG
-585 GLIGLVQNRENQ
+585 GLIGLVQNQENP
-597 EAVSSAY
+597 EDASSVYGSY
-604 GYVKMDEAV
+604 GYVKMDRAV
-613 SNVSVTKNPD
+613 SNVSVTKNSD

-638 GYFLDFGNVTVNAGT
+638 GYFLDFGNVTVSAGN
-653 YGLDAANANC
+653 GGMDAANANC

-674 LRLHGVTDLS
+674 LRLHGVTDLG

-709 LGDGSDANENTAD
+709 LGDGSNADENTAD
-722 DNTGWTLKRSAVVKV
+722 KNTGWTLKRSAVVKV

-761 LTVDNKNH
+761 LTVDNTNH

-776 SSAISSAK
+776 SSEISSAK

-807 GTDFDFYNAALKLSL
+807 GTDFDFYNAALNL
-822 ADDIN
+822 ADNIDLI
-827 LTGTGITGFM
+827 GTGITGFM

-844 SNEAFADGNGFKG
+844 SNEAFEAGKGFKG
-857 KLDGAEKKITLSIGE
+857 TLDGAEKTITLSIGE
-872 AYGQRGDSK
+872 AYGQRVDSK
-881 VNTNDEGSGQ
+881 VDTDAEGSGQ

-901 AVTAGATI
+901 TVTAGATI
-909 NQLKTAG
+909 DKLKTAG

-929 CGAVV
+929 CGAVA

-943 VTDCF
+943 VTNCS
-948 TSVAIAYAGNYA
+948 TSVAIEYAGNYA
-960 EKSVFYVGGLVG
+960 EESVFYVGGLVG

-984 IMTKNTV
+984 IMTGNTV
-991 SGSIELKNPANTAIS
+991 SGSIELKNPANTAIT
-1006 DVCMGGMIGS
+1006 DACMGGMIGS

-1027 TNCLIVSPKSFTLD
+1027 INCRIVSPETFTLD
-1041 LSDTTIDGLSMTG
+1041 LSDTTIDGLSMAG
-1054 NAGTSMGG
+1054 NASTSMGG

-1077 VVVKNSSSLNSSGT
+1077 VVVKNSSLNSSGT

-1104 WNVEKKEANKSG
+1104 WNVEKKANNPG
-1116 IDIQSAAFNG
+1116 IDIQSATFNG

-1154 KQDAY
+1154 KQGAY
-1159 QIGQGVTVTEKNNTK
+1159 QIGQGVTVTEKTNIK
-1174 FDELVGTS
+1174 FDELVGAS

-1196 TTDASK
+1196 TTDASE

-1210 DTCTTYRNVTKNGN
+1210 NICTTYRNVTKNGTGD

-1242 REYNPSYT
+1242 REHKPSDT
-1250 ENPGKIADEKQ
+1250 ENAGTIVDEEQ

-1270 AADNIKEYFGAY
+1270 AADNIKGYFGAY
-1282 NGKGEESVHLT
+1282 NGKEEESVQL
-1293 KDGRYDLTGYSYY
+1293 KNEKIYDLTGYSYY

-1329 EGFDKKEEIK
+1329 EGFDKKEATK
-1339 ENPATVMKSGE
+1339 ENLATVMKSGA

-1358 FGLFRNYIASNPKEI
+1358 FGLFRNYIASDPKEI

-1387 SVGRTA
+1387 SVGQTA

-1433 TGHKDGSYA
+1433 TGHKESFYA

-1458 NVKANYTKST
+1458 KVKAAYTK
-1468 ENMPA
+1468 NAGMPDF
-1473 LAASSL
+1473 AASSL
-1479 IGDAGGKKAQNI
+1479 IGDAGGNKAQNI

-1505 ENESAM
+1505 DSESAM

-1536 LADDWTDKE
+1536 LADDWTDKT

-1552 YGNEISE
+1552 YGKEISE
-1559 SVEYEDEEH
+1559 SVEYKDEEH
-1568 WYYDTRKAKTD
+1568 WYYDTRKNTTN
-1579 IYVNKENSETS
+1579 IYVNKDNSAKS
-1590 GTAEK
+1590 GTAEN
-1595 APKFETYKPYVFEN
+1595 APKFEKYIPYVYEN
-1609 STKNKSE
+1609 STKLNNP

-1654 YIKTGSAGTG
+1654 YIKTGSAGSG
-1664 WIIRSC
+1664 WVIRSC
-1670 EAFLNGEEEQP
+1670 EAFLNGKEEQLHSEDAP
-1681 HYNNDSENCSEYTYS
+1681 ENCSEYTYDGSKWSS
-1696 GSQWISGENKI
+1696 GGKTDITQNE
-1707 EKEAMHEYMRN
+1707 MREYMRN
-1718 AYYQIVK
+1718 AYYQIVN

-1740 TTAFRGVIVGKAK
+1740 KTAFRGVIVGKANA
-1753 DNGTYPTITLKNSSL
+1753 NGTYPTITLKNSSL
-1768 IAEYASHGL
+1768 TAEYASHGL

-1788 LTVKLSKDDS
+1788 LTVKLSKDEKT
-1798 IELNETN
+1798 IALNEN
-1805 KSEAT
+1805 IKNEAT
-1810 VNNYYGS
+1810 VYNYYGS

-1865 IFRNMESAGG
+1865 IFRNMESASG
-1875 LTGKKIKV
+1875 LTDKKIKV
-1883 NNREYDPATDEGKYF
+1883 NNSEYDPTTDEGKYF

-1913 YEKSGSTTRVLE
+1913 YE
-1925 NTDKNYQIAT
+1925 NTDQSKKLDNTNKNYQIAT
-1935 INPDDSNKI
+1935 IDPEDTDKI
-1944 TTKVDYTPSGNNY
+1944 QTTIEKKDKQYFLNTEFS
-1957 PTKAENALF
+1957 
-1966 MTTTVQD
+1966 D
-1973 AQNLLILSAIT
+1973 AQSLLILSAII
-1984 NSGAAGGGIYSESG
+1984 NSGAAGGGKTSKDVADYGSF
-1998 TYHSTPWYA
+1998 
-2007 SYAYYSLAG
+2007 AYYSGESVSL
-2016 SYFGNT
+2016 FGNKDY
-2022 SFGKARNASYQDV
+2022 GKARNASYTYV
-2035 GKQQETTSEDFIIAN
+2035 GSNREEAEKDFKTSIV
-2050 RDDHKLVSYQ
+2050 DDHKLVTYDDK
-2060 NASITKDSNTP
+2060 ASKIVENSNVP
-2071 YLIGKYTNDTND
+2071 YLVTKYTD
-2083 SRMTYFYA
+2083 SLRLTYFCSA
-2091 ANLTRVSLE
+2091 RDTRVSLE
-2100 FSGDAEKF
+2100 FTGQDKNININQ
-2108 DMSGYQS
+2108 YQS
-2115 GYRGIGGR
+2115 GYRGIAGR
-2123 YKSASVQTEPDKYN
+2123 YKSASIQTDSKKYN

-2142 PFTRN
+2142 PFIRSFYGN
-2147 FDGGDKQLQLAMNV
+2147 GMNLSLDMSV
-2161 KEYKDDNYHAIG
+2161 KEYFDDNYHVIG
-2173 VGGVFNVLQQDTQS
+2173 VGGFFNMLQQDDNDST
-2187 ADEKKNIKN
+2187 KNITN
-2196 KIENITIS
+2196 ELQNISIT
-2204 GSVQLSYYEFS
+2204 GTMGLSYHDKGGQQVDTS
-2215 QNTTKSEDKNVWTVG
+2215 DKNAFSVG
-2230 VGGLVGRSANRGIG
+2230 VGALAGRSANRS
-2244 NRGDGYYADVQKVQV
+2244 RTDKYYADVKNVT
-2259 SDLTVSAPYNA
+2259 LEKLEVSAPYNA
-2270 GGVIGLGGVNLY
+2270 GGIFGLGGVSSY
-2282 AVTKGLRHSDAVEN
+2282 AVDGLKHSDVGIN
-2296 YFAAHF
+2296 VFAAHYSS
-2302 TKCGLKNV
+2302 CNLNNV
-2310 TITSTKNAGGLLGW
+2310 TIVSEKNAGALLGW
-2324 GASNVKD
+2324 GAANANGTND
-2331 ETSQILNPDNVAD
+2331 TSTNNQNNNPTYSVD
-2344 SCNAEAVKVNGTE
+2344 SCHATNVTVKSRAEASCPE
-2357 TGNGSDSAGV
+2357 AAAV
-2367 FFGKCD
+2367 FIGKCD

-2381 SVKNSSVKAN
+2381 SVTNSSVKAK

-2417 DNSDNS
+2417 ITGENSDNS
-2423 ILEATTCAGGLVG
+2423 ILEATACAGGLVG
-2436 YSGVKST
+2436 YSGVESNI
-2443 MERCTISNTSITA
+2443 ERCTISNTSITA
-2456 KTEGGLV
+2456 KIEGGLV
-2463 GEVTQQSDIYGCK
+2463 GEVTQKSDIYGCK
-2476 VSGVNFNNLSNS
+2476 VSGVNFSNPSDS
-2488 TSTLAGALVGK
+2488 TGTLAGALLGK
-2499 LSAGLTGGNLLWD
+2499 LSAELTGGNLLWD

-2524 TWIGSLE
+2524 TWLGSLE
-2531 KKENNKIQLAGV
+2531 NKENNKIQLAGV
-2543 SRKDR
+2543 SRKGM
-2548 QKSTSLSDVGSD
+2548 QKSTSLSDVGSGK
-2560 EYDGYISY
+2560 YDGYISY
-2568 ADYSVENSVDG
+2568 ADYTVKNESAP
-2579 LPDVSV
+2579 LPDYTV
-2585 QNNYLEAN
+2585 NNPYPEAI
-2593 FDENQSLTL
+2593 FDTKKSLTL
-2602 VKKEFI
+2602 VRGEFI

-2613 NWSIDANPDSCVSVD
+2613 KWTIDADSESYVQID
-2628 SKTNLLTANKVGT
+2628 NKNLLTAKEVGT
-2641 ATIKNG
+2641 AKITKENVT
-2647 DNNSYTIEVVDSL
+2647 YTINVVESLVGTKTLLQNGTYNSKREVEYNGSSL
-2660 TRTDTLLENGGYT
+2660 T
-2673 TDKKV
+2673 
-2678 KDESGKILNN
+2678 N
-2688 WSIVNG
+2688 WSIING
-2694 ALLGDG
+2694 YFSSSG
-2700 SWASTGVASTLKI
+2700 SWGLAGANASSVLKI
-2713 PMNSGHTYTITYG
+2713 PMEDGYTYKITYG
-2726 TKEKDGYPWGR
+2726 EKNDGSKNYPWGR
-2737 MRLRVGTA
+2737 MRLRVGENETSA
-2745 EGGMEQGAANG
+2745 GDGKKENG
-2756 WMSKLDKDYNEKRT
+2756 WMSNKDKDANTANAKKTYTIYNEN
-2770 AYTPFKENQV
+2770 EV
-2780 EIPGQEGKFIFFN
+2780 EIPGRKNQSIFLN
-2793 YDNANDP
+2793 YDNSND
-2800 TSKPSGPGYKFN
+2800 N
-2812 SEEDKELFRSITVTD
+2812 SEESPGYEFNTPEDRALFKSITVTC
-2827 TYKALERSDSSL
+2827 TSKISERSGYDS
-2839 KLKLISM
+2839 LKLISM
-2846 PKSNFTNGETIN
+2846 PKLTFTNGEEI
-2858 TDKMQFVIYDSKTNI
+2858 DKSQMKFVLYESVTGI
-2873 MRSVN
+2873 MRAVDSSEV
-2878 SADVKLSTD
+2878 ALSTS
-2887 KVTAETGKITATY
+2887 KVTAENPKITASY
-2900 DKLTYE
+2900 NGQSYE
-2906 IPVTVTSYGAADP
+2906 IVVKVMPYGENDP
-2919 VKVVYSPVG
+2919 VKVVYSPAG
-2928 KYQDD
+2928 QYQNKE
-2933 QLFSGDFGTLYGDAV
+2933 LFSGDFGTLYGDAV
-2948 YNYDSSGAVKNNV
+2948 YNYDSSGTVKNNV
-2961 DRICQEKEA
+2961 DLICQEKEA
-2970 NKVEENSGRV
+2970 DKVEENSGRV

-2988 NFDSSHKMSTYQ
+2988 NFDASHKMSTYQ

-3009 KMAGFSNDFRVL
+3009 KTAGFSSDFRVL

-3026 SAQSDIEQ
+3026 SAQSDIEE

-3048 SQAGVTANSETYQWD
+3048 SQAKVTAESETYKWD

-3069 TKTSSLTVSNSGKT
+3069 TKTSSLAVSNSGKT
-3083 SLSYALGRSYDNGN
+3083 SLSYAMGKSYDNGN

-3103 TVTFTSGTHTQVVYV
+3103 TVTFTSGTHTQVVHV

-3127 VNFKATLNEESIF
+3127 INFKATLNEESIF
-3140 RDKAYDDLKE
+3140 RDEAYADLRE

-3165 WTYNK
+3165 WSYNK
-3170 SGKETTEYDWQSY
+3170 SGKEKTEYDWQSY
-3183 MESGANL
+3183 MESGADL
-3190 TRGFEKTIIFDCS
+3190 TQGFEKTIIFDCS

-3227 TVTKDDKTD
+3227 TVTENDKTD

-3257 AVSKLYDATA
+3257 AVSKLYDAAA
-3267 KEDVAGRFVEAEPA
+3267 KADTAGRFVEAESA
-3281 EQATVAVSTS
+3281 ESATVEVSTL
-3291 DGTKYYRLKKEED
+3291 GVTKYYRLKKEED
-3304 KEKQTFTIELNN
+3304 TEKQTFTIELNN
-3316 KKAVEENFYMVVNVL
+3316 KKEVMENFYMIVNVP

-3355 PCSITKVRRGDES
+3355 PCSITKVRRMDES
-3368 GDSGNNTESTFSILS
+3368 KDSGNNTESTFSILS
-3383 SYTQNLVDQSE
+3383 SYTQNLADQSK
-3394 DYVLLLND
+3394 DDVLLMKD
-3402 TNKTVNISLLDTI
+3402 TSKTVNISLLDTI

-3460 YTEDGTVKHY
+3460 YTEDSTGKHY
-3470 YTYRNGALRQTTE
+3470 YTCSNGKLEQTTKE
-3483 GPLNCASYEWTSQ
+3483 PSECASYEWTSQ

-3503 LGTRNSKDAAIDL
+3503 LGTGNSKDAAIDL

-3527 GDPKIYVQLT
+3527 GDPEIYVQLT

-3542 SDSSYN
+3542 SDNSYN

-3618 LNDLSNSKPQVIDA
+3618 LNELSNSKPQVIDA

-3664 NEKKYKKVSIKDYL
+3664 NEKKYKKVSINDYL
-3678 AYMKVGIWNQKDYEY
+3678 DYMKVGIWNQKDYEY
-3693 KENLI
+3693 KEDLI
-3698 QKDEQNNSW
+3698 QKDDQSNSW
-3707 SFTQTKANGEFAN
+3707 SFTQTKSNGEFAN

-3740 KDFQYANYRL
+3740 EGFQYANYRL
-3750 FVEVSMYDKSNKSLS
+3750 FVEVSMYDKSNNLLR
-3765 IPNNPDNPNETVP
+3765 IPNNPDNPNETKT

>member
-109 NATNEEAVTVS
+109 NATNEEAITAS
-120 EEAVNVEN
+120 EEVVNAEN
-128 TENAENKNTSW
+128 TENAENKSTSW
-139 EKLCGKTDWS
+139 EKLCEKTDWAK
-149 TIDTENKT
+149 IDTNNKT
-157 ISIKEP
+157 ISVKYP
-163 EALTLLSDC
+163 EALTLLSNC

-182 SQDLSYTGKIMTIPA
+182 SQELSYTGDIMTIPA
-197 TITLD
+197 AITLD
-202 DTTYN
+202 GTTYN

-220 KFQIKAVKI
+220 KFEIKAVKI

-234 GGLSSTAVF
+234 GGLSSTAAF
-243 FNDKEK
+243 SKDKD
-249 EKESLS
+249 KESLS
-255 ITVDSDSWKA
+255 ITVDSDNWKA

-275 FQDAENNTDAFQ
+275 FQDDGDTPDAFQ
-287 INVSADANNNADK
+287 IKVSADAGNNADK

-323 LTYADGTTVA
+323 LTYAEGTTVA
-333 IKKTKSIDAS
+333 IKKTKSSDVS
-343 ADNAGLL
+343 VDNAGLL
-350 CNTLLSGTLDTSKV
+350 CNTILSGTLDTSKV
-364 SVPSPYTV
+364 TVPSSYTV
-372 STDNGAAGGIVG
+372 NTDNGAAGGIVG
-384 EMQAGTTLVLGNAA
+384 EMQAGTTLVLGSAA
-398 ISADVTGT
+398 ISADVIGT
-406 TAAGGII
+406 AAAGGII
-413 GNSNGATIKV
+413 GNSNWATIKV

-449 KAENTAFTFSDDKE
+449 KAENTIFTFEDDKE
-463 ITTKQ
+463 ITTEP
-468 VKVNAS
+468 VKVTAS

-482 IVGFF
+482 IFGFF
-487 SCESEFTFD
+487 SCEREFPFD
-496 DKIKMNGTATVEG
+496 DKIKMNGTSTVEG
-509 ITTGGLVGVLVN
+509 ITSGGLVGVLVN
-521 NSADKKI
+521 ASDNKKI

-534 GQAFLVTSVIEGQNM
+534 GQTFSVTSAIEGQNM
-549 GGLIGQYSQKNAP
+549 GGLIGQYSQKDAR

-585 GLIGLVQNRENQ
+585 GLIGLVQNQENP
-597 EAVSSAY
+597 EAASSAY
-604 GYVKMDEAV
+604 GYVKMEKAV
-613 SNVSVTKNPD
+613 SNVSVTKNSD

-638 GYFLDFGNVTVNAGT
+638 GYFLDLGNVTVSAKNAE
-653 YGLDAANANC
+653 LDAANANC

-709 LGDGSDANENTAD
+709 LGDGSNADENTAD
-722 DNTGWTLKRSAVVKV
+722 KNTGWTLKRSAVVKV

-769 TVTVSKV
+769 TVTVSEVKNE
-776 SSAISSAK
+776 ISSAK
-784 DFAAIAVR
+784 DFAAIAIR

-807 GTDFDFYNAALKLSL
+807 GTDFDFYNAALSL
-822 ADDIN
+822 AGDIN

-857 KLDGAEKKITLSIGE
+857 TLDGAGKTITLSIGE

-881 VNTNDEGSGQ
+881 VDTNDEGSGQ

-909 NQLKTAG
+909 DKLNTAG

-924 TGKNY
+924 SGKNY

-934 AQNMSSSLT
+934 AQNMSSSLI
-943 VTDCF
+943 VTNCF
-948 TSVAIAYAGNYA
+948 TSVAIKYAGNYA
-960 EKSVFYVGGLVG
+960 KKSVFYVGGLVG
-972 EITADCATEGTL
+972 EITADCATEGKLT
-984 IMTKNTV
+984 MTGNTV
-991 SGSIELKNPANTAIS
+991 SGSIELKNPANTTIS
-1006 DVCMGGMIGS
+1006 DACMGGMIGS

-1027 TNCLIVSPKSFTLD
+1027 INYLIVSPETFTLD

-1054 NAGTSMGG
+1054 NASTSMGG

-1077 VVVKNSSSLNSSGT
+1077 VVVKNSSSLNSEGT

-1104 WNVEKKEANKSG
+1104 WNVEKKENNPG
-1116 IDIQSAAFNG
+1116 IDIQSATFKG

-1154 KQDAY
+1154 KQGAY
-1159 QIGQGVTVTEKNNTK
+1159 QIGADVTVTEKTNTK
-1174 FDELVGTS
+1174 FDELVGAS

-1196 TTDASK
+1196 TTDASEN
-1202 DNPKFNQN
+1202 NPQFNQN
-1210 DTCTTYRNVTKNGN
+1210 DKCTTYRNVTKNGTGD

-1242 REYNPSYT
+1242 RKHKPSYT
-1250 ENPGKIADEKQ
+1250 KNARTIADEKQ

-1270 AADNIKEYFGAY
+1270 AADNIKGYFGAY
-1282 NGKGEESVHLT
+1282 NGKGEESVQLET
-1293 KDGRYDLTGYSYY
+1293 NKTYDLTGYSYY

-1329 EGFDKKEEIK
+1329 EGFDKKEATK
-1339 ENPATVMKSGE
+1339 ENPATVMKSVE

-1387 SVGRTA
+1387 SVGQTA

-1428 SNLYV
+1428 DNLYV
-1433 TGHKDGSYA
+1433 TGHKDSSYA

-1458 NVKANYTKST
+1458 KVKANYTKST

-1479 IGDAGGKKAQNI
+1479 IGDAGGEKAQNI

-1505 ENESAM
+1505 EKESAM

-1536 LADDWTDKE
+1536 LADDWTNKA

-1568 WYYDTRKAKTD
+1568 WYYDTRKKKTD
-1579 IYVNKENSETS
+1579 IYVNETDSGKS
-1590 GTAEK
+1590 GTAEN

-1609 STKNKSE
+1609 SIKNKSE

-1654 YIKTGSAGTG
+1654 YIRTGSAGSG
-1664 WIIRSC
+1664 WVIRSC
-1670 EAFLNGEEEQP
+1670 EDFLNGNENDP
-1681 HYNNDSENCSEYTYS
+1681 HYENNSGSCSEYTYS
-1696 GSQWISGENKI
+1696 GSQWLSGENI
-1707 EKEAMHEYMRN
+1707 IAKEAMHEYMRN
-1718 AYYQIVK
+1718 AYYQIVN
-1725 DITLDSTFCGLGYDS
+1725 DITLDSTFCGLGYDNK
-1740 TTAFRGVIVGKAK
+1740 TAFRGVIVGKAK
-1753 DNGTYPTITLKNSSL
+1753 DDGTYPTITLKNSSL
-1768 IAEYASHGL
+1768 KAENASHGL

-1798 IELNETN
+1798 EPIELNEDN
-1805 KSEAT
+1805 KSEAI

-1836 DDDVMNLTGT
+1836 DEDVMNLIGT

-1865 IFRNMESAGG
+1865 IFRNMESASG
-1875 LTGKKIKV
+1875 LTDKKIKV
-1883 NNREYDPATDEGKYF
+1883 NNSEYNPAIEEGKYF

-1913 YEKSGSTTRVLE
+1913 YE
-1925 NTDKNYQIAT
+1925 NTDQSKKLDNTNKNYQIAT
-1935 INPDDSNKI
+1935 IDPEDKNKI
-1944 TTKVDYTPSGNNY
+1944 QTKIEKKERQYFLNTEFS
-1957 PTKAENALF
+1957 
-1966 MTTTVQD
+1966 D
-1973 AQNLLILSAIT
+1973 AQSLLILSTII
-1984 NSGAAGGGIYSESG
+1984 NSGAAGGGKISNTKEDHGSF
-1998 TYHSTPWYA
+1998 
-2007 SYAYYSLAG
+2007 AYYGGEIVSL
-2016 SYFGNT
+2016 FGNKDY
-2022 SFGKARNASYQDV
+2022 GKARNASYIYV
-2035 GKQQETTSEDFIIAN
+2035 GNNSKEAEKDFKTSMV
-2050 RDDHKLVSYQ
+2050 DDHKLVTYDDK
-2060 NASITKDSNTP
+2060 ASKIGEKSNVP
-2071 YLIGKYTNDTND
+2071 YLVTKYTD
-2083 SRMTYFYA
+2083 SSGLTYFCSA
-2091 ANLTRVSLE
+2091 RDTRVSL
-2100 FSGDAEKF
+2100 KF
-2108 DMSGYQS
+2108 TGQDKTVDMRQYQS
-2115 GYRGIGGR
+2115 GYRGIAGR
-2123 YKSASVQTEPDKYN
+2123 YKSASIQTDSKQYN

-2142 PFTRN
+2142 PFISS
-2147 FDGGDKQLQLAMNV
+2147 FDGNKMNLLLDMSV
-2161 KEYKDDNYHAIG
+2161 KEYSDDNYHAIG
-2173 VGGVFNVLQQDTQS
+2173 VGGFFNILQQDNNDST
-2187 ADEKKNIKN
+2187 KNITNELKN
-2196 KIENITIS
+2196 ISITGTI
-2204 GSVQLSYYEFS
+2204 GLSYHNKDGQQVDTNDAFS
-2215 QNTTKSEDKNVWTVG
+2215 VG
-2230 VGGLVGRSANRGIG
+2230 VGALAGRSANRS
-2244 NRGDGYYADVQKVQV
+2244 RDGEYYYADVKNVTLENLQ
-2259 SDLTVSAPYNA
+2259 VSAPYNA
-2270 GGVIGLGGVNLY
+2270 GGIFGLGGVNSY
-2282 AVTKGLRHSDAVEN
+2282 AVDGLRHSNVATNV
-2296 YFAAHF
+2296 FAAHYLSC
-2302 TKCGLKNV
+2302 KLNDV
-2310 TITSTKNAGGLLGW
+2310 TIVSEKNAGALLGW
-2324 GASNVKD
+2324 GAANAKD
-2331 ETSQILNPDNVAD
+2331 TNDTSTSSQNNNPTYSVD
-2344 SCNAEAVKVNGTE
+2344 SCQAANVTIKSREEASCPE
-2357 TGNGSDSAGV
+2357 AAAV
-2367 FFGKCD
+2367 FIGKCD

-2381 SVKNSSVKAN
+2381 SVTNSSVKAN

-2417 DNSDNS
+2417 DNSNNS
-2423 ILEATTCAGGLVG
+2423 ILEATACAGGLVG
-2436 YSGVKST
+2436 YSEVKST

-2476 VSGVNFNNLSNS
+2476 VSGVNFNNPSNS
-2488 TSTLAGALVGK
+2488 TSTLAGALIGK

-2512 TNTYKDGITTKG
+2512 TNTYEDGITTKG

-2543 SRKDR
+2543 SRKDT
-2548 QKSTSLSDVGSD
+2548 QKDTSLSDVGSD

-2568 ADYSVENSVDG
+2568 ADYTVKNESAP
-2579 LPDVSV
+2579 LPDSTV
-2585 QNNYLEAN
+2585 NNSYPEAV
-2593 FDENQSLTL
+2593 FDTKKSLTL
-2602 VKKEFI
+2602 AKGEFI

-2613 NWSIDANPDSCVSVD
+2613 KWTIEAD
-2628 SKTNLLTANKVGT
+2628 SKSYVQIDNKNLLTAKEVGT
-2641 ATIKNG
+2641 AKITKENVTYTINVVESFVGTEILLKNG
-2647 DNNSYTIEVVDSL
+2647 TYNSNGEVEYNGK
-2660 TRTDTLLENGGYT
+2660 TLP
-2673 TDKKV
+2673 K
-2678 KDESGKILNN
+2678 
-2688 WSIVNG
+2688 WSIIING
-2694 ALLGDG
+2694 YFSSSGTWGAAGRNI
-2700 SWASTGVASTLKI
+2700 SSVLKI
-2713 PMNSGHTYTITYG
+2713 PMEDGYTYKITYG
-2726 TKEKDGYPWGR
+2726 EKNDGSENYPWGR
-2737 MRLRVGTA
+2737 MRLRVGEKETSA
-2745 EGGMEQGAANG
+2745 GDGKKENG
-2756 WMSKLDKDYNEKRT
+2756 WMSNKDKDANTDKAKK
-2770 AYTPFKENQV
+2770 AYTIYDGNEVEITGRKNQSIFLNYDNFSDKSG
-2780 EIPGQEGKFIFFN
+2780 EIPGYRFDTK
-2793 YDNANDP
+2793 
-2800 TSKPSGPGYKFN
+2800 
-2812 SEEDKELFRSITVTD
+2812 EDKELFKSITVTR
-2827 TYKALERSDSSL
+2827 TSKISERSGYDSL
-2839 KLKLISM
+2839 QLISM
-2846 PKSNFTNGETIN
+2846 PKLTFTNGEEI
-2858 TDKMQFVIYDSKTNI
+2858 DKSQMKFVLYESATGI
-2873 MRSVN
+2873 MRAVDSSKV
-2878 SADVKLSTD
+2878 ALSTS
-2887 KVTAETGKITATY
+2887 KVTAENSKITANY
-2900 DKLTYE
+2900 NGQSCE
-2906 IPVTVTSYGAADP
+2906 IVVKVMPYGENDP

-2928 KYQDD
+2928 KYQDN
-2933 QLFSGDFGTLYGDAV
+2933 QPFSGDFGTLYGDAV
-2948 YNYDSSGAVKNNV
+2948 YNYDSSGTVKNNV
-2961 DRICQEKEA
+2961 DLICQEKEA
-2970 NKVEENSGRV
+2970 NKVEEKSGRV

-3000 IQQKKIEQT
+3000 IQQKKIEQIKT
-3009 KMAGFSNDFRVL
+3009 AGFSSDFRVL

-3048 SQAGVTANSETYQWD
+3048 SQEGVTAKSETYQWD

-3083 SLSYALGRSYDNGN
+3083 SLSYALGKSYDNGN

-3140 RDKAYDDLKE
+3140 RDKAYDDLTE

-3183 MESGANL
+3183 MESGAAL
-3190 TRGFEKTIIFDCS
+3190 TQGFEKIIIFDCS

-3227 TVTKDDKTD
+3227 TVTENDKTD

-3251 KAYANT
+3251 KAYTNT

-3267 KEDVAGRFVEAEPA
+3267 KEEAAGRFVEAESA
-3281 EQATVAVSTS
+3281 KQATVAVSTS

-3316 KKAVEENFYMVVNVL
+3316 KKAVEENFYMVVNVP
-3331 EESAEKSNI
+3331 EESAEESKI

-3355 PCSITKVRRGDES
+3355 PCSITKVRRVDES

-3383 SYTQNLVDQSE
+3383 SYTQNLVDQSG
-3394 DYVLLLND
+3394 DGVLLLKD
-3402 TNKTVNISLLDTI
+3402 TSKTVNISLLDTI

-3451 TKGTVSFQV
+3451 TRGTVSFEV
-3460 YTEDGTVKHY
+3460 YTMKNNEKQY
-3470 YTYRNGALRQTTE
+3470 YTYESGELKAATAQVK
-3483 GPLNCASYEWTSQ
+3483 CASYEWTSQ
-3496 EGRMNLV
+3496 EGRMNLM
-3503 LGTRNSKDAAIDL
+3503 LGTKNSKDAAIDL
-3516 SKVRTDIMNAK
+3516 SKVRTDIMNAE

-3563 SLRLDYVSR
+3563 SLRLDYISR

-3618 LNDLSNSKPQVIDA
+3618 LNDLSNNKPQVIDA

-3643 WKEAMEEAEKITFT
+3643 WKEAMEEAEKITFM

-3664 NEKKYKKVSIKDYL
+3664 NEKKYKNVSIKDYL

-3693 KENLI
+3693 KDDLI
-3698 QKDEQNNSW
+3698 QKDEQSNSW

-3740 KDFQYANYRL
+3740 KGFQYANYRL
-3750 FVEVSMYDKSNKSLS
+3750 VVEVSMYDKSNKPLS
-3765 IPNNPDNPNETVP
+3765 IPNNPDNPNAIVT

>member
-1 MKGRKIFA
+1 M
-9 YLLVL
+9 
-14 VLLTTFLSESGLE
+14 
-27 NVLAADKTVKSGSV
+27 
-41 AEEEKAIGTETNGT
+41 
-55 EEKQSSE
+55 
-62 KATNSAKKSGEEVTP
+62 
-77 DEESANDGEDKTRK
+77 
-91 DKTREE
+91 
-97 AVADEPTTSSEN
+97 
-109 NATNEEAVTVS
+109 
-120 EEAVNVEN
+120 
-128 TENAENKNTSW
+128 
-139 EKLCGKTDWS
+139 
-149 TIDTENKT
+149 
-157 ISIKEP
+157 
-163 EALTLLSDC
+163 
-172 PAENYKDYTI
+172 
-182 SQDLSYTGKIMTIPA
+182 
-197 TITLD
+197 
-202 DTTYN
+202 
-207 FNGLGTKECPFSG
+207 
-220 KFQIKAVKI
+220 
-229 PSALF
+229 
-234 GGLSSTAVF
+234 
-243 FNDKEK
+243 
-249 EKESLS
+249 
-255 ITVDSDSWKA
+255 
-265 NSSVLAESYV
+265 
-275 FQDAENNTDAFQ
+275 
-287 INVSADANNNADK
+287 
-300 IVTGSLVGEISGTN
+300 VGEISGTN

-323 LTYADGTTVA
+323 LTYAEGTTVA
-333 IKKTKSIDAS
+333 IKKTKSSDAS

-350 CNTLLSGTLDTSKV
+350 CNTLLSGTLDVSKV
-364 SVPSPYTV
+364 SVPSSYTV
-372 STDNGAAGGIVG
+372 NTNNGAAGGIVG

-413 GNSNGATIKV
+413 GNSNGATINV
-423 TDSFSIGEKDNPK
+423 TDSFSIGEKNNPK

-449 KAENTAFTFSDDKE
+449 KAENTAFTFADDKK
-463 ITTKQ
+463 ITTEQ

-482 IVGFF
+482 IFGFF
-487 SCESEFTFD
+487 SCESDFLFD

-509 ITTGGLVGVLVN
+509 ITSGGLVGVLVN
-521 NSADKKI
+521 NSSDKKI

-534 GQAFLVTSVIEGQNM
+534 EQPFSVTSAIEGQNM
-549 GGLIGQYSQKNAP
+549 GGLIGQYSQKDAR
-562 ASLEISNV
+562 ASLEMSNV

-585 GLIGLVQNRENQ
+585 GLIGLVQNQENQ
-597 EAVSSAY
+597 DASSAY
-604 GYVKMDEAV
+604 GYVKLDGAV
-613 SNVSVTKNPD
+613 SNVSVTKNSD

-638 GYFLDFGNVTVNAGT
+638 GYFLDLGNVTVNAGT
-653 YGLDAANANC
+653 DGLDAANANC

-698 VGARNNALIYA
+698 VGARNNALLYA
-709 LGDGSDANENTAD
+709 LGDGSNADENTAD
-722 DNTGWTLKRSAVVKV
+722 DNIGWTLKRSAVVKV

-769 TVTVSKV
+769 TVTVSEVKNE
-776 SSAISSAK
+776 ISSAK
-784 DFAAIAVR
+784 DFAAIAIR

-807 GTDFDFYNAALKLSL
+807 GTDFDFYNATLSL

-827 LTGTGITGFM
+827 LIGTGITGFM

-844 SNEAFADGNGFKG
+844 SNEAFEDGEGFKG
-857 KLDGAEKKITLSIGE
+857 TLNGAEKTITLSIGE

-881 VNTNDEGSGQ
+881 VDTNSEGSGQ

-909 NQLKTAG
+909 SQLKTAG
-916 TITVDSAE
+916 TITVDSSE

-943 VTDCF
+943 VTNCS

-984 IMTKNTV
+984 TMTGNTV
-991 SGSIELKNPANTAIS
+991 FGSIELKNPANTAIT
-1006 DVCMGGMIGS
+1006 DACMGGMIGS

-1027 TNCLIVSPKSFTLD
+1027 INCLIVSPKTFKLD
-1041 LSDTTIDGLSMTG
+1041 LSDTTIDGLNM
-1054 NAGTSMGG
+1054 AGKASTSMGG

-1077 VVVKNSSSLNSSGT
+1077 VVVKKSSSLNSSGT

-1104 WNVEKKEANKSG
+1104 WNVEKNEANKPG
-1116 IDIQSAAFNG
+1116 IDIQSATFKG

-1140 SGRHSQESALYLEI
+1140 CGRHSQESALYLEI

-1159 QIGQGVTVTEKNNTK
+1159 QIGQGVTVTEKTNTK

-1196 TTDASK
+1196 TTDASES
-1202 DNPKFNQN
+1202 NPQFNQN
-1210 DTCTTYRNVTKNGN
+1210 NTCTTYRNVTKNNGK
-1224 QNWKANGNTR
+1224 NWEANGNTR

-1242 REYNPSYT
+1242 GEHKPSYT
-1250 ENPGKIADEKQ
+1250 ENVGKIADEKQ

-1270 AADNIKEYFGAY
+1270 AADNIKGYFGAY
-1282 NGKGEESVHLT
+1282 NGKGEEIVQLENG
-1293 KDGRYDLTGYSYY
+1293 KKYDPTGYSYY

-1329 EGFDKKEEIK
+1329 EGFDKKEEKK
-1339 ENPATVMKSGE
+1339 ENSTTVMKSGE

-1387 SVGRTA
+1387 SVGQTA

-1422 ISDITM
+1422 ISDIAM
-1428 SNLYV
+1428 DNLYV
-1433 TGHKDGSYA
+1433 TGYKESSYA

-1458 NVKANYTKST
+1458 KVKAAYTKNT
-1468 ENMPA
+1468 GMPDF
-1473 LAASSL
+1473 AASSL
-1479 IGDAGGKKAQNI
+1479 IGDAGGVKAQNI

-1505 ENESAM
+1505 ENKSAM

-1517 LNSFRYPSG
+1517 LNSLRYPSG

-1536 LADDWTDKE
+1536 LADDWTDKA

-1559 SVEYEDEEH
+1559 SVEYKDEEH

-1579 IYVNKENSETS
+1579 IYVNKENSEAS
-1590 GTAEK
+1590 GNTEK

-1609 STKNKSE
+1609 STKNKSA

-1670 EAFLNGEEEQP
+1670 EAFLKDKEEQP
-1681 HYNNDSENCSEYTYS
+1681 HYDNDLENCSEYTYD
-1696 GSQWISGENKI
+1696 GIQWISGEKKI
-1707 EKEAMHEYMRN
+1707 TNEDMHEYMRN

-1725 DITLDSTFCGLGYDS
+1725 DITLDSTFCGLGYDNK
-1740 TTAFRGVIVGKAK
+1740 TAFRGVIVGKAK

-1798 IELNETN
+1798 EPIKLNEKN

-1836 DDDVMNLTGT
+1836 DEDVMNLTGN
-1846 YKHLIP
+1846 YSHLIP

-1865 IFRNMESAGG
+1865 IFRNMESASG
-1875 LTGKKIKV
+1875 LTDKKIKV
-1883 NNREYDPATDEGKYF
+1883 NNSEYDPATNEGKYF

-1913 YEKSGSTTRVLE
+1913 YE
-1925 NTDKNYQIAT
+1925 NTDQSKKLDNTNKNYQIAT
-1935 INPDDSNKI
+1935 INPEDKNEI
-1944 TTKVDYTPSGNNY
+1944 QTTIEKKNQQYFLN
-1957 PTKAENALF
+1957 TKF
-1966 MTTTVQD
+1966 SD
-1973 AQNLLILSAIT
+1973 AQNLLILSAII
-1984 NSGAAGGGIYSESG
+1984 NSGAAGGGKISDTKEDHGLFAYYGGKSES
-1998 TYHSTPWYA
+1998 
-2007 SYAYYSLAG
+2007 L
-2016 SYFGNT
+2016 FGNKDY
-2022 SFGKARNASYQDV
+2022 GKARNASYTYV
-2035 GKQQETTSEDFIIAN
+2035 GRNSKEAKIDFKTSIV
-2050 RDDHKLVSYQ
+2050 DDHKLVTYDDK
-2060 NASITKDSNTP
+2060 ASNIVENSNVP
-2071 YLIGKYTNDTND
+2071 YLVTKYTD
-2083 SRMTYFYA
+2083 SLQLTYFCSA
-2091 ANLTRVSLE
+2091 RDTRVSLE
-2100 FSGDAEKF
+2100 FTGQDKTI
-2108 DMSGYQS
+2108 DMGQYQS
-2115 GYRGIGGR
+2115 GYRGIAGR
-2123 YKSASVQTEPDKYN
+2123 YKSESIQTAPGEYN

-2142 PFTRN
+2142 PFISS
-2147 FDGGDKQLQLAMNV
+2147 FDGNGMNLLLDMSV
-2161 KEYKDDNYHAIG
+2161 KEYSDDNYHAIG
-2173 VGGVFNVLQQDTQS
+2173 VGGFFNILQQDNNDST
-2187 ADEKKNIKN
+2187 KNITNELKN
-2196 KIENITIS
+2196 ISITGTI
-2204 GSVQLSYYEFS
+2204 GLSYHNTQGQQVDTNDAFS
-2215 QNTTKSEDKNVWTVG
+2215 VG
-2230 VGGLVGRSANRGIG
+2230 VGALAGRSANRS
-2244 NRGDGYYADVQKVQV
+2244 RDDKYYADVKKVT
-2259 SDLTVSAPYNA
+2259 LENLKVSAPYNA
-2270 GGVIGLGGVNLY
+2270 GGIFGLGGVNSY
-2282 AVTKGLRHSDAVEN
+2282 AVNGLKHSKVGIN
-2296 YFAAHF
+2296 VFAAHYSN
-2302 TKCGLKNV
+2302 CNLNNV
-2310 TITSTKNAGGLLGW
+2310 TIVSEKNAGALLGW
-2324 GASNVKD
+2324 GAADAKNTTD
-2331 ETSQILNPDNVAD
+2331 TTSSPNNNPTYSVD
-2344 SCNAEAVKVNGTE
+2344 SCQAANVTVKSREEKSCPEA
-2357 TGNGSDSAGV
+2357 AAA
-2367 FFGKCD
+2367 FIGKCD

-2381 SVKNSSVKAN
+2381 SVTNSSVKAN
-2391 YAGMVSGQIRANSS
+2391 YAGMVSGQIRANSD
-2405 RKFSAT
+2405 RTFSAT

-2423 ILEATTCAGGLVG
+2423 TLEATYWAGGLVG
-2436 YSGVKST
+2436 YSGVKSN

-2476 VSGVNFNNLSNS
+2476 VSDVNFNNPSNS

-2512 TNTYKDGITTKG
+2512 TNTYEDGITTKG

-2543 SRKDR
+2543 SRKDT
-2548 QKSTSLSDVGSD
+2548 QKSTSLSDVGSG

-2568 ADYSVENSVDG
+2568 ADYSVENNVDG

-2593 FDENQSLTL
+2593 FDKNQSLTL

-2613 NWSIDANPDSCVSVD
+2613 SWSIDANPDSCVSVD
-2628 SKTNLLTANKVGT
+2628 SKTNLLTANKAGT

-2647 DNNSYTIEVVDSL
+2647 NNKYTIKVVDSP
-2660 TRTDTLLENGGYT
+2660 TVTDTLLENGTYENGG
-2673 TDKKV
+2673 KV
-2678 KDESGKILNN
+2678 KNKRGNTLDNWCILKGYF
-2688 WSIVNG
+2688 SSS
-2694 ALLGDG
+2694 G
-2700 SWASTGVASTLKI
+2700 SWNETSNGVATTLKI
-2713 PMNSGHTYTITYG
+2713 PTEAEHKYTITYG
-2726 TKEKDGYPWGR
+2726 TIGEDGKYPWMR
-2737 MRLRVGTA
+2737 MRLRMGTDVKRSGSNSN
-2745 EGGMEQGAANG
+2745 ENG
-2756 WMSKLDKDYNEKRT
+2756 WMSEQDKDKNSN
-2770 AYTPFKENQV
+2770 AYQKFEGNTV
-2780 EIPGQEGKFIFFN
+2780 TIPGKQGQNIYFN
-2793 YDNANDP
+2793 YDN
-2800 TSKPSGPGYKFN
+2800 SGDNNNKDYKFN
-2812 SEEDKELFRSITVTD
+2812 GSKDKELFGSITVTD
-2827 TYKALERSDSSL
+2827 TYKVIKRSNFLE
-2839 KLKLISM
+2839 LISM

-2858 TDKMQFVIYDSKTNI
+2858 TDKMQFVICDSETHI
-2873 MRSVN
+2873 MCSVN

-2887 KVTAETGKITATY
+2887 KVTAETEKITATY

-2928 KYQDD
+2928 KYQDN

-2948 YNYDSSGAVKNNV
+2948 YNYDSSGTAKNNV
-2961 DRICQEKEA
+2961 DLICQEKEA

-3009 KMAGFSNDFRVL
+3009 KTAGFSSDFRVL

-3069 TKTSSLTVSNSGKT
+3069 TKTSSLAVSNSGKT
-3083 SLSYALGRSYDNGN
+3083 SLSYALGKSYDNGN

-3183 MESGANL
+3183 MESGADL

-3212 ITLIDTQNQDHTYYY
+3212 ITLIDTQDQDHTYYY
-3227 TVTKDDKTD
+3227 TVTENDKTD

-3251 KAYANT
+3251 KAYTNT

-3267 KEDVAGRFVEAEPA
+3267 KEDAAGRFVEAESA

-3291 DGTKYYRLKKEED
+3291 DGTKYYSLKKEED

-3316 KKAVEENFYMVVNVL
+3316 KKAVEENFYMVVNVP
-3331 EESAEKSNI
+3331 EESAEESKI

-3355 PCSITKVRRGDES
+3355 PCSITKVRRVDES

-3383 SYTQNLVDQSE
+3383 SYTQNLVDQSG
-3394 DYVLLLND
+3394 DGVLLLKD
-3402 TNKTVNISLLDTI
+3402 TNKTVNISLLDII

-3460 YTEDGTVKHY
+3460 YTEDSTGKHY
-3470 YTYRNGALRQTTE
+3470 YTYSNGTLGQATE
-3483 GPLNCASYEWTSQ
+3483 NPSDCASYEWTSQ

-3542 SDSSYN
+3542 SDNSYN
-3548 ELVPASSLDN
+3548 ELVPASSLDSSN
-3558 GQPKN
+3558 SQPKN

-3582 STWRGSCNGSSRYYK
+3582 STWRGSCNGLSRYYK

-3664 NEKKYKKVSIKDYL
+3664 NEKKYKRVSIKDYL
-3678 AYMKVGIWNQKDYEY
+3678 DYMKVGIWNQKDYEY
-3693 KENLI
+3693 KEDLI
-3698 QKDEQNNSW
+3698 QKDDQSNSW

-3740 KDFQYANYRL
+3740 NDFQYANYRL
-3750 FVEVSMYDKSNKSLS
+3750 VVEVSMYDKSNQHLS
-3765 IPNNPDNPNETVP
+3765 IPNNPDNPNETKTF
-3778 SLSDYMTYT
+3778 LSDYMTYT

>member
-41 AEEEKAIGTETNGT
+41 AEEEKASGTETNGT

-62 KATNSAKKSGEEVTP
+62 KARNSAKKSGEEVTS
-77 DEESANDGEDKTRK
+77 DEESANAGEDKTRK

-97 AVADEPTTSSEN
+97 AGADEPTTSSEN
-109 NATNEEAVTVS
+109 NAANEETVTAR
-120 EEAVNVEN
+120 EEAVNVQN

-139 EKLCGKTDWS
+139 DKLCGQTSWA
-149 TIDTENKT
+149 TIDTTNKT
-157 ISIKEP
+157 IHVKDP
-163 EALTLLSDC
+163 KALTLLSNC

-182 SQDLSYTGKIMTIPA
+182 SQDLSYTGSTMEIPA
-197 TITLD
+197 EITLED
-202 DTTYN
+202 MTYN
-207 FNGLGTKECPFSG
+207 FNGLGTKDCPFSG

-243 FNDKEK
+243 SKDKEK
-249 EKESLS
+249 EGLS
-255 ITVDSDSWKA
+255 ITVDSDNWKA

-275 FQDAENNTDAFQ
+275 FQDAENTPDAFQ
-287 INVSADANNNADK
+287 IEVSAAAKNNADK

-314 GTNGTLQPE
+314 GTLQPE
-323 LTYADGTTVA
+323 LTYAEGTTVA
-333 IKKTKSIDAS
+333 IKKTKSSDAS
-343 ADNAGLL
+343 VDNAGLL
-350 CNTLLSGTLDTSKV
+350 CNTLLSGTLDASNV
-364 SVPSPYTV
+364 SVPSSYTV
-372 STDNGAAGGIVG
+372 NTNNGAAGGIVG

-449 KAENTAFTFSDDKE
+449 KAESTAFTIADGKE
-463 ITTKQ
+463 IITEQ

-528 SIQGTS
+528 SIQGAS
-534 GQAFLVTSVIEGQNM
+534 GQAFSVTSVLEGQNM
-549 GGLIGQYSQKNAP
+549 GGLIGQYSQKDAP

-585 GLIGLVQNRENQ
+585 GLIGLVQNQENQ

-663 GGLVGNLESGV
+663 GGLVGNLESGI
-674 LRLHGVTDLS
+674 LRLHGVTDLG

-709 LGDGSDANENTAD
+709 LGDGSNANENTAD
-722 DNTGWTLKRSAVVKV
+722 KNTGWTLKRSAVVKV

-748 QGDNLTLEGENGL
+748 QGNNLTLEGEDGL
-761 LTVDNKNH
+761 LKVDNINH
-769 TVTVSKV
+769 TVTVSEVKNE
-776 SSAISSAK
+776 ISSAK
-784 DFAAIAVR
+784 DFAAIAIR

-807 GTDFDFYNAALKLSL
+807 GTDFDFYNAALSL
-822 ADDIN
+822 AGDIN

-844 SNEAFADGNGFKG
+844 SNEAFEAGDGFKG
-857 KLDGAEKKITLSIGE
+857 TLNGAGKTITLSIGE

-881 VNTNDEGSGQ
+881 VDTNDEGSGQ

-909 NQLKTAG
+909 DKLKTAG

-924 TGKNY
+924 SGKNY
-929 CGAVV
+929 CGAVA

-943 VTDCF
+943 VTNCS

-960 EKSVFYVGGLVG
+960 KKSVFYVGGLVG
-972 EITADCATEGTL
+972 EITADCATEGELT
-984 IMTKNTV
+984 MTGNTV
-991 SGSIELKNPANTAIS
+991 SGSIELKNPANTAIT
-1006 DVCMGGMIGS
+1006 DACMGGMIGS

-1027 TNCLIVSPKSFTLD
+1027 TNCLIVSPERFKLD
-1041 LSDTTIDGLSMTG
+1041 VSDTTIDALSMTG
-1054 NAGTSMGG
+1054 NVGTSMGG

-1077 VVVKNSSSLNSSGT
+1077 VVVKNSSLNSEGT

-1104 WNVEKKEANKSG
+1104 WNVEKKESNPG
-1116 IDIQSAAFNG
+1116 IDIQSATFNG

-1154 KQDAY
+1154 KQGAY

-1210 DTCTTYRNVTKNGN
+1210 NTCTTYRNVTKNGN

-1242 REYNPSYT
+1242 REPKPSYA
-1250 ENPGKIADEKQ
+1250 ENAGTIADEKQ

-1282 NGKGEESVHLT
+1282 NGKGEECVQLKENKT
-1293 KDGRYDLTGYSYY
+1293 YDLTGYSYY

-1329 EGFDKKEEIK
+1329 EGFDKKEEKK

-1358 FGLFRNYIASNPKEI
+1358 FGLFRNYIASDPKEI

-1387 SVGRTA
+1387 SVGQTA

-1428 SNLYV
+1428 NNLYV
-1433 TGHKDGSYA
+1433 TGHKDSSYA

-1458 NVKANYTKST
+1458 KVKANYTKST

-1505 ENESAM
+1505 EKESAM

-1536 LADDWTDKE
+1536 LADDWTNKA

-1568 WYYDTRKAKTD
+1568 WYYDTRKKKTD
-1579 IYVNKENSETS
+1579 IYVNETDSGKS
-1590 GTAEK
+1590 GTAEN

-1609 STKNKSE
+1609 SIKNKSE

-1654 YIKTGSAGTG
+1654 YIRTGSAGSG
-1664 WIIRSC
+1664 WVIRSC
-1670 EAFLNGEEEQP
+1670 EDFLNGNENDP
-1681 HYNNDSENCSEYTYS
+1681 HYENNSGSCSEYTYS
-1696 GSQWISGENKI
+1696 GSQWLSGENI
-1707 EKEAMHEYMRN
+1707 IAKEAMHEYMRN
-1718 AYYQIVK
+1718 AYYQIVN
-1725 DITLDSTFCGLGYDS
+1725 DITLDSTFCGLGYDNK
-1740 TTAFRGVIVGKAK
+1740 TAFRGVIVGKAK
-1753 DNGTYPTITLKNSSL
+1753 DDGTYPTITLKNSSL
-1768 IAEYASHGL
+1768 KAENASHGL

-1798 IELNETN
+1798 EPIELNEDN
-1805 KSEAT
+1805 KSEAI

-1836 DDDVMNLTGT
+1836 DEDVMNLIGT

-1865 IFRNMESAGG
+1865 IFRNMESASG
-1875 LTGKKIKV
+1875 LTDKKIKV
-1883 NNREYDPATDEGKYF
+1883 NNSEYNPAIEEGKYF

-1913 YEKSGSTTRVLE
+1913 YE
-1925 NTDKNYQIAT
+1925 NTDQSKKLDNTNKNYQIAT
-1935 INPDDSNKI
+1935 IDPEDKNKI
-1944 TTKVDYTPSGNNY
+1944 QTKIEKKERQYFLNTEFS
-1957 PTKAENALF
+1957 
-1966 MTTTVQD
+1966 D
-1973 AQNLLILSAIT
+1973 AQSLLILSTII
-1984 NSGAAGGGIYSESG
+1984 NSGAAGGGKISNTKEDHGSF
-1998 TYHSTPWYA
+1998 
-2007 SYAYYSLAG
+2007 AYYGGEIVSL
-2016 SYFGNT
+2016 FGNKDY
-2022 SFGKARNASYQDV
+2022 GKARNASYIYV
-2035 GKQQETTSEDFIIAN
+2035 GNNSKEAEKDFKTSMV
-2050 RDDHKLVSYQ
+2050 DDHKLVTYDDK
-2060 NASITKDSNTP
+2060 ASKIGEKSNVP
-2071 YLIGKYTNDTND
+2071 YLVTKYTD
-2083 SRMTYFYA
+2083 SSGLTYFCSA
-2091 ANLTRVSLE
+2091 RDTRVSL
-2100 FSGDAEKF
+2100 KF
-2108 DMSGYQS
+2108 TGQDKTVDMRQYQS
-2115 GYRGIGGR
+2115 GYRGIAGR
-2123 YKSASVQTEPDKYN
+2123 YKSASIQTDSKQYN

-2142 PFTRN
+2142 PFISS
-2147 FDGGDKQLQLAMNV
+2147 FDGNKMNLLLDMSV
-2161 KEYKDDNYHAIG
+2161 KEYSDDNYHAIG
-2173 VGGVFNVLQQDTQS
+2173 VGGFFNILQQDNNDST
-2187 ADEKKNIKN
+2187 KNITNELKN
-2196 KIENITIS
+2196 ISITGTI
-2204 GSVQLSYYEFS
+2204 GLSYHNKDGQQVDTNDAFS
-2215 QNTTKSEDKNVWTVG
+2215 VG
-2230 VGGLVGRSANRGIG
+2230 VGALAGRSANRS
-2244 NRGDGYYADVQKVQV
+2244 RDGEYYYADVKNVTLENLQ
-2259 SDLTVSAPYNA
+2259 VSAPYNA
-2270 GGVIGLGGVNLY
+2270 GGIFGLGGVNSY
-2282 AVTKGLRHSDAVEN
+2282 AVDGLRHSNVATNV
-2296 YFAAHF
+2296 FAAHYLSC
-2302 TKCGLKNV
+2302 KLNDV
-2310 TITSTKNAGGLLGW
+2310 TIVSEKNAGALLGW
-2324 GASNVKD
+2324 GAANAKD
-2331 ETSQILNPDNVAD
+2331 TNDTSTSSQNNNPTYSVD
-2344 SCNAEAVKVNGTE
+2344 SCQAANVTIKSREEASCPE
-2357 TGNGSDSAGV
+2357 AAAV
-2367 FFGKCD
+2367 FIGKCD

-2381 SVKNSSVKAN
+2381 SVTNSSVKAN

-2417 DNSDNS
+2417 DNSNNS
-2423 ILEATTCAGGLVG
+2423 ILEATACAGGLVG
-2436 YSGVKST
+2436 YSEVKST

-2476 VSGVNFNNLSNS
+2476 VSGVNFNNPSNS
-2488 TSTLAGALVGK
+2488 TSTLAGALIGK

-2512 TNTYKDGITTKG
+2512 TNTYEDGITTKG

-2543 SRKDR
+2543 SRKDM

-2568 ADYSVENSVDG
+2568 ADYSVENNVDG

-2585 QNNYLEAN
+2585 QNDYPEAE
-2593 FDENQSLTL
+2593 FDENKSLTL
-2602 VKKEFI
+2602 VKEEFI

-2613 NWSIDANPDSCVSVD
+2613 SWSIDANPDSCVSVD
-2628 SKTNLLTANKVGT
+2628 SKTNLLTANKAGT
-2641 ATIKNG
+2641 ATIRNG
-2647 DNNSYTIEVVDSL
+2647 NNSYKINVLDSL
-2660 TRTDTLLENGGYT
+2660 TVTDILLENGTYT
-2673 TDKKV
+2673 YSAYTKESEV
-2678 KDESGKILNN
+2678 KDKNDKILADWKILDGAFLSDGT
-2688 WSIVNG
+2688 WSPTKG
-2694 ALLGDG
+2694 
-2700 SWASTGVASTLKI
+2700 GVASTLQI
-2713 PMNSGHTYTITYG
+2713 PTQADHTYTITYG
-2726 TKEKDGYPWGR
+2726 TIGENNKYPWVR
-2737 MRLRVGTA
+2737 MRFRMGKNVESSVPKSNG
-2745 EGGMEQGAANG
+2745 NG
-2756 WMSKLDKDYNEKRT
+2756 WMSNNDINSSTNAYQKFKGNEAIIQGK
-2770 AYTPFKENQV
+2770 KE
-2780 EIPGQEGKFIFFN
+2780 EYIYFN
-2793 YDNANDP
+2793 YDNSNDDNSNDYTANKND
-2800 TSKPSGPGYKFN
+2800 YKIN
-2812 SEEDKELFRSITVTD
+2812 GRKDKELFRSITVTD

-2839 KLKLISM
+2839 KLELISM
-2846 PKSNFTNGETIN
+2846 PKSNFTNGETIS
-2858 TDKMQFVIYDSKTNI
+2858 TDKMQFVICDSETNI
-2873 MRSVN
+2873 MHSVK

-2900 DKLTYE
+2900 GKMTCE

-2928 KYQDD
+2928 KYQYN

-2948 YNYDSSGAVKNNV
+2948 YNYDSSGTVKNNV
-2961 DRICQEKEA
+2961 DLICQEKEA
-2970 NKVEENSGRV
+2970 DKVEEKSGRV

-3000 IQQKKIEQT
+3000 IQQKKIEQSKT
-3009 KMAGFSNDFRVL
+3009 AGFSSDFRVL

-3048 SQAGVTANSETYQWD
+3048 SKEGVTAKSETYQWD

-3083 SLSYALGRSYDNGN
+3083 SLSYALGKSYDNGN
-3097 DQFTLL
+3097 EQFTLL

-3165 WTYNK
+3165 WSYNK
-3170 SGKETTEYDWQSY
+3170 SGKEKTEYDWQSY
-3183 MESGANL
+3183 MESGADL

-3212 ITLIDTQNQDHTYYY
+3212 ITLIDTQDQDHTYYY
-3227 TVTKDDKTD
+3227 TVTGNDKAD

-3267 KEDVAGRFVEAEPA
+3267 KEDAAGRFVETESAKS
-3281 EQATVAVSTS
+3281 ATVAVSTS

-3316 KKAVEENFYMVVNVL
+3316 KKAVEENFYMVVNVP
-3331 EESAEKSNI
+3331 EESAEESKI

-3355 PCSITKVRRGDES
+3355 PCSITKVRRVDES

-3383 SYTQNLVDQSE
+3383 SYTQNLVDQSG
-3394 DYVLLLND
+3394 DGVLLLKD
-3402 TNKTVNISLLDTI
+3402 TSKTVNISLLDTI

-3441 QALTFLQDAG
+3441 QALTFLHDAG
-3451 TKGTVSFQV
+3451 TKGTVSFEV
-3460 YTEDGTVKHY
+3460 YTMKDNKKQY
-3470 YTYRNGALRQTTE
+3470 YTYESGELKAATAQVK
-3483 GPLNCASYEWTSQ
+3483 CASYEWISQ

-3503 LGTRNSKDAAIDL
+3503 LGTGNSKDAAIDL

-3542 SDSSYN
+3542 SDNSYN

-3582 STWRGSCNGSSRYYK
+3582 STWRGSCNGSRRYYK

-3618 LNDLSNSKPQVIDA
+3618 LNDLSNNKPQVIDA

-3643 WKEAMEEAEKITFT
+3643 WKEAMEETEKITFT

-3664 NEKKYKKVSIKDYL
+3664 NEKEYKKVSIKDYL
-3678 AYMKVGIWNQKDYEY
+3678 DYMKVGIWNQKDYEY
-3693 KENLI
+3693 KEDLI
-3698 QKDEQNNSW
+3698 QKDEQSNSW

-3740 KDFQYANYRL
+3740 EGFQYANYRL
-3750 FVEVSMYDKSNKSLS
+3750 VVEVSMYDKSNKSLS
-3765 IPNNPDNPNETVP
+3765 IPNNPDNPNAIVT

>member
-41 AEEEKAIGTETNGT
+41 AEEEKASGTETNGT

-62 KATNSAKKSGEEVTP
+62 KATNSTKKSGEEVTP
-77 DEESANDGEDKTRK
+77 DEESANAGEDKTRK

-109 NATNEEAVTVS
+109 NAANEEAVTSS
-120 EEAVNVEN
+120 EEAVNAEN
-128 TENAENKNTSW
+128 TENAENKSTSW
-139 EKLCGKTDWS
+139 EKLCEKTDWAK
-149 TIDTENKT
+149 IDTNNKT
-157 ISIKEP
+157 ISVIDPK
-163 EALTLLSDC
+163 ALTLLSNC

-182 SQDLSYTGKIMTIPA
+182 SKNSSYTGSTMEIPA
-197 TITLD
+197 TITHD

-243 FNDKEK
+243 FKDK

-255 ITVDSDSWKA
+255 IIVDSDNWKA

-287 INVSADANNNADK
+287 IDVSAAAKNNADK

-323 LTYADGTTVA
+323 LTYAEGTTVA
-333 IKKTKSIDAS
+333 IKKTKSSDAS

-350 CNTLLSGTLDTSKV
+350 CNTLLSGTLDVSKV
-364 SVPSPYTV
+364 SVPSSYTV
-372 STDNGAAGGIVG
+372 ITDNGAAGGIVG
-384 EMQAGTTLVLGNAA
+384 EMQAGTTLILGNAV

-449 KAENTAFTFSDDKE
+449 KAENTAFTIADGKE
-463 ITTKQ
+463 IITEQ

-482 IVGFF
+482 IFGFF

-496 DKIKMNGTATVEG
+496 DKIKMNGAATVEG

-534 GQAFLVTSVIEGQNM
+534 GQAFSVTSVLEGQNI
-549 GGLIGQYSQKNAP
+549 GGLIGQYSQKDAR

-585 GLIGLVQNRENQ
+585 GLIGLVQNQ
-597 EAVSSAY
+597 EVASSAY
-604 GYVKMDEAV
+604 GYVKMDGAV

-674 LRLHGVTDLS
+674 LRLHGVTDLG
-684 SAKIKNEGTTKGQL
+684 SAKIKSEGTTKGQL

-709 LGDGSDANENTAD
+709 LGDGSNADENTAD
-722 DNTGWTLKRSAVVKV
+722 KNTGWTLKRSAVVKV

-748 QGDNLTLEGENGL
+748 QGDNLMLEGENGL
-761 LTVDNKNH
+761 LKVDDKNH
-769 TVTVSKV
+769 IVTVSKV
-776 SSAISSAK
+776 INAISSAK
-784 DFAAIAVR
+784 EFAAIAIR
-792 AQLTETGAVKFEKAD
+792 AQLTETGVVKFEKAD
-807 GTDFDFYNAALKLSL
+807 GTDFDFYNATLSL

-827 LTGTGITGFM
+827 LIGTGITGFM

-857 KLDGAEKKITLSIGE
+857 TLNGAEKTITLSIGE

-881 VNTNDEGSGQ
+881 VDTNSEGSGQ

-909 NQLKTAG
+909 SQLKTAG
-916 TITVDSAE
+916 TITVDSSE

-943 VTDCF
+943 VTNCS

-984 IMTKNTV
+984 TMTGNTV
-991 SGSIELKNPANTAIS
+991 FGSIELKNPANTAIT
-1006 DVCMGGMIGS
+1006 DACMGGMIGS

-1027 TNCLIVSPKSFTLD
+1027 INCLIVSPKTFKLD
-1041 LSDTTIDGLSMTG
+1041 LSDTTIDGLNM
-1054 NAGTSMGG
+1054 AGKASTSMGG

-1077 VVVKNSSSLNSSGT
+1077 VVVKKSSSLNSSGT

-1104 WNVEKKEANKSG
+1104 WNVEKNEANKPG
-1116 IDIQSAAFNG
+1116 IDIQSAAFKG

-1140 SGRHSQESALYLEI
+1140 CGRHSQESALYLEI

-1159 QIGQGVTVTEKNNTK
+1159 QIGQGVTVTEKTNTK

-1210 DTCTTYRNVTKNGN
+1210 NTCTTYRNVTKNDD

-1242 REYNPSYT
+1242 REHKPSYT
-1250 ENPGKIADEKQ
+1250 ENPGKISDEKQ

-1282 NGKGEESVHLT
+1282 NGKGEESVQLKENKT
-1293 KDGRYDLTGYSYY
+1293 YDLTGYSYY

-1329 EGFDKKEEIK
+1329 EEFDKKEETK
-1339 ENPATVMKSGE
+1339 ENSTTVMKSGE

-1387 SVGRTA
+1387 SVGQTV

-1428 SNLYV
+1428 NNLYV
-1433 TGHKDGSYA
+1433 TGHKDSSYA

-1458 NVKANYTKST
+1458 KVKAAYTKNT
-1468 ENMPA
+1468 GMPDF
-1473 LAASSL
+1473 AASSL
-1479 IGDAGGKKAQNI
+1479 IGDAGGVKAQNI

-1505 ENESAM
+1505 ENKSAM

-1536 LADDWTDKE
+1536 LADDWTDKT

-1568 WYYDTRKAKTD
+1568 WYYDTRKKKTD
-1579 IYVNKENSETS
+1579 IYVNETDSGKS
-1590 GTAEK
+1590 GTAEN

-1609 STKNKSE
+1609 SIKNKSA

-1670 EAFLNGEEEQP
+1670 EAFLKDKEEQP
-1681 HYNNDSENCSEYTYS
+1681 HYDNDLENCSEYTYD
-1696 GSQWISGENKI
+1696 GIQWISGEKKI
-1707 EKEAMHEYMRN
+1707 TNEDMHEYMRN

-1725 DITLDSTFCGLGYDS
+1725 DITLDSTFCGLGYDNK
-1740 TTAFRGVIVGKAK
+1740 TAFRGVIVGKAK

-1788 LTVKLSKDDS
+1788 LTVKLSKGDLEP
-1798 IELNETN
+1798 IELNETE
-1805 KSEAT
+1805 KKEAT

-1836 DDDVMNLTGT
+1836 DEDVMNLTGN
-1846 YKHLIP
+1846 YSHLIP

-1865 IFRNMESAGG
+1865 IFRNMESASG
-1875 LTGKKIKV
+1875 LTDKKIKV
-1883 NNREYDPATDEGKYF
+1883 NNSEYDPATDEGKYF

-1913 YEKSGSTTRVLE
+1913 YE
-1925 NTDKNYQIAT
+1925 NTDQSKKLDNTNKNYQIAT
-1935 INPDDSNKI
+1935 IDPGNEKKI
-1944 TTKVDYTPSGNNY
+1944 QTTIEKKDKQYFLNTEFS
-1957 PTKAENALF
+1957 
-1966 MTTTVQD
+1966 D
-1973 AQNLLILSAIT
+1973 AQSLLILSAII
-1984 NSGAAGGGIYSESG
+1984 NSGAAGGGKISKDVADYGSF
-1998 TYHSTPWYA
+1998 
-2007 SYAYYSLAG
+2007 AYYSGESVSL
-2016 SYFGNT
+2016 FGNKNY
-2022 SFGKARNASYQDV
+2022 GKARNASYTYV
-2035 GKQQETTSEDFIIAN
+2035 GSNREEAEKDFKTSIV
-2050 RDDHKLVSYQ
+2050 DDHKLVTYDDK
-2060 NASITKDSNTP
+2060 ASKIVENSNVP
-2071 YLIGKYTNDTND
+2071 YLVTKYTN
-2083 SRMTYFYA
+2083 SSGLTYFCSA
-2091 ANLTRVSLE
+2091 RDTRVSL
-2100 FSGDAEKF
+2100 KF
-2108 DMSGYQS
+2108 TEQDKTIDMGQYQS
-2115 GYRGIGGR
+2115 GYRGIAGR
-2123 YKSASVQTEPDKYN
+2123 YKSASIQTTPEKYN

-2142 PFTRN
+2142 PFISS
-2147 FDGGDKQLQLAMNV
+2147 FDGKGMNLLLDMSV
-2161 KEYKDDNYHAIG
+2161 KEYSDDNYHAIG
-2173 VGGVFNVLQQDTQS
+2173 VGGFFNILQQDNNDST
-2187 ADEKKNIKN
+2187 KNITNELKN
-2196 KIENITIS
+2196 ISITGTI
-2204 GSVQLSYYEFS
+2204 GLSYHNKDGQQVDTNDAFS
-2215 QNTTKSEDKNVWTVG
+2215 VG
-2230 VGGLVGRSANRGIG
+2230 VGALAGRSANRS
-2244 NRGDGYYADVQKVQV
+2244 RDGEYYYADVKNVTLENLQ
-2259 SDLTVSAPYNA
+2259 VSAPYNA
-2270 GGVIGLGGVNLY
+2270 GGIFGLGGVNSY
-2282 AVTKGLRHSDAVEN
+2282 AVDGLRHSNVATNV
-2296 YFAAHF
+2296 FAAHYLSC
-2302 TKCGLKNV
+2302 KLNDV
-2310 TITSTKNAGGLLGW
+2310 TIVSEKNAGALLGW
-2324 GASNVKD
+2324 GAANAKD
-2331 ETSQILNPDNVAD
+2331 TNDTSTSSQNNNPTYSVD
-2344 SCNAEAVKVNGTE
+2344 SCHAANVTVKSREEKSCPEA
-2357 TGNGSDSAGV
+2357 AAV
-2367 FFGKCD
+2367 FIGKCD

-2381 SVKNSSVKAN
+2381 SVTNSSVKAN

-2417 DNSDNS
+2417 ITGENSDNS
-2423 ILEATTCAGGLVG
+2423 ILEATACAGGLVG
-2436 YSGVKST
+2436 YSGVESNI
-2443 MERCTISNTSITA
+2443 ERCTISNTSITA
-2456 KTEGGLV
+2456 KIEGGLV
-2463 GEVTQQSDIYGCK
+2463 GEVTQKSDIYGCK
-2476 VSGVNFNNLSNS
+2476 VSGVNFSNPSDS
-2488 TSTLAGALVGK
+2488 TGTLAGALLGK
-2499 LSAGLTGGNLLWD
+2499 LSAELTGGNLLWD

-2524 TWIGSLE
+2524 TWLGSLE
-2531 KKENNKIQLAGV
+2531 NKENNKIQLAGV
-2543 SRKDR
+2543 SRKGM
-2548 QKSTSLSDVGSD
+2548 QKSTSLSDVGSGK
-2560 EYDGYISY
+2560 YDGYISY
-2568 ADYSVENSVDG
+2568 ADYTVKNESAP
-2579 LPDVSV
+2579 LPDYTV
-2585 QNNYLEAN
+2585 NNPYPEAI
-2593 FDENQSLTL
+2593 FDTKKSLTL
-2602 VKKEFI
+2602 VRGEFI

-2613 NWSIDANPDSCVSVD
+2613 KWTIDADSESYVQID
-2628 SKTNLLTANKVGT
+2628 NKNLLTAKEVGT
-2641 ATIKNG
+2641 AKITKENVT
-2647 DNNSYTIEVVDSL
+2647 YTINVVESLVGTKTLLQNGTYNSKREVEYNGSSL
-2660 TRTDTLLENGGYT
+2660 T
-2673 TDKKV
+2673 
-2678 KDESGKILNN
+2678 N
-2688 WSIVNG
+2688 WSIING
-2694 ALLGDG
+2694 YFSSSG
-2700 SWASTGVASTLKI
+2700 SWGLAGANASSVLKI
-2713 PMNSGHTYTITYG
+2713 PMEDGYTYKITYG
-2726 TKEKDGYPWGR
+2726 EKNDGSKNYPWGR
-2737 MRLRVGTA
+2737 MRLRVGENETSA
-2745 EGGMEQGAANG
+2745 GDGKKENG
-2756 WMSKLDKDYNEKRT
+2756 WMSNKDKDANTANAKKTYTIYNEN
-2770 AYTPFKENQV
+2770 EV
-2780 EIPGQEGKFIFFN
+2780 EIPGRKNQSIFLN
-2793 YDNANDP
+2793 YDNSND
-2800 TSKPSGPGYKFN
+2800 N
-2812 SEEDKELFRSITVTD
+2812 SEESPGYQFNTPEDRALFKSITVTR
-2827 TYKALERSDSSL
+2827 TSKISERSGYDS
-2839 KLKLISM
+2839 LKLISM
-2846 PKSNFTNGETIN
+2846 PKLTFTNGEEI
-2858 TDKMQFVIYDSKTNI
+2858 DKSQMKFVLYESVTGI
-2873 MRSVN
+2873 MRAVDSSEV
-2878 SADVKLSTD
+2878 ALSTS
-2887 KVTAETGKITATY
+2887 KVTAENPKITASY
-2900 DKLTYE
+2900 NGQSYE
-2906 IPVTVTSYGAADP
+2906 IVVKVMPYGENDP
-2919 VKVVYSPVG
+2919 VKVVYSPAG
-2928 KYQDD
+2928 QYQNKE
-2933 QLFSGDFGTLYGDAV
+2933 LFSGDFGTLYGDAV
-2948 YNYDSSGAVKNNV
+2948 YNYDSSGTVKNNV
-2961 DRICQEKEA
+2961 DLICQEKEA
-2970 NKVEENSGRV
+2970 GKVEENSGRV

-3009 KMAGFSNDFRVL
+3009 KTAGFSSDFRVL

-3140 RDKAYDDLKE
+3140 RDKAYDDLTE

-3183 MESGANL
+3183 MESGADL

-3227 TVTKDDKTD
+3227 TVTEKDKTD

-3251 KAYANT
+3251 KAYTNT

-3267 KEDVAGRFVEAEPA
+3267 KEDAAGRFVEAESA

-3304 KEKQTFTIELNN
+3304 KEKPTFTIKLNN
-3316 KKAVEENFYMVVNVL
+3316 KKAVEENFYMVVNVP
-3331 EESAEKSNI
+3331 EESAEISNI

-3355 PCSITKVRRGDES
+3355 PCSITKVRRVDES

-3383 SYTQNLVDQSE
+3383 SYTQNLVDQSK
-3394 DYVLLLND
+3394 DGVLLLND

-3441 QALTFLQDAG
+3441 QALTFLQDSG
-3451 TKGTVSFQV
+3451 TKGTVSFEV
-3460 YTEDGTVKHY
+3460 YTMEDNKKRY
-3470 YTYRNGALRQTTE
+3470 YTYESGELKAATAQVK
-3483 GPLNCASYEWTSQ
+3483 CASYEWTSQ

-3516 SKVRTDIMNAK
+3516 SKVRTGIMQAG

-3537 MSLTL
+3537 MRLTL

-3548 ELVPASSLDN
+3548 ELVPASSLDSSN
-3558 GQPKN
+3558 NQPKN

-3582 STWRGSCNGSSRYYK
+3582 STWRGSYNGSSRYYK

-3618 LNDLSNSKPQVIDA
+3618 LNDLSNNKPQVIDA

-3643 WKEAMEEAEKITFT
+3643 WKEAMEETEKITFT

-3664 NEKKYKKVSIKDYL
+3664 NEKEYKKVSIKDYL
-3678 AYMKVGIWNQKDYEY
+3678 DYMKVGIWNQKDYEY
-3693 KENLI
+3693 EEGSI
-3698 QKDEQNNSW
+3698 QKDDQSNSW

-3750 FVEVSMYDKSNKSLS
+3750 VVKVSMYDKSNNPLS
-3765 IPNNPDNPNETVP
+3765 IPNNPDNPIETVP

>member
-41 AEEEKAIGTETNGT
+41 AEEEKASGTETNGT

-62 KATNSAKKSGEEVTP
+62 KATNSTKKSGEEVTP
-77 DEESANDGEDKTRK
+77 DEESANAGEDKTRK

-109 NATNEEAVTVS
+109 NAANEEAITAS
-120 EEAVNVEN
+120 EEVVNAEN
-128 TENAENKNTSW
+128 TENAENKSTSW
-139 EKLCGKTDWS
+139 EKLCEKTDWAK
-149 TIDTENKT
+149 IDTNNKT
-157 ISIKEP
+157 ISVIDPK
-163 EALTLLSDC
+163 ALTLLSNC

-182 SQDLSYTGKIMTIPA
+182 SQDSSYTGKTMTIPA
-197 TITLD
+197 AITLD
-202 DTTYN
+202 GTTYN

-220 KFQIKAVKI
+220 KFEIKAVKI

-243 FNDKEK
+243 FKDK

-275 FQDAENNTDAFQ
+275 FQDAKNNTDAFQ
-287 INVSADANNNADK
+287 INVSAAATNNADK

-364 SVPSPYTV
+364 SVPFSYTV
-372 STDNGAAGGIVG
+372 STDNGVAGGIVG

-449 KAENTAFTFSDDKE
+449 KAENTAFTIADGKE
-463 ITTKQ
+463 IITEQ

-528 SIQGTS
+528 SIQGAS
-534 GQAFLVTSVIEGQNM
+534 KQPFSVTSAIEGQNM

-570 NATSSITAKENATYG
+570 NATSSITAKENAIYG
-585 GLIGLVQNRENQ
+585 GLIGLVQNQENQ

-604 GYVKMDEAV
+604 GYVKLDGAV

-638 GYFLDFGNVTVNAGT
+638 GYFLDLGNVTVSAEND
-653 YGLDAANANC
+653 GLDAANANC

-674 LRLHGVTDLS
+674 LRLHGVTDLG

-709 LGDGSDANENTAD
+709 LGDGNNADKNTAD
-722 DNTGWTLKRSAVVKV
+722 DNTSWTLRRSAVVKV

-761 LTVDNKNH
+761 LTVDNINH
-769 TVTVSKV
+769 TVTVSEVKNE
-776 SSAISSAK
+776 ISSAK
-784 DFAAIAVR
+784 DFAAIAIR

-807 GTDFDFYNAALKLSL
+807 GTDFDFYNAALSL
-822 ADDIN
+822 ADNID

-857 KLDGAEKKITLSIGE
+857 TLDGAGKTITLSIGE

-881 VNTNDEGSGQ
+881 VDTNDEGSGQ

-909 NQLKTAG
+909 DKLNTAG

-924 TGKNY
+924 SGKNY

-934 AQNMSSSLT
+934 AQNMSSSLI
-943 VTDCF
+943 VTNCS

-960 EKSVFYVGGLVG
+960 KKSVFYVGGLVG

-984 IMTKNTV
+984 IMTGNTV

-1006 DVCMGGMIGS
+1006 DACMGGMIGS

-1041 LSDTTIDGLSMTG
+1041 LSDTTIDGLNMTG

-1062 FLGYDWNNVAVTLKN
+1062 FLGYDWNNVKVTLKN
-1077 VVVKNSSSLNSSGT
+1077 IVVKNSSLNSKGT

-1104 WNVEKKEANKSG
+1104 WNVEKNEANKPG
-1116 IDIQSAAFNG
+1116 IDIQSAAFKG

-1154 KQDAY
+1154 KQGAY
-1159 QIGQGVTVTEKNNTK
+1159 QIGKGVTVTEKNNTK
-1174 FDELVGTS
+1174 FDELVGIS

-1210 DTCTTYRNVTKNGN
+1210 NTCTTYRNVTKNGN

-1242 REYNPSYT
+1242 REPKPSYA
-1250 ENPGKIADEKQ
+1250 ENAGTIADEKQ

-1282 NGKGEESVHLT
+1282 NGKGEECVQLKENKT
-1293 KDGRYDLTGYSYY
+1293 YDLTGYSYY

-1317 FDGNGATIQFDN
+1317 FDGKGATIQFDN
-1329 EGFDKKEEIK
+1329 EGFDKKEEKK
-1339 ENPATVMKSGE
+1339 ENSTTVMKSGE

-1387 SVGRTA
+1387 SVGQTA

-1428 SNLYV
+1428 NNLYV
-1433 TGHKDGSYA
+1433 TGHKDSSYA

-1458 NVKANYTKST
+1458 KVKANYTKST

-1479 IGDAGGKKAQNI
+1479 IGDAGGEKAQNI

-1536 LADDWTDKE
+1536 LADDWTNKA

-1552 YGNEISE
+1552 YGKEISE

-1579 IYVNKENSETS
+1579 IYVNKNNSETS
-1590 GTAEK
+1590 GTAEE
-1595 APKFETYKPYVFEN
+1595 APDFKEYKPYVFEN
-1609 STKNKSE
+1609 STKLKNT

-1654 YIKTGSAGTG
+1654 YIRTGSAGTG
-1664 WIIRSC
+1664 WVIRSC
-1670 EAFLNGEEEQP
+1670 EAFLNGNEKDP
-1681 HYNNDSENCSEYTYS
+1681 HYDNGSENCSEYTYS
-1696 GSQWISGENKI
+1696 GRQWISGKKEITN
-1707 EKEAMHEYMRN
+1707 EAMHEYMRN

-1788 LTVKLSKDDS
+1788 LTVKLSKGDLEP
-1798 IELNETN
+1798 IELNETE
-1805 KSEAT
+1805 KKEAT

-1875 LTGKKIKV
+1875 LTDKKIKV
-1883 NNREYDPATDEGKYF
+1883 NNNEYDPATDEGKYF

-1925 NTDKNYQIAT
+1925 NTDKNYQIVT
-1935 INPDDSNKI
+1935 INPDHSNKI
-1944 TTKVDYTPSGNNY
+1944 TTKVDYSPSGNNY

-1973 AQNLLILSAIT
+1973 AQDLLILSAIT
-1984 NSGAAGGGIYSESG
+1984 NSGAAGGGIYSKSG

-2035 GKQQETTSEDFIIAN
+2035 GKQQETTSRDFVIAN
-2050 RDDHKLVSYQ
+2050 RDDHNLVSYQ
-2060 NASITKDSNTP
+2060 NASITEDSNTP
-2071 YLIGKYTNDTND
+2071 YLIGKYTDG
-2083 SRMTYFYA
+2083 SKMTYFYA

-2147 FDGGDKQLQLAMNV
+2147 FNGGNKQLQLAMNV

-2173 VGGVFNVLQQDTQS
+2173 VGGVFNVLQQDMQS
-2187 ADEKKNIKN
+2187 ADENKNIKN

-2204 GSVQLSYYEFS
+2204 GSVQLSYYELS
-2215 QNTTKSEDKNVWTVG
+2215 ANTIKSEDKNVWTVG
-2230 VGGLVGRSANRGIG
+2230 VGGLIGRSANRGIG
-2244 NRGDGYYADVQKVQV
+2244 NRGDGYYVDVQKVQV

-2270 GGVIGLGGVNLY
+2270 GGVIGLGGVSLY

-2310 TITSTKNAGGLLGW
+2310 TIISTKNAGGLLGW
-2324 GASNVKD
+2324 GASNVSN
-2331 ETSQILNPDNVAD
+2331 ETSQTLNPDNVAD

-2373 GSLTVTSS
+2373 GSLTVTSG
-2381 SVKNSSVKAN
+2381 SVTNSSVKAN

-2417 DNSDNS
+2417 DNSNNS
-2423 ILEATTCAGGLVG
+2423 ILEATSCAGGLVG
-2436 YSGVKST
+2436 YSGVESN

-2463 GEVTQQSDIYGCK
+2463 GEETQQSDIYGCK
-2476 VSGVNFNNLSNS
+2476 VSDVNFNNPSNS

-2499 LSAGLTGGNLLWD
+2499 LSAGLTGGNLLWE
-2512 TNTYKDGITTKG
+2512 TNTYEDGITTKG

-2543 SRKDR
+2543 SRKDT
-2548 QKSTSLSDVGSD
+2548 QNDTSLSDVGSD

-2568 ADYSVENSVDG
+2568 ADYSVENNVDG

-2585 QNNYLEAN
+2585 QYDYPEAK

-2613 NWSIDANPDSCVSVD
+2613 NWSIDANPGSCVSVD

-2647 DNNSYTIEVVDSL
+2647 DNSYTIEVVDSL
-2660 TRTDTLLENGGYT
+2660 TRTDTLLENGEYT

-2678 KDESGKILNN
+2678 KNESGKILDK

-2700 SWASTGVASTLKI
+2700 SWTLTGAASTLKI
-2713 PMNSGHTYTITYG
+2713 PMESGHRYTITYG
-2726 TKEKDGYPWGR
+2726 TKEEGYPWGR

-2745 EGGMEQGAANG
+2745 EGSMEKGAANG
-2756 WMSKLDKDYNEKRT
+2756 WMSKSDKDNNKGRT
-2770 AYTPFKENQV
+2770 AYTLFEGNQV

-2800 TSKPSGPGYKFN
+2800 TSTPSGLGYPFN
-2812 SEEDKELFRSITVTD
+2812 SKEDKKLFRSITVTD

-2839 KLKLISM
+2839 KLELISM
-2846 PKSNFTNGETIN
+2846 PKSNFTNGETIS
-2858 TDKMQFVIYDSKTNI
+2858 TDKMQFVICDSETNI
-2873 MRSVN
+2873 MHSVK

-2900 DKLTYE
+2900 DKMTCE
-2906 IPVTVTSYGAADP
+2906 ISVTVTSYGADDP

-2928 KYQDD
+2928 KYQDN
-2933 QLFSGDFGTLYGDAV
+2933 QPFSGDFGTLYGDAV
-2948 YNYDSSGAVKNNV
+2948 YNYDSSGTVKNNV
-2961 DRICQEKEA
+2961 DLICQEKEA
-2970 NKVEENSGRV
+2970 NKVEPNSGRV

-3009 KMAGFSNDFRVL
+3009 KMAGFSSDFRVL

-3048 SQAGVTANSETYQWD
+3048 SQEGVTAKSETYQWD

-3083 SLSYALGRSYDNGN
+3083 SLSYALGKSYDNGN

-3140 RDKAYDDLKE
+3140 RDKAYDDLEE

-3183 MESGANL
+3183 MESGADL

-3227 TVTKDDKTD
+3227 TVTEKDKTD

-3267 KEDVAGRFVEAEPA
+3267 EASTAGRFVEAEPA

-3316 KKAVEENFYMVVNVL
+3316 KKAVEENFYMVVNVP

-3383 SYTQNLVDQSE
+3383 SYTQKLEDQSK
-3394 DYVLLLND
+3394 DGVLLMKD
-3402 TNKTVNISLLDTI
+3402 TSKTVNISLLDTI

-3451 TKGTVSFQV
+3451 TRGTVSFEV
-3460 YTEDGTVKHY
+3460 YTMKDNEKQY
-3470 YTYRNGALRQTTE
+3470 YTYESGELKAATAQVK
-3483 GPLNCASYEWTSQ
+3483 CASYEWTSQ

-3503 LGTRNSKDAAIDL
+3503 LGTKNSKDAAIDL
-3516 SKVRTDIMNAK
+3516 SKVRTDIMNAE

-3537 MSLTL
+3537 ISLTL
-3542 SDSSYN
+3542 SDNSYN

-3563 SLRLDYVSR
+3563 SLRLDYISR

-3664 NEKKYKKVSIKDYL
+3664 NAKKYNKVSIKDYL

-3693 KENLI
+3693 EEGSI
-3698 QKDEQNNSW
+3698 QKDDQSNSW

-3765 IPNNPDNPNETVP
+3765 IPNNPDNPNAIVT